1 MERFRIGRYPFN
13 FQGDLLRD
21 VVVKLNYNFSLIEDL
36 LRQGGV
42 SIDPDNLITIN
53 NIEKLIQVINDK
65 ISNELNYLVY
75 VYYDGIYHF
84 LSDIEFSD
92 DKVNLIF
99 EGSIIKD
106 GKIVSSTYI
115 ITCDLDSEGNI
126 LNVTSENSKRE
137 YNISG
142 FRVIRI
148 RTKPLEFIDE
158 EDLKLVGEAL
168 KDPSNSNSV
177 ELSIQDNSSTTNLIP
192 HQSILS
198 TIVSDNEIAHELK
211 FITGENLI
219 TVKFTYNSNTKEL
232 IGSPSLTESLAPSSE
247 TLILSEINDIPS
259 GGRISDENYNRL
271 VLAIENNA
279 DIYTTDNTGLI
290 KSVILISDTDNE
302 IILTVKDNNLT
313 EKNII
318 ISKLNNLIKTE
329 KVELATKESV
339 DNKVDKE
346 PGKGLSSNDYTSE
359 EKTLVGTIIN
369 KVDKVQGKGLSTY
382 DLTEARKN
390 KLDSYPELTG
400 AGNKA
405 LMDNGTFVEIT
416 GEGIIFSDIEI
427 INIEDLQVE
436 YVTEE
441 IYNKI
446 ANAIINNRHIVL
458 NSINR
463 SDVSPFS
470 LRAAEPINVI
480 TYSVIRQEY
489 LNFTNRDIFLVIT
502 DGTTTTEITIES
514 TFHVIIIKR
523 PSSISLDNSNPLPT
537 VELIQTS
544 IGLQAN
550 LVLAKSDSGVR
561 LVKTEDG
568 LVAQFKWDG
577 EDQEIKLKYVTSQEY
592 SSLNEIDQGTLYFIT
607 DNRYIMFQGIKY
619 GDNIS
624 REEINDIKEL
634 LNRKVDKEEGKGL
647 SSNDYS
653 DSDKSKVDKIITSGE
668 GNKYLSDN
676 GEYLEVKGGSFVWDM
691 TFAEQENPN
700 VTGTGGIYTIYGA
713 LSQMYSNMSRYGD
726 FAGVDYDKYPSF
738 VLYPKFYTLD
748 FWNKFIQAVKEGTP
762 IFIRTCFL
770 KNPAIGGYMPDAD
783 KENLN
788 IRYSQILP
796 LNVQMSMNGNYL
808 EFNCRIPDGSL
819 LNFAN
824 PSLSSY
830 RVDKCF
836 YLTFSSHKVE
846 NNEIIVE
853 NYPTIYPYPSNSSVM
868 PYGGLYNPAW
878 LKEYVTEIPLPN
890 KEQFDIGD
898 KKEDENK
905 VPYREFS
912 IKESLLDK
920 VYIIPQFNDNS
931 ELLNY
936 FDEIKEK
943 AESKYAIYLNVNGTI
958 YPCTVIPISDTIIS
972 LNIIAGNS
980 INYAMISVGT
990 YLLDKANN
998 TVTLKDPTLM
1008 FNGDRD
1014 FVLDSLGNG
1023 TKFLSNDGTYKE
1035 IESSIS
1041 PIIIDSE
1048 DNKVYTRE
1056 EIHSILEAYSKGVPI
1071 FILDGE
1077 NIIRATEVVG
1087 QRGQGEGM
1095 AYLSFYVPKILHE
1108 KKSGDT
1114 GLDTILISYKYELS
1128 EGSSIQVSSEYTN
1141 LIGTGNGNK
1150 YLSNDGTYK
1159 EIQVPSISPIVIDIN
1174 DTEKVYTS
1182 EEITEIYQ
1190 AHKSGRDIYLKFGS
1204 EPELRLVN
1212 AVASIGD
1219 SVILFASYITS
1230 TTPGSRSA
1238 ILDLNIANYGVQI
1251 TAGSSIF
1258 VQENFFALPK
1268 SGTGNRFLS
1277 DDGTYKKVVLT
1288 DYLPLSAGSENKL
1301 TGDLYFANGTKV
1313 SGSEEN
1319 ILSSDA
1325 QIEGSAFITPN
1336 NSGYIIKDSEGNNR
1350 TVLGLD
1356 SNNVLGV
1363 GVASGKTVLYSNS
1376 DLVHYTSGSEYKI
1389 WDGNNLI
1396 DPVTKSGNNA
1406 FTGTNSFVAGN
1417 FSVGPLEVLSEGS
1430 MVIHIPE
1437 TSNFESGITW
1447 TNNNLG
1453 KIPVSIGCWGSEGD
1467 VDYFY
1472 LRFGRVPSRTAQY
1485 KFDIISW
1492 NVPSIWCLKDLNN
1505 TIINLEGESLATFG
1519 RSSGTTK
1526 IRSGA
1531 VDLIHRKGL
1540 TDYKI
1545 WDASNLS
1552 DPVTKSGDNV
1562 FTGNNSFTAGQFN
1575 VGSFIIGSDNDVTVN
1590 LSVSEGGGWD
1600 RGLSLKANS
1609 NQNSMIRFAGYGND
1623 TNAKYAYI
1631 GLGDV
1636 AYYSA
1641 QYKFY
1646 PDKLY
1651 VPSSWELV
1659 DSGTDTSL
1667 ILYNNADS
1675 QHLGRAIGVTYIRSG
1690 DSDLYHTKNSTNYKI
1705 LDEFNW
1711 ESVIPNTKWT
1721 YGFVHE
1727 DKTSYDLNIDLVGP
1741 DKGKLAY
1748 NYTGPSYWIN
1758 GPTNMQYGT
1767 VLQIWG
1773 SGSGSS
1779 LSLMPQLAFDVNH
1792 NVAGSTRYM
1801 YFRTPNN
1808 LGYGDSSNWKR
1819 VITADEKPAGYV
1831 IGEGAYPGLWS
1842 IENSVE
1848 LTWLRS
1854 PTAGFIPN
1862 SKVDLSSGGM
1872 SSLGTS
1878 EWAFQKVYTANI
1890 YANNYYFGGTG
1901 MHLEG
1906 NADEIGL
1913 LNTGTAKK
1921 LKVGSLL
1928 VSPNYSN
1935 TTLVPSGGIFSS
1947 GRIQSDT
1954 AMLVGY
1960 SNNITNGQLGYGLY
1974 YAGTMGGGMG
1984 SEYSSGAL
1992 VLYRFINPNM
2002 GKAGYNVPYATTGTP
2017 TYLKIHAGALT
2028 LGVGETKAYTAGED
2042 VTVTEYNVLT
2052 SKGGALS
2059 TGESLDFYAGSEGA
2073 GGGIGNCTK
2082 GGIWY
2087 WFPNDGGVV
2096 VGNSAATHVTLRTAA
2111 DQKLYHQITTGAKYE
2126 IITERGGQIGPLTI
2140 SGNGSTPFVIN
2151 NHNPDGTDII
2161 QIFRVQGYNRFLV
2174 GWSETSGGPFIQRSS
2189 DNSCIL
2195 IKSDG
2200 AYWGSSL
2207 GASAIK
2213 KLATQEWV
2221 LEQLEALKTS

>member
-65 ISNELNYLVY
+65 ISDELNYLVY

-126 LNVTSENSKRE
+126 LNVTSENSKKE

-168 KDPSNSNSV
+168 KDPSNSNSI

-219 TVKFTYNSNTKEL
+219 TVKFIYNSNTKEL

-259 GGRISDENYNRL
+259 GGRISDENYDRL

-382 DLTEARKN
+382 DLTESRKN

-514 TFHVIIIKR
+514 TFHVTIIKR

-537 VELIQTS
+537 VKLTQTS

-550 LVLAKSDSGVR
+550 LVLAKSNSGVQ

-577 EDQEIKLKYVTSQEY
+577 ENQEIKLKYVTSQEY
-592 SSLNEIDQGTLYFIT
+592 SSLNGIDQGTLYFIT

-634 LNRKVDKEEGKGL
+634 LNQKVDKEEGKGL

-668 GNKYLSDN
+668 GNKYLSNN
-676 GEYLEVKGGSFVWDM
+676 GKYSEIPESPIWVITLQSED
-691 TFAEQENPN
+691 TEAEL
-700 VTGTGGIYTIYGA
+700 
-713 LSQMYSNMSRYGD
+713 LSL
-726 FAGVDYDKYPSF
+726 YD
-738 VLYPKFYTLD
+738 
-748 FWNKFIQAVKEGTP
+748 E
-762 IFIRTCFL
+762 
-770 KNPAIGGYMPDAD
+770 
-783 KENLN
+783 
-788 IRYSQILP
+788 
-796 LNVQMSMNGNYL
+796 
-808 EFNCRIPDGSL
+808 
-819 LNFAN
+819 
-824 PSLSSY
+824 
-830 RVDKCF
+830 
-836 YLTFSSHKVE
+836 
-846 NNEIIVE
+846 IVE
-853 NYPTIYPYPSNSSVM
+853 KSEA
-868 PYGGLYNPAW
+868 G
-878 LKEYVTEIPLPN
+878 YV
-890 KEQFDIGD
+890 
-898 KKEDENK
+898 
-905 VPYREFS
+905 
-912 IKESLLDK
+912 
-920 VYIIPQFNDNS
+920 
-931 ELLNY
+931 
-936 FDEIKEK
+936 
-943 AESKYAIYLNVNGTI
+943 IYLNMQGIT
-958 YPCTVIPISDTIIS
+958 YPCITIPMTSTMLVLELYSTSNISKGIFLNSFIIDKNNNKVTEATSS
-972 LNIIAGNS
+972 LFFT
-980 INYAMISVGT
+980 GT
-990 YLLDKANN
+990 F
-998 TVTLKDPTLM
+998 T
-1008 FNGDRD
+1008 
-1014 FVLDSLGNG
+1014 LDSLGNG
-1023 TKFLSNDGTYKE
+1023 TKFLSDDGKYKEISIDKEIETIYITFTFSTSGGAYFAKCPSDTYSKVANAVNNKKGIVINFEDPYSGINSYNLFAQSIQERTENGQIYYDLYTLSQLPTSITKENGLQLLLKVITITPNSVVFIDDLEGLDRMLEADITLLNKGNGAKFLSDDGTYKE
-1035 IESSIS
+1035 IESSVS

-1048 DNKVYTRE
+1048 DDKVYTRE
-1056 EIHSILEAYSKGVPI
+1056 EIHSIIEAYSKGTPI

-1077 NIIRATEVVG
+1077 NVIQATEVIA
-1087 QRGQGEGM
+1087 QERQGEQS
-1095 AYLSFYVPKILHE
+1095 SFIGLYTSKILHD

-1114 GLDTILISYKYELS
+1114 GLDTVLISHKYELS
-1128 EGSSIQVSSEYTN
+1128 EGSSIQVSSEYTD

-1159 EIQVPSISPIVIDIN
+1159 EIQVPSISPVIIDVN

-1190 AHKSGRDIYLKFGS
+1190 AHESGRDIYLKFGS
-1204 EPELRLVN
+1204 APELRLVN

-1219 SVILFASYITS
+1219 SVILFASHITS
-1230 TTPGSRSA
+1230 TAPGSRSA
-1238 ILDLNIANYGVQI
+1238 ILDLNITNYSVQI

-1258 VQENFFALPK
+1258 IQDNSFTLPK

-1288 DYLPLSAGSENKL
+1288 NYLPLSAGSENKL

-1325 QIEGSAFITPN
+1325 QIEGAAFITSN
-1336 NSGYIIKDSEGNNR
+1336 NSGYIIKNSEGNNR

-1376 DLVHYTSGSEYKI
+1376 DLVHYTSGTEYKI
-1389 WDGNNLI
+1389 WDENNLI
-1396 DPVTKSGNNA
+1396 DPVTKSGDNT
-1406 FTGTNSFVAGN
+1406 FTGTNSFVEGK
-1417 FSVGPLEVLSEGS
+1417 FSVGGFKVSSTHQLYINLSQTGGWEGS
-1430 MVIHIPE
+1430 L
-1437 TSNFESGITW
+1437 TW
-1447 TNNNLG
+1447 INNNENSRRIRFG
-1453 KIPVSIGCWGSEGD
+1453 SFGNANIAEYAWIGIGD
-1467 VDYFY
+1467 VEYNTAQYRFY
-1472 LRFGRVPSRTAQY
+1472 NTSMRVPSVWSLDDAGGNSFIQSQSTQ
-1485 KFDIISW
+1485 
-1492 NVPSIWCLKDLNN
+1492 L
-1505 TIINLEGESLATFG
+1505 INFG
-1519 RSSGTTK
+1519 RSAGTTK
-1526 IRSGA
+1526 IRSG
-1531 VDLIHRKGL
+1531 D
-1540 TDYKI
+1540 D
-1545 WDASNLS
+1545 
-1552 DPVTKSGDNV
+1552 
-1562 FTGNNSFTAGQFN
+1562 
-1575 VGSFIIGSDNDVTVN
+1575 
-1590 LSVSEGGGWD
+1590 
-1600 RGLSLKANS
+1600 
-1609 NQNSMIRFAGYGND
+1609 
-1623 TNAKYAYI
+1623 
-1631 GLGDV
+1631 
-1636 AYYSA
+1636 
-1641 QYKFY
+1641 
-1646 PDKLY
+1646 
-1651 VPSSWELV
+1651 
-1659 DSGTDTSL
+1659 
-1667 ILYNNADS
+1667 
-1675 QHLGRAIGVTYIRSG
+1675 
-1690 DSDLYHTKNSTNYKI
+1690 DLYHTKSSTNYKI
-1705 LDEFNW
+1705 LDE
-1711 ESVIPNTKWT
+1711 
-1721 YGFVHE
+1721 
-1727 DKTSYDLNIDLVGP
+1727 
-1741 DKGKLAY
+1741 
-1748 NYTGPSYWIN
+1748 
-1758 GPTNMQYGT
+1758 
-1767 VLQIWG
+1767 
-1773 SGSGSS
+1773 
-1779 LSLMPQLAFDVNH
+1779 
-1792 NVAGSTRYM
+1792 
-1801 YFRTPNN
+1801 
-1808 LGYGDSSNWKR
+1808 SNWKR
-1819 VITADEKPAGYV
+1819 VMTTDEMVAKLLIDSNGYPAIMNLNGTNYNWIRTSAEGILPNTAITLVNG
-1831 IGEGAYPGLWS
+1831 GAS
-1842 IENSVE
+1842 
-1848 LTWLRS
+1848 
-1854 PTAGFIPN
+1854 A
-1862 SKVDLSSGGM
+1862 
-1872 SSLGTS
+1872 LGTS
-1878 EWAFQKVYTANI
+1878 RWAFKNAYIANV
-1890 YANNYYFGGTG
+1890 YANNYYFGNTG

-1913 LNTGTAKK
+1913 LNTGVAKK
-1921 LKVGSLL
+1921 LKIGSLL
-1928 VSPNYSN
+1928 VSANYAN
-1935 TTLVPSGGIFSS
+1935 TTLVPTNGVYVS
-1947 GRIQSDT
+1947 GRIRSDDSI
-1954 AMLVGY
+1954 MVGY
-1960 SNNITNGQLGYGLY
+1960 NKNVTSGLLGYGLNY
-1974 YAGTMGGGMG
+1974 GNTFAAGMG

-1992 VLYRFINPNM
+1992 ILYKILNPNIE
-2002 GKAGYNVPYATTGTP
+2002 KAGYNVPRATTGTP

-2028 LGVGETKAYTAGED
+2028 LGVGETKAYTAGEG

-2052 SKGGALS
+2052 SKGGTLS
-2059 TGESLDFYAGSEGA
+2059 TGETLDFYAGNEGA
-2073 GGGIGNCTK
+2073 GGGIGNYTK

-2087 WFPNDGGVV
+2087 WFSNDGGVV
-2096 VGNSAATHVTLRTAA
+2096 VGNSKATHVTLRTAA
-2111 DQKLYHQITTGAKYE
+2111 DQKLYHQIATGTKYE
-2126 IITERGGQIGPLTI
+2126 IITEKGGTIGPLTI

-2161 QIFRVQGYNRFLV
+2161 QIFKVQGYNRFLV

-2207 GASAIK
+2207 DASAIK

>member
-65 ISNELNYLVY
+65 ISDELNYLVY
-75 VYYDGIYHF
+75 VYYGGIYHF

-168 KDPSNSNSV
+168 KDPSNSNSI

-219 TVKFTYNSNTKEL
+219 TVKFIYNSNTKEL

-247 TLILSEINDIPS
+247 TLILSEVNDIPS
-259 GGRISDENYNRL
+259 GGRISDENYDRL

-318 ISKLNNLIKTE
+318 ISKFNNLIKTE

-382 DLTEARKN
+382 DLTESRKN

-514 TFHVIIIKR
+514 TFHVTIIKR

-537 VELIQTS
+537 VELTQTS

-550 LVLAKSDSGVR
+550 LVLAKSDSGVQ

-568 LVAQFKWDG
+568 LAAQFKWDG
-577 EDQEIKLKYVTSQEY
+577 ENQEIKLKYVTSQEY
-592 SSLNEIDQGTLYFIT
+592 SSLNGIDQGTLYFIT

-634 LNRKVDKEEGKGL
+634 LNQKVDKEEGKGL

-668 GNKYLSDN
+668 GDKYLSDN

-691 TFAEQENPN
+691 TFAEQENPD
-700 VTGTGGIYTIYGA
+700 VAETGGIYTIYGA
-713 LSQMYSNMSRYGD
+713 LCQMYSNMSLNGD
-726 FAGVDYDKYPSF
+726 FVGIDYDKCPSF
-738 VLYPKFYTLD
+738 ILYPKFYTLD
-748 FWNKFIQAVKEGTP
+748 FWNKFIQAVKEGIP
-762 IFIRTCFL
+762 IFIRTCYL
-770 KNPAIGGYMPDAD
+770 KNPAIGGYMPDVD

-796 LNVQMSMNGNYL
+796 LNVQMSMNGKYL

-819 LNFAN
+819 SNFAN

-836 YLTFSSHKVE
+836 YLTFSSYKVE
-846 NNEIIVE
+846 NNEIIAE

-868 PYGGLYNPAW
+868 SHGGLYNPAW

-890 KEQFDIGD
+890 KKQFDIGD

-912 IKESLLDK
+912 IKESLLNK
-920 VYIIPQFNDNS
+920 IYVIPQFNDNS

-936 FDEIKEK
+936 FDEIKERV
-943 AESKYAIYLNVNGTI
+943 ESEYAIYLNINGVI

-1014 FVLDSLGNG
+1014 FILDSLGNG
-1023 TKFLSNDGTYKE
+1023 AKFLSDDGTYKE
-1035 IESSIS
+1035 IESSTS

-1048 DNKVYTRE
+1048 DDKVYTRE
-1056 EIHSILEAYSKGVPI
+1056 EIHSIIEAYSKGTPI

-1077 NIIRATEVVG
+1077 NVIQATEVIA
-1087 QRGQGEGM
+1087 QKGQGEQS
-1095 AYLSFYVPKILHE
+1095 SFIGLYTSKILHE

-1128 EGSSIQVSSEYTN
+1128 EGSSIQVSSEYTD

-1159 EIQVPSISPIVIDIN
+1159 EIQVPSISPVIIDIN

-1190 AHKSGRDIYLKFGS
+1190 AHESGRDIYLKFGS
-1204 EPELRLVN
+1204 APELRLVN

-1219 SVILFASYITS
+1219 SVILFASYMTS
-1230 TTPGSRSA
+1230 ISPGTRSA
-1238 ILDLNIANYGVQI
+1238 ILDLGIDNYMVQV
-1251 TAGSSIF
+1251 TAGESIYF
-1258 VQENFFALPK
+1258 QDNSFILPK
-1268 SGTGNRFLS
+1268 SGTGDRFLS

-1288 DYLPLSAGSENKL
+1288 NYLPLSAGSENKL

-1325 QIEGSAFITPN
+1325 QIEGAAFITPN

-1376 DLVHYTSGSEYKI
+1376 DLVHYTSGTEYKI
-1389 WDGNNLI
+1389 WDENNLI
-1396 DPVTKSGNNA
+1396 DPVTKSGDNT
-1406 FTGTNSFVAGN
+1406 FTGTNSFVEGK
-1417 FSVGPLEVLSEGS
+1417 FSVGGFKVSSTHQLYINLSQTGGWERS
-1430 MVIHIPE
+1430 L
-1437 TSNFESGITW
+1437 TW
-1447 TNNNLG
+1447 INNNENSG
-1453 KIPVSIGCWGSEGD
+1453 RIRFGSFGNANIAEYAWIGIGD
-1467 VDYFY
+1467 VEYNTAQYRFY
-1472 LRFGRVPSRTAQY
+1472 STSMRVPSVWSLDDAGGNTL
-1485 KFDIISW
+1485 
-1492 NVPSIWCLKDLNN
+1492 IWTQSTQLVHL
-1505 TIINLEGESLATFG
+1505 G
-1519 RSSGTTK
+1519 RMIGTTK

-1531 VDLIHRKGL
+1531 VDLIHTKGS
-1540 TDYKI
+1540 TD
-1545 WDASNLS
+1545 
-1552 DPVTKSGDNV
+1552 
-1562 FTGNNSFTAGQFN
+1562 
-1575 VGSFIIGSDNDVTVN
+1575 
-1590 LSVSEGGGWD
+1590 
-1600 RGLSLKANS
+1600 
-1609 NQNSMIRFAGYGND
+1609 
-1623 TNAKYAYI
+1623 
-1631 GLGDV
+1631 
-1636 AYYSA
+1636 
-1641 QYKFY
+1641 
-1646 PDKLY
+1646 
-1651 VPSSWELV
+1651 
-1659 DSGTDTSL
+1659 
-1667 ILYNNADS
+1667 
-1675 QHLGRAIGVTYIRSG
+1675 
-1690 DSDLYHTKNSTNYKI
+1690 YKI
-1705 LDEFNW
+1705 LDESNY
-1711 ESVIPNTKWT
+1711 SQYLPTTNKWT
-1721 YGFVHE
+1721 YGFIHE
-1727 DKTSYDLNIDLVGP
+1727 SKTAYDLNTDLVGP
-1741 DKGKLAY
+1741 DTGKLAY
-1748 NYTGPSYWIN
+1748 NYTGPSYWTN
-1758 GPTNMQYGT
+1758 GPTGMSYGT
-1767 VLQIWG
+1767 VVQIWG
-1773 SGSGSS
+1773 SGSQSS
-1779 LSLMPQLAFDVNH
+1779 SASLMPQIAFDVNH

-1801 YFRTPNN
+1801 YFRTANN

-1819 VITADEKPAGYV
+1819 VVTADENVASLVMDENTYPCIARIDGTTYNCLRTPTQGLLPNTQISLASGGTSYLGTNDWSFKNGYIANV
-1831 IGEGAYPGLWS
+1831 YANKYSFG
-1842 IENSVE
+1842 
-1848 LTWLRS
+1848 
-1854 PTAGFIPN
+1854 
-1862 SKVDLSSGGM
+1862 SSGVYFRLDGDNKIALTSASAARGM
-1872 SSLGTS
+1872 
-1878 EWAFQKVYTANI
+1878 EV
-1890 YANNYYFGGTG
+1890 
-1901 MHLEG
+1901 G
-1906 NADEIGL
+1906 N
-1913 LNTGTAKK
+1913 
-1921 LKVGSLL
+1921 LL
-1928 VSPNYSN
+1928 VSSNYSEDASK
-1935 TTLVPSGGIFSS
+1935 VPINGIFTS
-1947 GRIQSDT
+1947 GRIQSNI

-1960 SNNITNGQLGYGLY
+1960 STNITNGQLGYGLY
-1974 YAGTMGGGMG
+1974 YAGTMGAGMG

-2028 LGVGETKAYTAGED
+2028 LGVGETKAYTAGEE

-2059 TGESLDFYAGSEGA
+2059 TGETLDFYAGSEET

-2087 WFPNDGGVV
+2087 WFSNDGGVV
-2096 VGNSAATHVTLRTAA
+2096 IGNSSATHVTLRTAA
-2111 DQKLYHQITTGAKYE
+2111 DQKLYHQITTGTKYE
-2126 IITERGGQIGPLTI
+2126 IITEKGGTIGPLTI
-2140 SGNGSTPFVIN
+2140 SGMGSTPFVIN
-2151 NHNPDGTDII
+2151 NHDTNGTDII
-2161 QIFRVQGYNRFLV
+2161 QIFRVQGYNKFLV

-2207 GASAIK
+2207 GASALK

>member
-219 TVKFTYNSNTKEL
+219 TAKFTYNSNTKEL

-514 TFHVIIIKR
+514 TFHVTIIKR

-537 VELIQTS
+537 VELTQTS

-550 LVLAKSDSGVR
+550 LVLAKSDSGVQ

-624 REEINDIKEL
+624 REEINNIKES
-634 LNRKVDKEEGKGL
+634 LNKKVDKEEGKGL

-700 VTGTGGIYTIYGA
+700 VTETGGIYTIYGA
-713 LSQMYSNMSRYGD
+713 LCQMYSNMSLNGD
-726 FAGVDYDKYPSF
+726 FAGIDFDKYPSF
-738 VLYPKFYTLD
+738 VFYPKFYTLD
-748 FWNKFIQAVKEGTP
+748 FWNKFIQAVKE
-762 IFIRTCFL
+762 
-770 KNPAIGGYMPDAD
+770 
-783 KENLN
+783 
-788 IRYSQILP
+788 
-796 LNVQMSMNGNYL
+796 
-808 EFNCRIPDGSL
+808 
-819 LNFAN
+819 
-824 PSLSSY
+824 
-830 RVDKCF
+830 
-836 YLTFSSHKVE
+836 
-846 NNEIIVE
+846 
-853 NYPTIYPYPSNSSVM
+853 
-868 PYGGLYNPAW
+868 
-878 LKEYVTEIPLPN
+878 
-890 KEQFDIGD
+890 
-898 KKEDENK
+898 
-905 VPYREFS
+905 
-912 IKESLLDK
+912 
-920 VYIIPQFNDNS
+920 
-931 ELLNY
+931 
-936 FDEIKEK
+936 
-943 AESKYAIYLNVNGTI
+943 
-958 YPCTVIPISDTIIS
+958 
-972 LNIIAGNS
+972 
-980 INYAMISVGT
+980 
-990 YLLDKANN
+990 
-998 TVTLKDPTLM
+998 
-1008 FNGDRD
+1008 
-1014 FVLDSLGNG
+1014 
-1023 TKFLSNDGTYKE
+1023 
-1035 IESSIS
+1035 
-1041 PIIIDSE
+1041 
-1048 DNKVYTRE
+1048 
-1056 EIHSILEAYSKGVPI
+1056 
-1071 FILDGE
+1071 
-1077 NIIRATEVVG
+1077 
-1087 QRGQGEGM
+1087 
-1095 AYLSFYVPKILHE
+1095 
-1108 KKSGDT
+1108 
-1114 GLDTILISYKYELS
+1114 
-1128 EGSSIQVSSEYTN
+1128 
-1141 LIGTGNGNK
+1141 
-1150 YLSNDGTYK
+1150 
-1159 EIQVPSISPIVIDIN
+1159 
-1174 DTEKVYTS
+1174 
-1182 EEITEIYQ
+1182 
-1190 AHKSGRDIYLKFGS
+1190 
-1204 EPELRLVN
+1204 
-1212 AVASIGD
+1212 
-1219 SVILFASYITS
+1219 
-1230 TTPGSRSA
+1230 
-1238 ILDLNIANYGVQI
+1238 
-1251 TAGSSIF
+1251 
-1258 VQENFFALPK
+1258 
-1268 SGTGNRFLS
+1268 
-1277 DDGTYKKVVLT
+1277 
-1288 DYLPLSAGSENKL
+1288 
-1301 TGDLYFANGTKV
+1301 
-1313 SGSEEN
+1313 
-1319 ILSSDA
+1319 
-1325 QIEGSAFITPN
+1325 
-1336 NSGYIIKDSEGNNR
+1336 
-1350 TVLGLD
+1350 
-1356 SNNVLGV
+1356 
-1363 GVASGKTVLYSNS
+1363 
-1376 DLVHYTSGSEYKI
+1376 
-1389 WDGNNLI
+1389 
-1396 DPVTKSGNNA
+1396 
-1406 FTGTNSFVAGN
+1406 
-1417 FSVGPLEVLSEGS
+1417 
-1430 MVIHIPE
+1430 
-1437 TSNFESGITW
+1437 
-1447 TNNNLG
+1447 
-1453 KIPVSIGCWGSEGD
+1453 
-1467 VDYFY
+1467 
-1472 LRFGRVPSRTAQY
+1472 
-1485 KFDIISW
+1485 
-1492 NVPSIWCLKDLNN
+1492 
-1505 TIINLEGESLATFG
+1505 
-1519 RSSGTTK
+1519 
-1526 IRSGA
+1526 
-1531 VDLIHRKGL
+1531 
-1540 TDYKI
+1540 
-1545 WDASNLS
+1545 
-1552 DPVTKSGDNV
+1552 
-1562 FTGNNSFTAGQFN
+1562 
-1575 VGSFIIGSDNDVTVN
+1575 
-1590 LSVSEGGGWD
+1590 
-1600 RGLSLKANS
+1600 
-1609 NQNSMIRFAGYGND
+1609 
-1623 TNAKYAYI
+1623 
-1631 GLGDV
+1631 
-1636 AYYSA
+1636 
-1641 QYKFY
+1641 
-1646 PDKLY
+1646 
-1651 VPSSWELV
+1651 
-1659 DSGTDTSL
+1659 
-1667 ILYNNADS
+1667 
-1675 QHLGRAIGVTYIRSG
+1675 
-1690 DSDLYHTKNSTNYKI
+1690 
-1705 LDEFNW
+1705 
-1711 ESVIPNTKWT
+1711 
-1721 YGFVHE
+1721 
-1727 DKTSYDLNIDLVGP
+1727 
-1741 DKGKLAY
+1741 
-1748 NYTGPSYWIN
+1748 
-1758 GPTNMQYGT
+1758 
-1767 VLQIWG
+1767 
-1773 SGSGSS
+1773 
-1779 LSLMPQLAFDVNH
+1779 
-1792 NVAGSTRYM
+1792 
-1801 YFRTPNN
+1801 
-1808 LGYGDSSNWKR
+1808 
-1819 VITADEKPAGYV
+1819 
-1831 IGEGAYPGLWS
+1831 
-1842 IENSVE
+1842 
-1848 LTWLRS
+1848 
-1854 PTAGFIPN
+1854 
-1862 SKVDLSSGGM
+1862 
-1872 SSLGTS
+1872 
-1878 EWAFQKVYTANI
+1878 
-1890 YANNYYFGGTG
+1890 
-1901 MHLEG
+1901 
-1906 NADEIGL
+1906 
-1913 LNTGTAKK
+1913 
-1921 LKVGSLL
+1921 
-1928 VSPNYSN
+1928 
-1935 TTLVPSGGIFSS
+1935 
-1947 GRIQSDT
+1947 
-1954 AMLVGY
+1954 
-1960 SNNITNGQLGYGLY
+1960 
-1974 YAGTMGGGMG
+1974 
-1984 SEYSSGAL
+1984 
-1992 VLYRFINPNM
+1992 
-2002 GKAGYNVPYATTGTP
+2002 GTP

-2059 TGESLDFYAGSEGA
+2059 TGETLDFYAGSEGA
-2073 GGGIGNCTK
+2073 GGGIGNYTH

-2174 GWSETSGGPFIQRSS
+2174 GWSETNGGPFIQRSS

-2207 GASAIK
+2207 DASAIK

>member
-65 ISNELNYLVY
+65 ISDELNYLVY

-137 YNISG
+137 YNISS

-168 KDPSNSNSV
+168 KDPSNSNSI

-232 IGSPSLTESLAPSSE
+232 IGSPSLTESLAPFSE

-382 DLTEARKN
+382 DLTESRKN

-514 TFHVIIIKR
+514 TFHVTIIKR

-537 VELIQTS
+537 VELTQTS

-550 LVLAKSDSGVR
+550 LVLAKSDSGVQ

-577 EDQEIKLKYVTSQEY
+577 ENQEIKLKYVTSQEY
-592 SSLNEIDQGTLYFIT
+592 SSLNGIDQGTLYFIT

-634 LNRKVDKEEGKGL
+634 LNQKVDKEEGKGL

-668 GNKYLSDN
+668 GDKYLSDN
-676 GEYLEVKGGSFVWDM
+676 GEYLEIPESPIWVITLKSDDM
-691 TFAEQENPN
+691 EA
-700 VTGTGGIYTIYGA
+700 
-713 LSQMYSNMSRYGD
+713 
-726 FAGVDYDKYPSF
+726 
-738 VLYPKFYTLD
+738 
-748 FWNKFIQAVKEGTP
+748 
-762 IFIRTCFL
+762 
-770 KNPAIGGYMPDAD
+770 
-783 KENLN
+783 
-788 IRYSQILP
+788 
-796 LNVQMSMNGNYL
+796 
-808 EFNCRIPDGSL
+808 
-819 LNFAN
+819 
-824 PSLSSY
+824 
-830 RVDKCF
+830 
-836 YLTFSSHKVE
+836 
-846 NNEIIVE
+846 
-853 NYPTIYPYPSNSSVM
+853 
-868 PYGGLYNPAW
+868 
-878 LKEYVTEIPLPN
+878 
-890 KEQFDIGD
+890 
-898 KKEDENK
+898 
-905 VPYREFS
+905 
-912 IKESLLDK
+912 
-920 VYIIPQFNDNS
+920 
-931 ELLNY
+931 ELLSL
-936 FDEIKEK
+936 FDEIVEK
-943 AESKYAIYLNVNGTI
+943 AASGYVIYLSMLGTTF
-958 YPCTVIPISDTIIS
+958 PCITLFMSETKIALELYTASGISKGIFINSFVIDKGNNKVTTDDSS
-972 LNIIAGNS
+972 LLFT
-980 INYAMISVGT
+980 GT
-990 YLLDKANN
+990 F
-998 TVTLKDPTLM
+998 T
-1008 FNGDRD
+1008 
-1014 FVLDSLGNG
+1014 LDSLGDG
-1023 TKFLSNDGTYKE
+1023 TKFLSDNGKYKEISIDKEIETIYITFTFSTSGGAYFAKCPSDTYSKVADAVNNKKGIIINFEDPYSGINSYNLFAQSIQERTENGQIYYDLYTISQLPTSITKENGLQLLLKVITITPNSVVFIDDLEGLDRMLEADITLLNKGNGAKFLSDDGTYKE
-1035 IESSIS
+1035 IESSVS

-1048 DNKVYTRE
+1048 DDKVYTRE

-1077 NIIRATEVVG
+1077 NIIQATEVIA
-1087 QRGQGEGM
+1087 QKGQGEQS
-1095 AYLSFYVPKILHE
+1095 SFIGLYTSKILHE

-1182 EEITEIYQ
+1182 EEITEISQ
-1190 AHKSGRDIYLKFGS
+1190 AHKSGKDIYLKFGS
-1204 EPELRLVN
+1204 DPELRLVN

-1219 SVILFASYITS
+1219 SVILFASYMTS
-1230 TTPGSRSA
+1230 TSPSTRSA
-1238 ILDLNIANYGVQI
+1238 ILDLGIDNYMVQV
-1251 TAGSSIF
+1251 TTGESIYF
-1258 VQENFFALPK
+1258 QDNSFILPK

-1363 GVASGKTVLYSNS
+1363 GVASSKTVLYSNS

-1430 MVIHIPE
+1430 IVIHTPE

-1447 TNNNLG
+1447 INNNLET
-1453 KIPVSIGCWGSEGD
+1453 KSVSVGCWGSEGD

-1526 IRSGA
+1526 IRSG
-1531 VDLIHRKGL
+1531 
-1540 TDYKI
+1540 
-1545 WDASNLS
+1545 
-1552 DPVTKSGDNV
+1552 
-1562 FTGNNSFTAGQFN
+1562 
-1575 VGSFIIGSDNDVTVN
+1575 
-1590 LSVSEGGGWD
+1590 
-1600 RGLSLKANS
+1600 
-1609 NQNSMIRFAGYGND
+1609 
-1623 TNAKYAYI
+1623 
-1631 GLGDV
+1631 
-1636 AYYSA
+1636 
-1641 QYKFY
+1641 
-1646 PDKLY
+1646 
-1651 VPSSWELV
+1651 
-1659 DSGTDTSL
+1659 
-1667 ILYNNADS
+1667 
-1675 QHLGRAIGVTYIRSG
+1675 
-1690 DSDLYHTKNSTNYKI
+1690 DSDLYHTKSSTNYRI
-1705 LDEFNW
+1705 LDESNW
-1711 ESVIPNTKWT
+1711 ESIIPNTKWT
-1721 YGFVHE
+1721 YGFVYE
-1727 DKTSYDLNIDLVGP
+1727 DKTTYDLNTDLLGP

-1748 NYTGPSYWIN
+1748 NYTGPSYWTN
-1758 GPTNMQYGT
+1758 GPAGMEYGT

-1773 SGSGSS
+1773 SGSGANTPQ
-1779 LSLMPQLAFDVNH
+1779 LMPQLAFDVNH
-1792 NVAGSTRYM
+1792 NIANSTRYM
-1801 YFRTPNN
+1801 YFRTANN

-1819 VITADEKPAGYV
+1819 VVTADENVAALSFDSHGYPALVGL
-1831 IGEGAYPGLWS
+1831 GGTSYPWTRVTANGL
-1842 IENSVE
+1842 
-1848 LTWLRS
+1848 L
-1854 PTAGFIPN
+1854 PN
-1862 SKVDLSSGGM
+1862 YSSSLVSGGN
-1872 SSLGTS
+1872 SSLGANG
-1878 EWAFQKVYTANI
+1878 WAFQNAYIANV
-1890 YANNYYFGGTG
+1890 YANNYYFGSSGI
-1901 MHLEG
+1901 HLEG

-1913 LNTGTAKK
+1913 LSSGTAKK

-1992 VLYRFINPNM
+1992 VLYKFINPNM

-2028 LGVGETKAYTAGED
+2028 LGVGETKAYTAGEG

-2052 SKGGALS
+2052 SKGG
-2059 TGESLDFYAGSEGA
+2059 T
-2073 GGGIGNCTK
+2073 
-2082 GGIWY
+2082 
-2087 WFPNDGGVV
+2087 
-2096 VGNSAATHVTLRTAA
+2096 
-2111 DQKLYHQITTGAKYE
+2111 
-2126 IITERGGQIGPLTI
+2126 IGPLTI
-2140 SGNGSTPFVIN
+2140 SGMGSNPFVVN
-2151 NHNPDGTDII
+2151 NHDTNGTDIY

-2207 GASAIK
+2207 GASALK

>member
-65 ISNELNYLVY
+65 ISDELNYLVY

-92 DKVNLIF
+92 NKVNLIF

-211 FITGENLI
+211 FITVENLI
-219 TVKFTYNSNTKEL
+219 TVKFTYNSNTEEL

-247 TLILSEINDIPS
+247 TLVLSEINDIPS
-259 GGRISDENYNRL
+259 GGRISDENYDRL

-290 KSVILISDTDNE
+290 KSVILILDTDNE

-318 ISKLNNLIKTE
+318 ISKFNNLIKTE

-382 DLTEARKN
+382 DLTESRKN

-463 SDVSPFS
+463 SDISPFS

-489 LNFTNRDIFLVIT
+489 LNFTNKDIFLVIT

-514 TFHVIIIKR
+514 TFHVTIIKR

-537 VELIQTS
+537 VELTQTS

-550 LVLAKSDSGVR
+550 LVLAKSDSGVQ

-577 EDQEIKLKYVTSQEY
+577 ENQEIKLKYVTSQEY
-592 SSLNEIDQGTLYFIT
+592 SSLNGIDQGTLYFIT

-634 LNRKVDKEEGKGL
+634 LNQKVDKEEGKGL

-653 DSDKSKVDKIITSGE
+653 DSDKSKVDKIITNGE

-676 GEYLEVKGGSFVWDM
+676 GKYLEIPESPIWVITLKSDDM
-691 TFAEQENPN
+691 EA
-700 VTGTGGIYTIYGA
+700 
-713 LSQMYSNMSRYGD
+713 
-726 FAGVDYDKYPSF
+726 
-738 VLYPKFYTLD
+738 
-748 FWNKFIQAVKEGTP
+748 
-762 IFIRTCFL
+762 
-770 KNPAIGGYMPDAD
+770 
-783 KENLN
+783 
-788 IRYSQILP
+788 
-796 LNVQMSMNGNYL
+796 
-808 EFNCRIPDGSL
+808 
-819 LNFAN
+819 
-824 PSLSSY
+824 
-830 RVDKCF
+830 
-836 YLTFSSHKVE
+836 
-846 NNEIIVE
+846 
-853 NYPTIYPYPSNSSVM
+853 
-868 PYGGLYNPAW
+868 
-878 LKEYVTEIPLPN
+878 
-890 KEQFDIGD
+890 
-898 KKEDENK
+898 
-905 VPYREFS
+905 
-912 IKESLLDK
+912 
-920 VYIIPQFNDNS
+920 
-931 ELLNY
+931 ELLSL
-936 FDEIKEK
+936 FDEIVEK
-943 AESKYAIYLNVNGTI
+943 AASGYVIYLSILGTTF
-958 YPCTVIPISDTIIS
+958 PCTTLFMSETKIALELYTASGISKGIFINSFVIDKGNNKVTTDDSS
-972 LNIIAGNS
+972 LLFT
-980 INYAMISVGT
+980 GT
-990 YLLDKANN
+990 F
-998 TVTLKDPTLM
+998 T
-1008 FNGDRD
+1008 
-1014 FVLDSLGNG
+1014 LDSLGDGTKFLSDDGKYKEISIDKEIETIYITFTFSTSGGAYFAKCPSDTYSKVANAVNNKKGIIINFEDPYSGINSYNLFAQSIQERTENGQIYYDLYTISQLPTSITKENGLQLLLKVITITPNSVVFIDDLEGLDRMLEADITLLNKGNG
-1023 TKFLSNDGTYKE
+1023 TKFLSDDGTYKE
-1035 IESSIS
+1035 IESSTS

-1048 DNKVYTRE
+1048 DDKVYTRE
-1056 EIHSILEAYSKGVPI
+1056 EIHSIIEAYSKGTPI

-1077 NIIRATEVVG
+1077 NVIQATEVVI
-1087 QRGQGEGM
+1087 QEGQGEQS
-1095 AYLSFYVPKILHE
+1095 SFIGLYISKILHE
-1108 KKSGDT
+1108 KKSGDI
-1114 GLDTILISYKYELS
+1114 GLDTVLISYKYELS

-1141 LIGTGNGNK
+1141 LKGTGDGSK
-1150 YLSNDGTYK
+1150 YLANDGTYK
-1159 EIQVPSISPIVIDIN
+1159 EIQVPSISPVIIDVN

-1182 EEITEIYQ
+1182 EEITEISQ
-1190 AHKSGRDIYLKFGS
+1190 AHESGRDIYLKFGS
-1204 EPELRLVN
+1204 DPELRLVN

-1219 SVILFASYITS
+1219 SVILFASYMTS
-1230 TTPGSRSA
+1230 ISPGTRSA
-1238 ILDLNIANYGVQI
+1238 ILDLGIDNYMVQV
-1251 TAGSSIF
+1251 TAGESIYF
-1258 VQENFFALPK
+1258 QDNSFILPK
-1268 SGTGNRFLS
+1268 SGTGDRFLS

-1288 DYLPLSAGSENKL
+1288 NYLPLSAGSENKL

-1325 QIEGSAFITPN
+1325 QIEGAAFITSN

-1376 DLVHYTSGSEYKI
+1376 DLVHYTSGAEYKI
-1389 WDGNNLI
+1389 WDENNLV
-1396 DPVTKSGNNA
+1396 DPATKSGDNT
-1406 FTGTNSFVAGN
+1406 FTGTNSFVEGK
-1417 FSVGPLEVLSEGS
+1417 FSVGGFKVSSTHQLYINLSQTGGWERS
-1430 MVIHIPE
+1430 L
-1437 TSNFESGITW
+1437 TW
-1447 TNNNLG
+1447 INNNENSG
-1453 KIPVSIGCWGSEGD
+1453 RIRFGSFGNANIAEYAWIGIGD
-1467 VDYFY
+1467 VEYNTAQYRFY
-1472 LRFGRVPSRTAQY
+1472 NTSMRVPSVWSLDDAGGNSFIQSQSTQ
-1485 KFDIISW
+1485 
-1492 NVPSIWCLKDLNN
+1492 L
-1505 TIINLEGESLATFG
+1505 INFG
-1519 RSSGTTK
+1519 RSAGTTK
-1526 IRSGA
+1526 IRSG
-1531 VDLIHRKGL
+1531 VTDLIHTKET
-1540 TDYKI
+1540 TDYTI

-1552 DPVTKSGDNV
+1552 DPVTKSGDNT
-1562 FTGNNSFTAGQFN
+1562 FTGNNTFTAGKFN
-1575 VGSFIIGSDNDVTVN
+1575 VGVFSINN
-1590 LSVSEGGGWD
+1590 LS
-1600 RGLSLKANS
+1600 SLTVDVGANAGAWSRYLKFMADSSATGAAYGAYSSSDGSINYAWIGVEDTGYS
-1609 NQNSMIRFAGYGND
+1609 N
-1623 TNAKYAYI
+1623 
-1631 GLGDV
+1631 
-1636 AYYSA
+1636 A

-1651 VPSSWELV
+1651 VPSKWELT
-1659 DSGTDTSL
+1659 DKGTDTSL
-1667 ILYNNADS
+1667 ILYSNAES

-1690 DSDLYHTKNSTNYKI
+1690 DDDLYHTKDSTNYKI
-1705 LDEFNW
+1705 LDE
-1711 ESVIPNTKWT
+1711 
-1721 YGFVHE
+1721 
-1727 DKTSYDLNIDLVGP
+1727 
-1741 DKGKLAY
+1741 
-1748 NYTGPSYWIN
+1748 
-1758 GPTNMQYGT
+1758 
-1767 VLQIWG
+1767 
-1773 SGSGSS
+1773 
-1779 LSLMPQLAFDVNH
+1779 
-1792 NVAGSTRYM
+1792 
-1801 YFRTPNN
+1801 
-1808 LGYGDSSNWKR
+1808 SNWKR
-1819 VITADEKPAGYV
+1819 VMTTDEMVAKLSIDSNG
-1831 IGEGAYPGLWS
+1831 YPGIMNLDGTNYNWIRTS
-1842 IENSVE
+1842 SEGILPN
-1848 LTWLRS
+1848 
-1854 PTAGFIPN
+1854 TAITLVN
-1862 SKVDLSSGGM
+1862 GGA
-1872 SSLGTS
+1872 SALGTS
-1878 EWAFQKVYTANI
+1878 GWAFKNGYIANV
-1890 YANNYYFGGTG
+1890 YANKYSFGSSGVYFRLDGDNKIALTSASAARG
-1901 MHLEG
+1901 MEVG
-1906 NADEIGL
+1906 N
-1913 LNTGTAKK
+1913 
-1921 LKVGSLL
+1921 LL
-1928 VSPNYSN
+1928 VSSNYSADASK
-1935 TTLVPSGGIFSS
+1935 VPINGIFAS
-1947 GRIQSDT
+1947 GRIQSNT

-1960 SNNITNGQLGYGLY
+1960 STNVTNGQLGYGLY
-1974 YAGTMGGGMG
+1974 YAGTMAAGMG

-1992 VLYRFINPNM
+1992 VLYRFINPNT

-2028 LGVGETKAYTAGED
+2028 LGVGETKAYTAGEE

-2059 TGESLDFYAGSEGA
+2059 TGETLDFYAGSEGA

-2087 WFPNDGGVV
+2087 WFSNDGGVV
-2096 VGNSAATHVTLRTAA
+2096 VGNSSATHVTLRTAA
-2111 DQKLYHQITTGAKYE
+2111 DQKLYHQITTGTKYE
-2126 IITERGGQIGPLTI
+2126 IITEKGGTIGPLTI
-2140 SGNGSTPFVIN
+2140 SGMGSSPFVVN
-2151 NHNPDGTDII
+2151 NYDTNGTDIC

-2207 GASAIK
+2207 GTSALK

>member
-21 VVVKLNYNFSLIEDL
+21 IVVKLNYNFSLIEDL

-168 KDPSNSNSV
+168 KDPSNSNSI

-219 TVKFTYNSNTKEL
+219 TVKFIYNSNTEEL

-382 DLTEARKN
+382 DLTESRKN

-514 TFHVIIIKR
+514 TFHVTIIKR
-523 PSSISLDNSNPLPT
+523 PSSISLDNFNPLPT
-537 VELIQTS
+537 VKLTQTS

-550 LVLAKSDSGVR
+550 LVLAKSDSGVQ

-592 SSLNEIDQGTLYFIT
+592 SSLNGIDQGTLYFIT

-634 LNRKVDKEEGKGL
+634 LNQKVDKEEGKGL

-653 DSDKSKVDKIITSGE
+653 DSDKSKVDKIIISGE
-668 GNKYLSDN
+668 GDKYLSDN
-676 GEYLEVKGGSFVWDM
+676 GEYLEIPESPIWVITLKSDDM
-691 TFAEQENPN
+691 EA
-700 VTGTGGIYTIYGA
+700 
-713 LSQMYSNMSRYGD
+713 
-726 FAGVDYDKYPSF
+726 
-738 VLYPKFYTLD
+738 
-748 FWNKFIQAVKEGTP
+748 
-762 IFIRTCFL
+762 
-770 KNPAIGGYMPDAD
+770 
-783 KENLN
+783 
-788 IRYSQILP
+788 
-796 LNVQMSMNGNYL
+796 
-808 EFNCRIPDGSL
+808 
-819 LNFAN
+819 
-824 PSLSSY
+824 
-830 RVDKCF
+830 
-836 YLTFSSHKVE
+836 
-846 NNEIIVE
+846 
-853 NYPTIYPYPSNSSVM
+853 
-868 PYGGLYNPAW
+868 
-878 LKEYVTEIPLPN
+878 
-890 KEQFDIGD
+890 
-898 KKEDENK
+898 
-905 VPYREFS
+905 
-912 IKESLLDK
+912 
-920 VYIIPQFNDNS
+920 
-931 ELLNY
+931 ELLSL
-936 FDEIKEK
+936 FDEIVEK
-943 AESKYAIYLNVNGTI
+943 AASGYVIYLSMLGITF
-958 YPCTVIPISDTIIS
+958 PCTTLFMSETKIALELYTASGISKGIFINSFVIDKGNNKVTTDNSS
-972 LNIIAGNS
+972 LLFT
-980 INYAMISVGT
+980 GT
-990 YLLDKANN
+990 F
-998 TVTLKDPTLM
+998 T
-1008 FNGDRD
+1008 
-1014 FVLDSLGNG
+1014 LDSLGDG
-1023 TKFLSNDGTYKE
+1023 TKFLSDDGKYKEISIDKEIETIYITFTFSTSGGAYFAKCPSDTYSKVANAVNNKKGIIINFEDPYSGINSYNLFAQSIQERTENGQIYYDLYTISQLPTSITKENGLQLLLKVITITPNSVVFIDDLEGLDRMLEADITLLNKGNGAKFLSDDGTYKE

-1048 DNKVYTRE
+1048 DDKVYTRE
-1056 EIHSILEAYSKGVPI
+1056 EIHSIIEAYSKGTPI

-1077 NIIRATEVVG
+1077 NVIQATEVVT
-1087 QRGQGEGM
+1087 QEGQGEQS
-1095 AYLSFYVPKILHE
+1095 SFIGLYTSKILHE

-1128 EGSSIQVSSEYTN
+1128 EGSSIQVSNEYTN

-1182 EEITEIYQ
+1182 EEITEISQ

-1212 AVASIGD
+1212 AVTSIGD
-1219 SVILFASYITS
+1219 SVTLFASYITS
-1230 TTPGSRSA
+1230 IVPGSRSA
-1238 ILDLNIANYGVQI
+1238 ILDLNITNYSVQI
-1251 TAGSSIF
+1251 TAGNSIF

-1430 MVIHIPE
+1430 IVIHTPE

-1447 TNNNLG
+1447 INNNLET
-1453 KIPVSIGCWGSEGD
+1453 KSVSVGCWGSEGD

-1531 VDLIHRKGL
+1531 VDLIHRKGS
-1540 TDYKI
+1540 TDYTI

-1552 DPVTKSGDNV
+1552 DPVTKSGDNI
-1562 FTGNNSFTAGQFN
+1562 FTANNSFTAGQFS
-1575 VGSFIIGSDNDVTVN
+1575 VGSFMVSSSGSFGWNGNVSRGWARECYFYSGSSGDTSPVIAFGGYGDGSDNTVN
-1590 LSVSEGGGWD
+1590 
-1600 RGLSLKANS
+1600 
-1609 NQNSMIRFAGYGND
+1609 
-1623 TNAKYAYI
+1623 YAYI
-1631 GLGDV
+1631 RVGD
-1636 AYYSA
+1636 AGYASA
-1641 QYKFY
+1641 SYKFWNN
-1646 PDKLY
+1646 KLN
-1651 VPSSWELV
+1651 VPAEWSLEDSNGNALV
-1659 DSGTDTSL
+1659 WAVNEQLIYIGRGMGTTK
-1667 ILYNNADS
+1667 
-1675 QHLGRAIGVTYIRSG
+1675 IRSG
-1690 DSDLYHTKNSTNYKI
+1690 NVDLIHTKGTADYKI
-1705 LDEFNW
+1705 LDESNW
-1711 ESVIPNTKWT
+1711 KSIIPNAKWT
-1721 YGFVHE
+1721 YGFVGMQV
-1727 DKTSYDLNIDLVGP
+1727 DSANQDLNTILNGDNNIKAVLNYYQVGALTNAPTGMSYGSVFQLYTNAFTSYG
-1741 DKGKLAY
+1741 
-1748 NYTGPSYWIN
+1748 SE
-1758 GPTNMQYGT
+1758 
-1767 VLQIWG
+1767 VLK
-1773 SGSGSS
+1773 
-1779 LSLMPQLAFDVNH
+1779 PQLAFDVNH
-1792 NVAGSTRYM
+1792 NVENGTRYM
-1801 YFRTPNN
+1801 WFRTANN

-1819 VITADEKPAGYV
+1819 VLTSDEYVTMLLVDTNGYPT
-1831 IGEGAYPGLWS
+1831 IK
-1842 IENSVE
+1842 NSNGTE
-1848 LTWLRS
+1848 YQWLRT
-1854 PTAGFIPN
+1854 PTSGLLPNKQVSLAGGGN
-1862 SKVDLSSGGM
+1862 SYI
-1872 SSLGTS
+1872 GTS
-1878 EWAFQKVYTANI
+1878 DWYFQRAYIANV
-1890 YANNYYFGGTG
+1890 YANNYYFGSSGI
-1901 MHLEG
+1901 HLEG

-1913 LNTGTAKK
+1913 LSSGTAKK

-2028 LGVGETKAYTAGED
+2028 LGVGETKAYTAGEG

-2052 SKGGALS
+2052 SKGG
-2059 TGESLDFYAGSEGA
+2059 T
-2073 GGGIGNCTK
+2073 
-2082 GGIWY
+2082 
-2087 WFPNDGGVV
+2087 
-2096 VGNSAATHVTLRTAA
+2096 
-2111 DQKLYHQITTGAKYE
+2111 
-2126 IITERGGQIGPLTI
+2126 IGPLTI
-2140 SGNGSTPFVIN
+2140 SGMGSSPFVVN
-2151 NHNPDGTDII
+2151 NHDTNGTDIY

-2207 GASAIK
+2207 DASAIK

>member
-65 ISNELNYLVY
+65 ISDELNYLVY

-126 LNVTSENSKRE
+126 LNVTSENSKEE

-177 ELSIQDNSSTTNLIP
+177 ELSIQDNSSTINLIP

-232 IGSPSLTESLAPSSE
+232 IGSPSLAESLAPSSE

-382 DLTEARKN
+382 DLTESRKN

-514 TFHVIIIKR
+514 TFHVTIIKR

-537 VELIQTS
+537 VELTQTS

-550 LVLAKSDSGVR
+550 LVLAKSDSGVQ

-577 EDQEIKLKYVTSQEY
+577 ENQEIKLKYVTSQEY
-592 SSLNEIDQGTLYFIT
+592 SSLNGIDQGTLYFIT

-624 REEINDIKEL
+624 REGINDIKEL
-634 LNRKVDKEEGKGL
+634 LNQKVDKEEGKGL

-653 DSDKSKVDKIITSGE
+653 DSDKSKVDKIVTSGE

-676 GEYLEVKGGSFVWDM
+676 GEYLEIPESPIWVITLKSDDM
-691 TFAEQENPN
+691 EA
-700 VTGTGGIYTIYGA
+700 
-713 LSQMYSNMSRYGD
+713 
-726 FAGVDYDKYPSF
+726 
-738 VLYPKFYTLD
+738 
-748 FWNKFIQAVKEGTP
+748 
-762 IFIRTCFL
+762 
-770 KNPAIGGYMPDAD
+770 
-783 KENLN
+783 
-788 IRYSQILP
+788 
-796 LNVQMSMNGNYL
+796 
-808 EFNCRIPDGSL
+808 
-819 LNFAN
+819 
-824 PSLSSY
+824 
-830 RVDKCF
+830 
-836 YLTFSSHKVE
+836 
-846 NNEIIVE
+846 
-853 NYPTIYPYPSNSSVM
+853 
-868 PYGGLYNPAW
+868 
-878 LKEYVTEIPLPN
+878 
-890 KEQFDIGD
+890 
-898 KKEDENK
+898 
-905 VPYREFS
+905 
-912 IKESLLDK
+912 
-920 VYIIPQFNDNS
+920 
-931 ELLNY
+931 ELLSL
-936 FDEIKEK
+936 FDEIVEK
-943 AESKYAIYLNVNGTI
+943 AASGYVIYLSMLGTTF
-958 YPCTVIPISDTIIS
+958 PCITLFMSETKIALELYTASGISKGIFINSFVIDKGNNKVTTDDSS
-972 LNIIAGNS
+972 LLFT
-980 INYAMISVGT
+980 GT
-990 YLLDKANN
+990 F
-998 TVTLKDPTLM
+998 T
-1008 FNGDRD
+1008 
-1014 FVLDSLGNG
+1014 LDSLGDG
-1023 TKFLSNDGTYKE
+1023 TKFLSDNGKYKEISIDKEIETIYITFTFSTSGGAYFAKCPSDTYSKVADAVNNKKGIIINFEDPYSGINSYNLFAQSIQERTENGQIYYDLYTISQLPTSITKENGLQLLLKVITITPNSVVFIDDLEGLDRMLEADITLLNKGNGAKFLSDDGTYKE
-1035 IESSIS
+1035 IESSVS

-1048 DNKVYTRE
+1048 DDKVYTRE

-1077 NIIRATEVVG
+1077 NIIQATEVIA
-1087 QRGQGEGM
+1087 QKGQGEQS
-1095 AYLSFYVPKILHE
+1095 SFIGLYTSKILHE

-1182 EEITEIYQ
+1182 EEITEISQ
-1190 AHKSGRDIYLKFGS
+1190 AHKSGKDIYLKFGS
-1204 EPELRLVN
+1204 DPELRLVN

-1219 SVILFASYITS
+1219 SVILFASYMTS
-1230 TTPGSRSA
+1230 TSPSTRSA
-1238 ILDLNIANYGVQI
+1238 ILDLGIDNYMVQV
-1251 TAGSSIF
+1251 TTGESIYF
-1258 VQENFFALPK
+1258 QDNSFILPK

-1363 GVASGKTVLYSNS
+1363 GVASSKTVLYSNS

-1430 MVIHIPE
+1430 IVIHTPE

-1447 TNNNLG
+1447 INNNLET
-1453 KIPVSIGCWGSEGD
+1453 KSVSVGCWGSEGD

-1526 IRSGA
+1526 IRSG
-1531 VDLIHRKGL
+1531 
-1540 TDYKI
+1540 
-1545 WDASNLS
+1545 
-1552 DPVTKSGDNV
+1552 
-1562 FTGNNSFTAGQFN
+1562 
-1575 VGSFIIGSDNDVTVN
+1575 
-1590 LSVSEGGGWD
+1590 
-1600 RGLSLKANS
+1600 
-1609 NQNSMIRFAGYGND
+1609 
-1623 TNAKYAYI
+1623 
-1631 GLGDV
+1631 
-1636 AYYSA
+1636 
-1641 QYKFY
+1641 
-1646 PDKLY
+1646 
-1651 VPSSWELV
+1651 
-1659 DSGTDTSL
+1659 
-1667 ILYNNADS
+1667 
-1675 QHLGRAIGVTYIRSG
+1675 
-1690 DSDLYHTKNSTNYKI
+1690 DSDLYHTKSSTNYRI
-1705 LDEFNW
+1705 LDESNW
-1711 ESVIPNTKWT
+1711 ESIIPNTKWT
-1721 YGFVHE
+1721 YGFVYE
-1727 DKTSYDLNIDLVGP
+1727 DKTTYDLNTDLLGP

-1748 NYTGPSYWIN
+1748 NYTGPSYWTN
-1758 GPTNMQYGT
+1758 GPAGMEYGT

-1773 SGSGSS
+1773 SGSGANTPQ
-1779 LSLMPQLAFDVNH
+1779 LMPQLAFDVNH
-1792 NVAGSTRYM
+1792 NIANSTRYM
-1801 YFRTPNN
+1801 YFRTANN

-1819 VITADEKPAGYV
+1819 VVTADENVAALSFDSHGYPALVGL
-1831 IGEGAYPGLWS
+1831 GGTSYPWTRVTANGL
-1842 IENSVE
+1842 
-1848 LTWLRS
+1848 L
-1854 PTAGFIPN
+1854 PN
-1862 SKVDLSSGGM
+1862 YSSSLVSGGN
-1872 SSLGTS
+1872 SSLGANG
-1878 EWAFQKVYTANI
+1878 WAFQNAYIANV
-1890 YANNYYFGGTG
+1890 YANNYYFGSSGI
-1901 MHLEG
+1901 HLEG

-1913 LNTGTAKK
+1913 LSSGTAKK

-1974 YAGTMGGGMG
+1974 YAGTMGAGMG

-2028 LGVGETKAYTAGED
+2028 LGVGETKAYTAGEG

-2052 SKGGALS
+2052 SKGG
-2059 TGESLDFYAGSEGA
+2059 T
-2073 GGGIGNCTK
+2073 
-2082 GGIWY
+2082 
-2087 WFPNDGGVV
+2087 
-2096 VGNSAATHVTLRTAA
+2096 
-2111 DQKLYHQITTGAKYE
+2111 
-2126 IITERGGQIGPLTI
+2126 IGPLTI
-2140 SGNGSTPFVIN
+2140 SGMGSSPFVVN
-2151 NHNPDGTDII
+2151 NHDTNGTDIY

-2207 GASAIK
+2207 DASAIK

>member
-65 ISNELNYLVY
+65 ISDELNYLVY

-168 KDPSNSNSV
+168 KDPSNSNSI
-177 ELSIQDNSSTTNLIP
+177 ELSIQDNSSITNLIP

-219 TVKFTYNSNTKEL
+219 TVKFIYNSNTKEL

-259 GGRISDENYNRL
+259 GGRISDENYDRL

-318 ISKLNNLIKTE
+318 ISKFNNLIKTE

-382 DLTEARKN
+382 DLTESRKN

-416 GEGIIFSDIEI
+416 GEGIIFSDIEV

-514 TFHVIIIKR
+514 TFHVTIIKR

-537 VELIQTS
+537 VELTQTS

-550 LVLAKSDSGVR
+550 LVLAKSDSGVQ

-577 EDQEIKLKYVTSQEY
+577 ENQEIKLKYVTSQEY
-592 SSLNEIDQGTLYFIT
+592 SSLNGIDQGTLYFIT

-634 LNRKVDKEEGKGL
+634 LNQKVDKEEGKGL

-668 GNKYLSDN
+668 GDKYLSDN
-676 GEYLEVKGGSFVWDM
+676 GEYLEIPESPIWV
-691 TFAEQENPN
+691 
-700 VTGTGGIYTIYGA
+700 I
-713 LSQMYSNMSRYGD
+713 
-726 FAGVDYDKYPSF
+726 
-738 VLYPKFYTLD
+738 TLKSD
-748 FWNKFIQAVKEGTP
+748 
-762 IFIRTCFL
+762 
-770 KNPAIGGYMPDAD
+770 
-783 KENLN
+783 
-788 IRYSQILP
+788 
-796 LNVQMSMNGNYL
+796 
-808 EFNCRIPDGSL
+808 
-819 LNFAN
+819 
-824 PSLSSY
+824 
-830 RVDKCF
+830 
-836 YLTFSSHKVE
+836 
-846 NNEIIVE
+846 
-853 NYPTIYPYPSNSSVM
+853 
-868 PYGGLYNPAW
+868 
-878 LKEYVTEIPLPN
+878 
-890 KEQFDIGD
+890 DI
-898 KKEDENK
+898 EA
-905 VPYREFS
+905 
-912 IKESLLDK
+912 
-920 VYIIPQFNDNS
+920 
-931 ELLNY
+931 ELLSL
-936 FDEIKEK
+936 FDEIVEK
-943 AESKYAIYLNVNGTI
+943 AASGYVIYLSMLGTTF
-958 YPCTVIPISDTIIS
+958 PCTTLFMSETKIALELYIASGISKGIFINSFVIDKGNNKVTTGDSS
-972 LNIIAGNS
+972 LLFT
-980 INYAMISVGT
+980 GT
-990 YLLDKANN
+990 F
-998 TVTLKDPTLM
+998 T
-1008 FNGDRD
+1008 
-1014 FVLDSLGNG
+1014 LDSLGDG
-1023 TKFLSNDGTYKE
+1023 TKFLSDDGKYKEISIDKEIETIYITFTFSTSGGAYFAKCPSDTYSKVANAVNNKKGIIINFEDPYSGINSYNLFAQSIQERTENGQIYYDLYTISQLPTSITKENGLQLLLKVITITPNSVVFIDDLEGLDRMLEADITLLNKGNGAKFLSDDGTYKE
-1035 IESSIS
+1035 IESSVS

-1048 DNKVYTRE
+1048 DDKVYTRE
-1056 EIHSILEAYSKGVPI
+1056 EIHSIIEAYSKGTPI

-1077 NIIRATEVVG
+1077 NVIQATEVIA
-1087 QRGQGEGM
+1087 QKGQGEQS
-1095 AYLSFYVPKILHE
+1095 SFIGLYTSKILHE

-1128 EGSSIQVSSEYTN
+1128 EGSSIQVSSEYTD

-1150 YLSNDGTYK
+1150 YLSNDGTYR
-1159 EIQVPSISPIVIDIN
+1159 EIQVPSISPVIIDVN

-1190 AHKSGRDIYLKFGS
+1190 AHESGRDIYLKFGS
-1204 EPELRLVN
+1204 DPELRLVN

-1219 SVILFASYITS
+1219 SVILFASYMTS
-1230 TTPGSRSA
+1230 ISPGTRSA
-1238 ILDLNIANYGVQI
+1238 ILDLGIDNYMVQV
-1251 TAGSSIF
+1251 TAGESIYF
-1258 VQENFFALPK
+1258 QDNSFILPK
-1268 SGTGNRFLS
+1268 SGTGDRFLS

-1288 DYLPLSAGSENKL
+1288 NYLPLSAGSENKL

-1325 QIEGSAFITPN
+1325 QIEGAAFITSN

-1376 DLVHYTSGSEYKI
+1376 DLVHYTSGAEYKI
-1389 WDGNNLI
+1389 WDENNLV
-1396 DPVTKSGNNA
+1396 DPA
-1406 FTGTNSFVAGN
+1406 
-1417 FSVGPLEVLSEGS
+1417 
-1430 MVIHIPE
+1430 
-1437 TSNFESGITW
+1437 
-1447 TNNNLG
+1447 
-1453 KIPVSIGCWGSEGD
+1453 
-1467 VDYFY
+1467 
-1472 LRFGRVPSRTAQY
+1472 
-1485 KFDIISW
+1485 
-1492 NVPSIWCLKDLNN
+1492 
-1505 TIINLEGESLATFG
+1505 
-1519 RSSGTTK
+1519 
-1526 IRSGA
+1526 
-1531 VDLIHRKGL
+1531 
-1540 TDYKI
+1540 
-1545 WDASNLS
+1545 
-1552 DPVTKSGDNV
+1552 TKSGDNT
-1562 FTGNNSFTAGQFN
+1562 FTGNNTFTAGKFN
-1575 VGSFIIGSDNDVTVN
+1575 VGVFSINN
-1590 LSVSEGGGWD
+1590 LS
-1600 RGLSLKANS
+1600 SLTVDVGANAGAWSRYLKFMADSRATGAAYGAYSSSDGSINYAWIGVEDTEYS
-1609 NQNSMIRFAGYGND
+1609 N
-1623 TNAKYAYI
+1623 
-1631 GLGDV
+1631 
-1636 AYYSA
+1636 A

-1651 VPSSWELV
+1651 VPSKWELT
-1659 DSGTDTSL
+1659 DKGTDTSL
-1667 ILYNNADS
+1667 ILYSNAES

-1690 DSDLYHTKNSTNYKI
+1690 DDDLYHTKDSTNYKI
-1705 LDEFNW
+1705 LDE
-1711 ESVIPNTKWT
+1711 
-1721 YGFVHE
+1721 
-1727 DKTSYDLNIDLVGP
+1727 
-1741 DKGKLAY
+1741 
-1748 NYTGPSYWIN
+1748 
-1758 GPTNMQYGT
+1758 
-1767 VLQIWG
+1767 
-1773 SGSGSS
+1773 
-1779 LSLMPQLAFDVNH
+1779 
-1792 NVAGSTRYM
+1792 
-1801 YFRTPNN
+1801 
-1808 LGYGDSSNWKR
+1808 SNWKR
-1819 VITADEKPAGYV
+1819 VMTTDEMVAKLSIDSNG
-1831 IGEGAYPGLWS
+1831 YPGIMNLDGTNYNWIRTS
-1842 IENSVE
+1842 SEGILPN
-1848 LTWLRS
+1848 
-1854 PTAGFIPN
+1854 TAITLVN
-1862 SKVDLSSGGM
+1862 GGA
-1872 SSLGTS
+1872 SALGTS
-1878 EWAFQKVYTANI
+1878 GWAFKNGYIANV
-1890 YANNYYFGGTG
+1890 YANKYSFGSSGVYFRLDGDNKIALTSASAARG
-1901 MHLEG
+1901 MEVG
-1906 NADEIGL
+1906 N
-1913 LNTGTAKK
+1913 
-1921 LKVGSLL
+1921 LL
-1928 VSPNYSN
+1928 VSSNYSADASK
-1935 TTLVPSGGIFSS
+1935 VPINGIFAS
-1947 GRIQSDT
+1947 GRIQSNT

-1960 SNNITNGQLGYGLY
+1960 STNVTNGQLGYGLY
-1974 YAGTMGGGMG
+1974 YAGTMAAGMG

-1992 VLYRFINPNM
+1992 VLYRFINPNT

-2028 LGVGETKAYTAGED
+2028 LGVGETKAYTAGEE

-2059 TGESLDFYAGSEGA
+2059 TGETLDFYAGSEGA

-2087 WFPNDGGVV
+2087 WFSNDGGVV
-2096 VGNSAATHVTLRTAA
+2096 VGNSSATHVTLRTAA
-2111 DQKLYHQITTGAKYE
+2111 DQKLYHQITTGTKYE
-2126 IITERGGQIGPLTI
+2126 IITEKGGTIGPLTI
-2140 SGNGSTPFVIN
+2140 SGMGSSPFVVN
-2151 NHNPDGTDII
+2151 NYDTNGTDIC

-2207 GASAIK
+2207 GTSALK

>member
-219 TVKFTYNSNTKEL
+219 TVKFIYNSNTKEL

-247 TLILSEINDIPS
+247 TLILSEINDILS
-259 GGRISDENYNRL
+259 GGRISDENYDRL

-318 ISKLNNLIKTE
+318 ISKFNNLIKTE

-359 EKTLVGTIIN
+359 EKILVGTIIN

-382 DLTEARKN
+382 DLTESRKN

-514 TFHVIIIKR
+514 TFHVTIIKR

-537 VELIQTS
+537 VELTQTS

-550 LVLAKSDSGVR
+550 LVLAKSDSGVQ

-577 EDQEIKLKYVTSQEY
+577 ENQEIKLKYVTSQEY
-592 SSLNEIDQGTLYFIT
+592 SSLNGIDQGTLYFIT

-634 LNRKVDKEEGKGL
+634 LNQKVDKEEGKGL

-653 DSDKSKVDKIITSGE
+653 DSDKSKVDKIITNGE

-676 GEYLEVKGGSFVWDM
+676 GKYLEIPESPIWVITLKSDDM
-691 TFAEQENPN
+691 EA
-700 VTGTGGIYTIYGA
+700 
-713 LSQMYSNMSRYGD
+713 
-726 FAGVDYDKYPSF
+726 
-738 VLYPKFYTLD
+738 
-748 FWNKFIQAVKEGTP
+748 
-762 IFIRTCFL
+762 
-770 KNPAIGGYMPDAD
+770 
-783 KENLN
+783 
-788 IRYSQILP
+788 
-796 LNVQMSMNGNYL
+796 
-808 EFNCRIPDGSL
+808 
-819 LNFAN
+819 
-824 PSLSSY
+824 
-830 RVDKCF
+830 
-836 YLTFSSHKVE
+836 
-846 NNEIIVE
+846 
-853 NYPTIYPYPSNSSVM
+853 
-868 PYGGLYNPAW
+868 
-878 LKEYVTEIPLPN
+878 
-890 KEQFDIGD
+890 
-898 KKEDENK
+898 
-905 VPYREFS
+905 
-912 IKESLLDK
+912 
-920 VYIIPQFNDNS
+920 
-931 ELLNY
+931 ELLSF
-936 FDEIKEK
+936 FDEIVEK
-943 AESKYAIYLNVNGTI
+943 AASGYVIYLSMLGTTF
-958 YPCTVIPISDTIIS
+958 PCTTLFMSETKIALELYTASVISKGIFINSFVIDKGNNKVTTDDSS
-972 LNIIAGNS
+972 LLFAG
-980 INYAMISVGT
+980 T
-990 YLLDKANN
+990 F
-998 TVTLKDPTLM
+998 T
-1008 FNGDRD
+1008 
-1014 FVLDSLGNG
+1014 LDSLGDG
-1023 TKFLSNDGTYKE
+1023 TKFLSDNGKYKEISIDKEIETIYITFTFSTSGGAYFAKCPSDTYSKVANAVNNKKGIIINFEDPYSGINSYNLFAQSIQERTENGQIYYDLYTISQLPTSITKENGLQLLLKVITITPNSVVFIDDLEGLDRMLEADITLLNKGNGAKFLSDDGTYKE
-1035 IESSIS
+1035 IESSVS

-1048 DNKVYTRE
+1048 DDKVYTRE
-1056 EIHSILEAYSKGVPI
+1056 EIHSIIEAYSKGTPI

-1077 NIIRATEVVG
+1077 NVIQATEVIA
-1087 QRGQGEGM
+1087 QEGQGEQS
-1095 AYLSFYVPKILHE
+1095 SFIGLYTSKILHD

-1114 GLDTILISYKYELS
+1114 GLDTVLISYKYELS
-1128 EGSSIQVSSEYTN
+1128 EGSSIQVSSEYTD

-1159 EIQVPSISPIVIDIN
+1159 EIQVPSISPVIIDIN

-1190 AHKSGRDIYLKFGS
+1190 AHESGRDIYLKFGS
-1204 EPELRLVN
+1204 DPELRLVN

-1219 SVILFASYITS
+1219 SVILFASYMTS
-1230 TTPGSRSA
+1230 ASPGTRSA
-1238 ILDLNIANYGVQI
+1238 ILDLGIDNYMVQV
-1251 TAGSSIF
+1251 TAGESIYF
-1258 VQENFFALPK
+1258 QDNSFILPK
-1268 SGTGNRFLS
+1268 SGTGDRFLS

-1288 DYLPLSAGSENKL
+1288 NYLPLSAGSENKL

-1325 QIEGSAFITPN
+1325 QIEGAAFITPN

-1376 DLVHYTSGSEYKI
+1376 DLVHYTSGTEYKI
-1389 WDGNNLI
+1389 WDENNLI
-1396 DPVTKSGNNA
+1396 DPVTKSGDNT
-1406 FTGTNSFVAGN
+1406 FTGTNSFVEGK
-1417 FSVGPLEVLSEGS
+1417 FSVGGFKVSSTHQLYINLSQTGGWERS
-1430 MVIHIPE
+1430 L
-1437 TSNFESGITW
+1437 TW
-1447 TNNNLG
+1447 INNNENSG
-1453 KIPVSIGCWGSEGD
+1453 RIRFGSFGNANIAEYAWIGIGD
-1467 VDYFY
+1467 VEYNTAQYRFY
-1472 LRFGRVPSRTAQY
+1472 STSMRVPSVWSLDDAGGNTL
-1485 KFDIISW
+1485 
-1492 NVPSIWCLKDLNN
+1492 IWTQSTQLVHL
-1505 TIINLEGESLATFG
+1505 G
-1519 RSSGTTK
+1519 RMIGTTK

-1531 VDLIHRKGL
+1531 VDLIHTKGS
-1540 TDYKI
+1540 TD
-1545 WDASNLS
+1545 
-1552 DPVTKSGDNV
+1552 
-1562 FTGNNSFTAGQFN
+1562 
-1575 VGSFIIGSDNDVTVN
+1575 
-1590 LSVSEGGGWD
+1590 
-1600 RGLSLKANS
+1600 
-1609 NQNSMIRFAGYGND
+1609 
-1623 TNAKYAYI
+1623 
-1631 GLGDV
+1631 
-1636 AYYSA
+1636 
-1641 QYKFY
+1641 
-1646 PDKLY
+1646 
-1651 VPSSWELV
+1651 
-1659 DSGTDTSL
+1659 
-1667 ILYNNADS
+1667 
-1675 QHLGRAIGVTYIRSG
+1675 
-1690 DSDLYHTKNSTNYKI
+1690 YKI
-1705 LDEFNW
+1705 LDESNY
-1711 ESVIPNTKWT
+1711 SQYLPTTNKWT

-1727 DKTSYDLNIDLVGP
+1727 SKTAYDLNTDLVGP
-1741 DKGKLAY
+1741 DTGKLAY
-1748 NYTGPSYWIN
+1748 NYTGPSYWTN
-1758 GPTNMQYGT
+1758 GPTGMSYGT
-1767 VLQIWG
+1767 VVQIWG
-1773 SGSGSS
+1773 SGSQSS
-1779 LSLMPQLAFDVNH
+1779 SASLMPQIAFDVNH

-1801 YFRTPNN
+1801 YFRTANN

-1819 VITADEKPAGYV
+1819 VVTADENVASLVMDENTYPCIARIDGTTYNCLRTPTQGLLPNTQISLASGGTSYLGTNDWSFKNGYIANV
-1831 IGEGAYPGLWS
+1831 YANKYSFG
-1842 IENSVE
+1842 
-1848 LTWLRS
+1848 
-1854 PTAGFIPN
+1854 
-1862 SKVDLSSGGM
+1862 SSGVYFRLDGDNKIALTSASAARGM
-1872 SSLGTS
+1872 
-1878 EWAFQKVYTANI
+1878 EV
-1890 YANNYYFGGTG
+1890 
-1901 MHLEG
+1901 G
-1906 NADEIGL
+1906 N
-1913 LNTGTAKK
+1913 
-1921 LKVGSLL
+1921 LL
-1928 VSPNYSN
+1928 VSSNYSEDASK
-1935 TTLVPSGGIFSS
+1935 VPINGIFTS
-1947 GRIQSDT
+1947 GRIQSNI

-1960 SNNITNGQLGYGLY
+1960 STNITNGQLGYGLY
-1974 YAGTMGGGMG
+1974 YAGTMGAGMG

-2028 LGVGETKAYTAGED
+2028 LGVGETKAYTAGEE

-2059 TGESLDFYAGSEGA
+2059 TGETLDFYAGSEGT

-2087 WFPNDGGVV
+2087 WFSNDGGVV
-2096 VGNSAATHVTLRTAA
+2096 IGNSSATHVTLRTAA
-2111 DQKLYHQITTGAKYE
+2111 DQKLYHQITTGTKYE
-2126 IITERGGQIGPLTI
+2126 IITEKGGTIGPLTI
-2140 SGNGSTPFVIN
+2140 SGMGSTPFVIN
-2151 NHNPDGTDII
+2151 NHDTNGTDII
-2161 QIFRVQGYNRFLV
+2161 QIFRVQGYNKFLV

-2207 GASAIK
+2207 GASALK

>member
-65 ISNELNYLVY
+65 ISDELNYLVY

-92 DKVNLIF
+92 NKVNLIF

-168 KDPSNSNSV
+168 KDPSNSNSI
-177 ELSIQDNSSTTNLIP
+177 ELSIQDNSSITNLIP

-219 TVKFTYNSNTKEL
+219 TVKFIYNSNTKEL

-259 GGRISDENYNRL
+259 GGRISDENYDRL

-318 ISKLNNLIKTE
+318 ISKFNNLIKTE

-382 DLTEARKN
+382 DLTESRKN

-416 GEGIIFSDIEI
+416 GEGIIFSDIEV

-514 TFHVIIIKR
+514 TFHVTIIKR

-537 VELIQTS
+537 VELTQTS

-550 LVLAKSDSGVR
+550 LVLAKSDSGVQ

-577 EDQEIKLKYVTSQEY
+577 ENQEIKLKYVTSQEY
-592 SSLNEIDQGTLYFIT
+592 SSLNGIDQGTLYFIT

-634 LNRKVDKEEGKGL
+634 LNQKVDKEEGKGL

-653 DSDKSKVDKIITSGE
+653 DSDKSKVDKIITNGE

-676 GEYLEVKGGSFVWDM
+676 GKYLEIPESPIWVITLKSDDM
-691 TFAEQENPN
+691 EA
-700 VTGTGGIYTIYGA
+700 
-713 LSQMYSNMSRYGD
+713 
-726 FAGVDYDKYPSF
+726 
-738 VLYPKFYTLD
+738 
-748 FWNKFIQAVKEGTP
+748 
-762 IFIRTCFL
+762 
-770 KNPAIGGYMPDAD
+770 
-783 KENLN
+783 
-788 IRYSQILP
+788 
-796 LNVQMSMNGNYL
+796 
-808 EFNCRIPDGSL
+808 
-819 LNFAN
+819 
-824 PSLSSY
+824 
-830 RVDKCF
+830 
-836 YLTFSSHKVE
+836 
-846 NNEIIVE
+846 
-853 NYPTIYPYPSNSSVM
+853 
-868 PYGGLYNPAW
+868 
-878 LKEYVTEIPLPN
+878 
-890 KEQFDIGD
+890 
-898 KKEDENK
+898 
-905 VPYREFS
+905 
-912 IKESLLDK
+912 
-920 VYIIPQFNDNS
+920 
-931 ELLNY
+931 ELLSL
-936 FDEIKEK
+936 FDEIVEK
-943 AESKYAIYLNVNGTI
+943 AASGYVIYLSILGTTF
-958 YPCTVIPISDTIIS
+958 PCTTLFMSETKIALELYTASGISKGIFINSFVIDKGNNKVTTDDSS
-972 LNIIAGNS
+972 LLFT
-980 INYAMISVGT
+980 GT
-990 YLLDKANN
+990 F
-998 TVTLKDPTLM
+998 T
-1008 FNGDRD
+1008 
-1014 FVLDSLGNG
+1014 LDSLGDGTKFLSDDGKYKEISIDKEIETIYITFTFSTSGGAYFAKCPSDTYSKVANAVNNKKGIIINFEDPYSGINSYNLFAQSIQERTENGQIYYDLYTISQLPTSITKENGLQLLLKVITITPNSVVFIDDLEGLDRMLEADITLLNKGNG
-1023 TKFLSNDGTYKE
+1023 TKFLSDDGTYKE
-1035 IESSIS
+1035 IESSTS

-1048 DNKVYTRE
+1048 DDKVYTRE
-1056 EIHSILEAYSKGVPI
+1056 EIHSIIEAYSKGTPI

-1077 NIIRATEVVG
+1077 NVIQATEVVI
-1087 QRGQGEGM
+1087 QEGQGEQS
-1095 AYLSFYVPKILHE
+1095 SFIGLYISKILHE
-1108 KKSGDT
+1108 KKSGDI
-1114 GLDTILISYKYELS
+1114 GLDTVLISYKYELS

-1141 LIGTGNGNK
+1141 LKGTGDGSK
-1150 YLSNDGTYK
+1150 YLANDGTYK
-1159 EIQVPSISPIVIDIN
+1159 EIQVPSISPVIIDVN

-1182 EEITEIYQ
+1182 EEITEISQ

-1204 EPELRLVN
+1204 DPELRLVN

-1219 SVILFASYITS
+1219 SVILFASYMTS
-1230 TTPGSRSA
+1230 ISPGTRSA
-1238 ILDLNIANYGVQI
+1238 ILDFSIDNYMVQV
-1251 TAGSSIF
+1251 TAGESIYF
-1258 VQENFFALPK
+1258 QDNSFILPK
-1268 SGTGNRFLS
+1268 SGTGDRFLS

-1325 QIEGSAFITPN
+1325 QIEGAAFITSN

-1363 GVASGKTVLYSNS
+1363 GVASNKTVLYSNS
-1376 DLVHYTSGSEYKI
+1376 DLIHYTSGAEYKI
-1389 WDGNNLI
+1389 WDENNLI
-1396 DPVTKSGNNA
+1396 DPATKSGNNT
-1406 FTGTNSFVAGN
+1406 FTGTNSFESGK
-1417 FSVGPLEVLSEGS
+1417 FSVGGFAVSSSDQLFVRFTAASDSIWGK
-1430 MVIHIPE
+1430 
-1437 TSNFESGITW
+1437 GITW
-1447 TNNNLG
+1447 IRDNVTTSAI
-1453 KIPVSIGCWGSEGD
+1453 KIGACGNADIPSFAWIAIGSQEYND
-1467 VDYFY
+1467 
-1472 LRFGRVPSRTAQY
+1472 AQY
-1485 KFDIISW
+1485 KFYSSSLR
-1492 NVPSIWCLKDLNN
+1492 VPTAFSIQSGDSTLVSSNDTNMVFGDTTRTCYLRSNNSSLLHNKNN
-1505 TIINLEGESLATFG
+1505 TNY
-1519 RSSGTTK
+1519 
-1526 IRSGA
+1526 
-1531 VDLIHRKGL
+1531 V
-1540 TDYKI
+1540 I

-1552 DPVTKSGDNV
+1552 DPVTKSGDNI
-1562 FTGNNSFTAGQFN
+1562 FTGNNTFTAGKFN
-1575 VGSFIIGSDNDVTVN
+1575 VGVFSINN
-1590 LSVSEGGGWD
+1590 LSLLTVDVG
-1600 RGLSLKANS
+1600 ANAGAWS
-1609 NQNSMIRFAGYGND
+1609 RYLRFMSGNATLGATYGAYSSSDGSIN
-1623 TNAKYAYI
+1623 YAWI
-1631 GLGDV
+1631 GVGDV
-1636 AYYSA
+1636 GYDSA
-1641 QYKFY
+1641 QYKFTSNR
-1646 PDKLY
+1646 LAT
-1651 VPSSWELV
+1651 PSEWELL
-1659 DSGTDTSL
+1659 DKGTSKAL
-1667 ILYNNADS
+1667 ILYNS
-1675 QHLGRAIGVTYIRSG
+1675 EIQHFGRAIGVTYIRSG
-1690 DSDLYHTKNSTNYKI
+1690 DDDLYHTKSSTNYKI
-1705 LDEFNW
+1705 LDESNW
-1711 ESVIPNTKWT
+1711 QGVANSKSVVAFITANGYPT
-1721 YGFVHE
+1721 
-1727 DKTSYDLNIDLVGP
+1727 VGRL
-1741 DKGKLAY
+1741 DGSDIGWLR
-1748 NYTGPSYWIN
+1748 T
-1758 GPTNMQYGT
+1758 PTNGLLPT
-1767 VLQIWG
+1767 SPV
-1773 SGSGSS
+1773 S
-1779 LSLMPQLAFDVNH
+1779 LAN
-1792 NVAGSTRYM
+1792 
-1801 YFRTPNN
+1801 
-1808 LGYGDSSNWKR
+1808 
-1819 VITADEKPAGYV
+1819 
-1831 IGEGAYPGLWS
+1831 
-1842 IENSVE
+1842 
-1848 LTWLRS
+1848 
-1854 PTAGFIPN
+1854 
-1862 SKVDLSSGGM
+1862 GGN
-1872 SSLGTS
+1872 SSLGNS
-1878 EWAFQKVYTANI
+1878 SWSFSSASIANI
-1890 YANNYYFGGTG
+1890 YANNYFFGNTG
-1901 MHLEG
+1901 MHLESTG
-1906 NADEIGL
+1906 DEMGL
-1913 LNTGTAKK
+1913 LNTGVAKK
-1921 LKVGSLL
+1921 LKIGSLL
-1928 VSPNYSN
+1928 VSANYAN
-1935 TTLVPSGGIFSS
+1935 TTLVPTNGVYVS
-1947 GRIQSDT
+1947 GRIRSDDSI
-1954 AMLVGY
+1954 MVGY
-1960 SNNITNGQLGYGLY
+1960 NKNVTSGLLGYGLNY
-1974 YAGTMGGGMG
+1974 GNTFAAGMG

-1992 VLYRFINPNM
+1992 VLYKILNPNIE
-2002 GKAGYNVPYATTGTP
+2002 KAGYNVPYATTGTP

-2028 LGVGETKAYTAGED
+2028 LGVGETKAYTAGEE

-2059 TGESLDFYAGSEGA
+2059 TGETLDFYAGSEGA

-2087 WFPNDGGVV
+2087 WFSNDGGVV
-2096 VGNSAATHVTLRTAA
+2096 VGNSSATHVTLRTAA
-2111 DQKLYHQITTGAKYE
+2111 DQKLYHQITTGTKYE
-2126 IITERGGQIGPLTI
+2126 IITEKGGTIGPLTI
-2140 SGNGSTPFVIN
+2140 SGMGSSPFVVN
-2151 NHNPDGTDII
+2151 NYDTNGTDIC

-2174 GWSETSGGPFIQRSS
+2174 GWSETSGGPFIQRSG

>member
-65 ISNELNYLVY
+65 ISDELNYLVY

-92 DKVNLIF
+92 DEVNLIF

-148 RTKPLEFIDE
+148 KTKPLEFIDE

-168 KDPSNSNSV
+168 KDPSNSNSI

-219 TVKFTYNSNTKEL
+219 TVKFIYNSNTKEL
-232 IGSPSLTESLAPSSE
+232 IGSPSLTESLATSSE

-259 GGRISDENYNRL
+259 GGRISDENYDRL

-318 ISKLNNLIKTE
+318 ISKFNNLIKTE

-382 DLTEARKN
+382 DLTESRKN

-514 TFHVIIIKR
+514 TFHVTIIKR

-537 VELIQTS
+537 VELTQTS

-550 LVLAKSDSGVR
+550 LVLAKSDSGVQ

-577 EDQEIKLKYVTSQEY
+577 ENQEIKLKYVTSQEY
-592 SSLNEIDQGTLYFIT
+592 SSLNGIDQGTLYFIT

-634 LNRKVDKEEGKGL
+634 LNQKVDKEEGKGL

-653 DSDKSKVDKIITSGE
+653 DSDKSKVDKIITNGE
-668 GNKYLSDN
+668 GDKYLSDN
-676 GEYLEVKGGSFVWDM
+676 GEYLEIPESPIWVITLKSDDM
-691 TFAEQENPN
+691 EA
-700 VTGTGGIYTIYGA
+700 
-713 LSQMYSNMSRYGD
+713 
-726 FAGVDYDKYPSF
+726 
-738 VLYPKFYTLD
+738 
-748 FWNKFIQAVKEGTP
+748 
-762 IFIRTCFL
+762 
-770 KNPAIGGYMPDAD
+770 
-783 KENLN
+783 
-788 IRYSQILP
+788 
-796 LNVQMSMNGNYL
+796 
-808 EFNCRIPDGSL
+808 
-819 LNFAN
+819 
-824 PSLSSY
+824 
-830 RVDKCF
+830 
-836 YLTFSSHKVE
+836 
-846 NNEIIVE
+846 
-853 NYPTIYPYPSNSSVM
+853 
-868 PYGGLYNPAW
+868 
-878 LKEYVTEIPLPN
+878 
-890 KEQFDIGD
+890 
-898 KKEDENK
+898 
-905 VPYREFS
+905 
-912 IKESLLDK
+912 
-920 VYIIPQFNDNS
+920 
-931 ELLNY
+931 ELLSL
-936 FDEIKEK
+936 FDEIVEK
-943 AESKYAIYLNVNGTI
+943 AASGYVIYLSMLGTTF
-958 YPCTVIPISDTIIS
+958 PCITLFMSETKIALELYTASGISKGIFINSFVIDKGNNKVTTDDSS
-972 LNIIAGNS
+972 LLFT
-980 INYAMISVGT
+980 GT
-990 YLLDKANN
+990 F
-998 TVTLKDPTLM
+998 T
-1008 FNGDRD
+1008 
-1014 FVLDSLGNG
+1014 LDSLGDG
-1023 TKFLSNDGTYKE
+1023 TKFLSDNGKYKEISIDKEIETIYITFTFSTSGGAYFAKCPSDTYSKVADAVNNKKGIIINFEDPYSGINSYNLFAQSIQERTENGQIYYDLYTISQLPTSITKENGLQLLLKVITITPNSVVFIDDLEGLDRMLEADITLLNKGNGAKFLSDDGTYKE
-1035 IESSIS
+1035 IESSVS

-1048 DNKVYTRE
+1048 DDKVYTRE

-1159 EIQVPSISPIVIDIN
+1159 EIQVLSISPIVIDIN

-1417 FSVGPLEVLSEGS
+1417 FSVGPLEVLSKGS
-1430 MVIHIPE
+1430 LLINMSE
-1437 TSNFESGITW
+1437 TGIYEYGITYV
-1447 TNNNLG
+1447 NNNSETEKASFGFLG
-1453 KIPVSIGCWGSEGD
+1453 NTGREN
-1467 VDYFY
+1467 YFY
-1472 LRFGRVPSRTAQY
+1472 LRFGRTPSYTAQY
-1485 KFDIISW
+1485 KFGVADL
-1492 NVPSIWCLKDLNN
+1492 NVPPLWYLRDVTGNEIIYFQSKATARFGNKSVTT
-1505 TIINLEGESLATFG
+1505 TI
-1519 RSSGTTK
+1519 SS
-1526 IRSGA
+1526 SD
-1531 VDLIHRKGL
+1531 VDLIHRKGS
-1540 TDYKI
+1540 TD
-1545 WDASNLS
+1545 
-1552 DPVTKSGDNV
+1552 
-1562 FTGNNSFTAGQFN
+1562 
-1575 VGSFIIGSDNDVTVN
+1575 
-1590 LSVSEGGGWD
+1590 
-1600 RGLSLKANS
+1600 
-1609 NQNSMIRFAGYGND
+1609 
-1623 TNAKYAYI
+1623 
-1631 GLGDV
+1631 
-1636 AYYSA
+1636 
-1641 QYKFY
+1641 
-1646 PDKLY
+1646 
-1651 VPSSWELV
+1651 
-1659 DSGTDTSL
+1659 
-1667 ILYNNADS
+1667 
-1675 QHLGRAIGVTYIRSG
+1675 
-1690 DSDLYHTKNSTNYKI
+1690 YKI
-1705 LDEFNW
+1705 LDESNY
-1711 ESVIPNTKWT
+1711 SQYLPTTSKWT
-1721 YGFVHE
+1721 YGFVTISPRGNKV
-1727 DKTSYDLNIDLVGP
+1727 DFNTVLSGP
-1741 DKGKLAY
+1741 DSPKILL
-1748 NYTGPSYWIN
+1748 NYDHELGNDTN
-1758 GPTNMQYGT
+1758 APTDMKYGA
-1767 VLQIWG
+1767 VLQIDG
-1773 SGSGSS
+1773 NYNSS
-1779 LSLMPQLAFDVNH
+1779 YNNVALRPQLAFDVNH
-1792 NVAGSTRYM
+1792 NVENGTRYM
-1801 YFRTPNN
+1801 WFRTANN

-1831 IGEGAYPGLWS
+1831 VGEGSYPGLWS

-1890 YANNYYFGGTG
+1890 YANNYFFGSTG

-2059 TGESLDFYAGSEGA
+2059 TGETLDFYAGSEGT

-2087 WFPNDGGVV
+2087 WFSNDGGVV
-2096 VGNSAATHVTLRTAA
+2096 VGNSTATHVTLRTAA

-2161 QIFRVQGYNRFLV
+2161 QIFKVQGYNRFLV

>member
-1 MERFRIGRYPFN
+1 M
-13 FQGDLLRD
+13 
-21 VVVKLNYNFSLIEDL
+21 
-36 LRQGGV
+36 
-42 SIDPDNLITIN
+42 
-53 NIEKLIQVINDK
+53 
-65 ISNELNYLVY
+65 
-75 VYYDGIYHF
+75 
-84 LSDIEFSD
+84 
-92 DKVNLIF
+92 
-99 EGSIIKD
+99 
-106 GKIVSSTYI
+106 
-115 ITCDLDSEGNI
+115 
-126 LNVTSENSKRE
+126 
-137 YNISG
+137 
-142 FRVIRI
+142 
-148 RTKPLEFIDE
+148 
-158 EDLKLVGEAL
+158 
-168 KDPSNSNSV
+168 
-177 ELSIQDNSSTTNLIP
+177 
-192 HQSILS
+192 
-198 TIVSDNEIAHELK
+198 
-211 FITGENLI
+211 
-219 TVKFTYNSNTKEL
+219 
-232 IGSPSLTESLAPSSE
+232 
-247 TLILSEINDIPS
+247 
-259 GGRISDENYNRL
+259 
-271 VLAIENNA
+271 
-279 DIYTTDNTGLI
+279 
-290 KSVILISDTDNE
+290 
-302 IILTVKDNNLT
+302 
-313 EKNII
+313 
-318 ISKLNNLIKTE
+318 
-329 KVELATKESV
+329 

-514 TFHVIIIKR
+514 TFHVTIIKR

-537 VELIQTS
+537 VELTQTS

-550 LVLAKSDSGVR
+550 LVLAKSDSGVQ

-607 DNRYIMFQGIKY
+607 DNKYIMFQGIKY

-676 GEYLEVKGGSFVWDM
+676 GKYLEVKRGSFVWDM

-796 LNVQMSMNGNYL
+796 LNVQMSINGNYL

-819 LNFAN
+819 SNFAN

-836 YLTFSSHKVE
+836 YLTFSSPKVE

-943 AESKYAIYLNVNGTI
+943 VESKYAIYLNVNGTI

-1023 TKFLSNDGTYKE
+1023 TKFLSDDGTYKE

-1077 NIIRATEVVG
+1077 NIMRATEVVG

-1095 AYLSFYVPKILHE
+1095 SYLSFYVPKILHE

-1128 EGSSIQVSSEYTN
+1128 EGSSIQVSNEYTN

-1174 DTEKVYTS
+1174 DAEKVYTS
-1182 EEITEIYQ
+1182 EEITEISQ

-1212 AVASIGD
+1212 AVTSIGD
-1219 SVILFASYITS
+1219 SVTLFASYITS
-1230 TTPGSRSA
+1230 IVPGSRSA
-1238 ILDLNIANYGVQI
+1238 ILDLNITNYSVQI
-1251 TAGSSIF
+1251 TAGNSIF

-1417 FSVGPLEVLSEGS
+1417 FSVGPLEVLSKGS
-1430 MVIHIPE
+1430 LLINMSE
-1437 TSNFESGITW
+1437 TGIYEYGITYV
-1447 TNNNLG
+1447 NNNSETEKASFGFLG
-1453 KIPVSIGCWGSEGD
+1453 NTGREN
-1467 VDYFY
+1467 YFY
-1472 LRFGRVPSRTAQY
+1472 LRFGRTPSYTAQY
-1485 KFDIISW
+1485 KFGVVDL
-1492 NVPSIWCLKDLNN
+1492 NVPPLWYLRDVTGNEIIYFQSEATARFGNKSV
-1505 TIINLEGESLATFG
+1505 TITI
-1519 RSSGTTK
+1519 SS
-1526 IRSGA
+1526 SD
-1531 VDLIHRKGL
+1531 VDLIHRKGS

-1552 DPVTKSGDNV
+1552 DPATKSGDNI

-1623 TNAKYAYI
+1623 INAKYAYI

-1636 AYYSA
+1636 TYYSA
-1641 QYKFY
+1641 QYKFC

-1690 DSDLYHTKNSTNYKI
+1690 DSDLYHTKSSTNYKI
-1705 LDEFNW
+1705 LDE
-1711 ESVIPNTKWT
+1711 
-1721 YGFVHE
+1721 
-1727 DKTSYDLNIDLVGP
+1727 
-1741 DKGKLAY
+1741 
-1748 NYTGPSYWIN
+1748 
-1758 GPTNMQYGT
+1758 
-1767 VLQIWG
+1767 
-1773 SGSGSS
+1773 
-1779 LSLMPQLAFDVNH
+1779 
-1792 NVAGSTRYM
+1792 
-1801 YFRTPNN
+1801 
-1808 LGYGDSSNWKR
+1808 SNWKR
-1819 VITADEKPAGYV
+1819 VITTDEMVAKLSIDSNG
-1831 IGEGAYPGLWS
+1831 YPGIMNLDGTNYNWIRTS
-1842 IENSVE
+1842 SEGILPN
-1848 LTWLRS
+1848 
-1854 PTAGFIPN
+1854 TAITLVN
-1862 SKVDLSSGGM
+1862 GGA
-1872 SSLGTS
+1872 SALGTS
-1878 EWAFQKVYTANI
+1878 GWAFKNGYIANV
-1890 YANNYYFGGTG
+1890 YANKYSFGSSGVYFRLDGDNKVALTSASAARG
-1901 MHLEG
+1901 MEVG
-1906 NADEIGL
+1906 N
-1913 LNTGTAKK
+1913 
-1921 LKVGSLL
+1921 LL
-1928 VSPNYSN
+1928 VSSNYSADASK
-1935 TTLVPSGGIFSS
+1935 VPINGIFTS
-1947 GRIQSDT
+1947 GRIQSNT

-1960 SNNITNGQLGYGLY
+1960 STNITNGQLGYGLY
-1974 YAGTMGGGMG
+1974 YAGTMGAGMG

-1992 VLYRFINPNM
+1992 VLYRFINPNT

-2028 LGVGETKAYTAGED
+2028 LGVGETKAYTAGEE

-2059 TGESLDFYAGSEGA
+2059 TGETLDFYAGSEGA

-2087 WFPNDGGVV
+2087 WFSNDGGVV
-2096 VGNSAATHVTLRTAA
+2096 VGNSSATHVTLRTAA
-2111 DQKLYHQITTGAKYE
+2111 DQKLYHQITTGTKYE
-2126 IITERGGQIGPLTI
+2126 IITEKGGTIGPLTI
-2140 SGNGSTPFVIN
+2140 SGMGSSPFVVN
-2151 NHNPDGTDII
+2151 NYDTNGTDIY

-2200 AYWGSSL
+2200 AYWGSNLGSSSL
-2207 GASAIK
+2207 K

>member
-65 ISNELNYLVY
+65 ISDELNYLVY

-106 GKIVSSTYI
+106 DKIVSSTYI

-168 KDPSNSNSV
+168 KDPSNSNSI

-219 TVKFTYNSNTKEL
+219 TVKFIYNSNTKEL
-232 IGSPSLTESLAPSSE
+232 IESPSLTESLAPSSE

-259 GGRISDENYNRL
+259 GGRISDENYDRL

-318 ISKLNNLIKTE
+318 ISKFNNLIKTE

-382 DLTEARKN
+382 DLTESRKN

-470 LRAAEPINVI
+470 LRAAEPINII

-514 TFHVIIIKR
+514 TFHVTIIKR

-537 VELIQTS
+537 VELTQTS

-550 LVLAKSDSGVR
+550 LVLAKSNSGVQ

-592 SSLNEIDQGTLYFIT
+592 SSLNGIDQGTLYFIT

-634 LNRKVDKEEGKGL
+634 LNQKVDKEEGKGL

-653 DSDKSKVDKIITSGE
+653 DSDKSKVDKIITNGE
-668 GNKYLSDN
+668 GDKYLSDN
-676 GEYLEVKGGSFVWDM
+676 GEYLEIPESPIWVITLKSDDM
-691 TFAEQENPN
+691 EA
-700 VTGTGGIYTIYGA
+700 
-713 LSQMYSNMSRYGD
+713 
-726 FAGVDYDKYPSF
+726 
-738 VLYPKFYTLD
+738 
-748 FWNKFIQAVKEGTP
+748 
-762 IFIRTCFL
+762 
-770 KNPAIGGYMPDAD
+770 
-783 KENLN
+783 
-788 IRYSQILP
+788 
-796 LNVQMSMNGNYL
+796 
-808 EFNCRIPDGSL
+808 
-819 LNFAN
+819 
-824 PSLSSY
+824 
-830 RVDKCF
+830 
-836 YLTFSSHKVE
+836 
-846 NNEIIVE
+846 
-853 NYPTIYPYPSNSSVM
+853 
-868 PYGGLYNPAW
+868 
-878 LKEYVTEIPLPN
+878 
-890 KEQFDIGD
+890 
-898 KKEDENK
+898 
-905 VPYREFS
+905 
-912 IKESLLDK
+912 
-920 VYIIPQFNDNS
+920 
-931 ELLNY
+931 ELLSL
-936 FDEIKEK
+936 FDEIVEK
-943 AESKYAIYLNVNGTI
+943 AASGYVIYLSMLGTTF
-958 YPCTVIPISDTIIS
+958 PCITLFMSETKIALELYTASGISKGIFINSFVIDKGNNKVTTDDSS
-972 LNIIAGNS
+972 LLFT
-980 INYAMISVGT
+980 GT
-990 YLLDKANN
+990 F
-998 TVTLKDPTLM
+998 T
-1008 FNGDRD
+1008 
-1014 FVLDSLGNG
+1014 LDSLGDG
-1023 TKFLSNDGTYKE
+1023 TKFLSDNGKYKEISIDKEIETIYITFTFSTSGGAYFAKCPSDTYSKVADAVNNKKGIIINFEDPYSGINSYNLFAQSIQERTENGQIYYDLYTISQLPTSITKENGLQLLLKVITITPNSVVFIDDLEGLDRMLEADITLLNKGNGAKFLSDDGTYKE
-1035 IESSIS
+1035 IESSVS

-1048 DNKVYTRE
+1048 DDKVYTRE

-1077 NIIRATEVVG
+1077 NIIQATEVIA
-1087 QRGQGEGM
+1087 QKGQGEQS
-1095 AYLSFYVPKILHE
+1095 SFIGLYTSKILHE

-1128 EGSSIQVSSEYTN
+1128 EGSSIQVSSEYTD

-1159 EIQVPSISPIVIDIN
+1159 EIQVPSISPVIIDIN

-1190 AHKSGRDIYLKFGS
+1190 AHESGRDIYLKFGS
-1204 EPELRLVN
+1204 DPELRLVN

-1219 SVILFASYITS
+1219 SVILFASYTTS
-1230 TTPGSRSA
+1230 ISPGTRST
-1238 ILDLNIANYGVQI
+1238 ILDLGIDNYMVQV
-1251 TAGSSIF
+1251 TAGESIYF
-1258 VQENFFALPK
+1258 QDNSFILPK
-1268 SGTGNRFLS
+1268 SGTGDRFLS

-1325 QIEGSAFITPN
+1325 QIEGAAFITSN

-1363 GVASGKTVLYSNS
+1363 GVASNKTVLYSNS
-1376 DLVHYTSGSEYKI
+1376 DLVHYISGAEYKI

-1396 DPVTKSGNNA
+1396 DPVTKS
-1406 FTGTNSFVAGN
+1406 
-1417 FSVGPLEVLSEGS
+1417 
-1430 MVIHIPE
+1430 
-1437 TSNFESGITW
+1437 
-1447 TNNNLG
+1447 
-1453 KIPVSIGCWGSEGD
+1453 
-1467 VDYFY
+1467 
-1472 LRFGRVPSRTAQY
+1472 R
-1485 KFDIISW
+1485 
-1492 NVPSIWCLKDLNN
+1492 
-1505 TIINLEGESLATFG
+1505 
-1519 RSSGTTK
+1519 
-1526 IRSGA
+1526 
-1531 VDLIHRKGL
+1531 
-1540 TDYKI
+1540 
-1545 WDASNLS
+1545 
-1552 DPVTKSGDNV
+1552 DNI

-1575 VGSFIIGSDNDVTVN
+1575 VGSFIIGSDNEIAVN
-1590 LSVSEGGGWD
+1590 LSVTEGGGWD
-1600 RGLSLKANS
+1600 RGLSLKANG

-1636 AYYSA
+1636 TYYSA
-1641 QYKFY
+1641 QYKFC

-1651 VPSSWELV
+1651 VPLSWELV

-1690 DSDLYHTKNSTNYKI
+1690 DSDLYHTKSSTNYKI
-1705 LDEFNW
+1705 LDESNW
-1711 ESVIPNTKWT
+1711 KSTDAKWT
-1721 YGFVHE
+1721 YGFS
-1727 DKTSYDLNIDLVGP
+1727 TINSRGNIVDFNTILSGP
-1741 DKGKLAY
+1741 DSPKILL
-1748 NYTGPSYWIN
+1748 NYDHPLGNDTNAPTG
-1758 GPTNMQYGT
+1758 MKYGA
-1767 VLQIWG
+1767 VLQIDG
-1773 SGSGSS
+1773 NYNSS
-1779 LSLMPQLAFDVNH
+1779 YNNNALRPQLAFDVNH
-1792 NVAGSTRYM
+1792 NAEASTRYM
-1801 YFRTPNN
+1801 WFRTANN

-1819 VITADEKPAGYV
+1819 VVTADEKPAGYV
-1831 IGEGAYPGLWS
+1831 VDSTNYPALKS
-1842 IENSVE
+1842 IENDVA
-1848 LTWLRS
+1848 LAWLRA
-1854 PTAGFIPN
+1854 PEGGFIPF
-1862 SKVDLSSGGM
+1862 SHATLIDGGFGQIG
-1872 SSLGTS
+1872 SNDWS
-1878 EWAFQKVYTANI
+1878 FQYAYIANI
-1890 YANNYYFGGTG
+1890 YSNNIYSGKYFFGSCGTYLSG
-1901 MHLEG
+1901 SIEG
-1906 NADEIGL
+1906 VSILNNGIAKK
-1913 LNTGTAKK
+1913 LNTG
-1921 LKVGSLL
+1921 GLL
-1928 VSPNYSN
+1928 VSDNYGDSSYIPTNGIYSKGMIRSN
-1935 TTLVPSGGIFSS
+1935 NS
-1947 GRIQSDT
+1947 
-1954 AMLVGY
+1954 MLVGY
-1960 SNNITNGQLGYGLY
+1960 SGNITGGMLGYGLNY
-1974 YAGTMGGGMG
+1974 GETFGVGMG

-2028 LGVGETKAYTAGED
+2028 LGVGETKAYTAGEE
-2042 VTVTEYNVLT
+2042 VTVTEYDVLT
-2052 SKGGALS
+2052 SKGG
-2059 TGESLDFYAGSEGA
+2059 TIGS
-2073 GGGIGNCTK
+2073 
-2082 GGIWY
+2082 
-2087 WFPNDGGVV
+2087 
-2096 VGNSAATHVTLRTAA
+2096 
-2111 DQKLYHQITTGAKYE
+2111 
-2126 IITERGGQIGPLTI
+2126 LTI
-2140 SGNGSTPFVIN
+2140 SGMGSNPFVIN
-2151 NHNPDGTDII
+2151 NYDTNGTDII
-2161 QIFRVQGYNRFLV
+2161 QTFRVQGYNRFLV

-2207 GASAIK
+2207 GASALK

>member
-36 LRQGGV
+36 FRQGGV

-92 DKVNLIF
+92 NKVNLIF

-232 IGSPSLTESLAPSSE
+232 IGFPSLTESLAPSSE

-302 IILTVKDNNLT
+302 IILTVKDDNLT

-514 TFHVIIIKR
+514 TFHVTIIKR

-537 VELIQTS
+537 VELTQTS

-550 LVLAKSDSGVR
+550 LVLAKSDSGVQ

-592 SSLNEIDQGTLYFIT
+592 SSLNGIDQGTLYFIT
-607 DNRYIMFQGIKY
+607 DNKYIMFQGIKY

-770 KNPAIGGYMPDAD
+770 KNPAIGGYMPDVD

-868 PYGGLYNPAW
+868 LYGGLYNPAW

-943 AESKYAIYLNVNGTI
+943 VESKYAIYLNVNGTI
-958 YPCTVIPISDTIIS
+958 YPCTVIPISDIIIS

-1023 TKFLSNDGTYKE
+1023 TKFLSDDGTYKE

-1182 EEITEIYQ
+1182 EEITEISQ

-1230 TTPGSRSA
+1230 TTPGSRST
-1238 ILDLNIANYGVQI
+1238 ILDLNITNYGVQI

-1376 DLVHYTSGSEYKI
+1376 DLVHYTSGAEYKI
-1389 WDGNNLI
+1389 WDENNLI
-1396 DPVTKSGNNA
+1396 DPATKSGNNA
-1406 FTGTNSFVAGN
+1406 FTGINSFESGK
-1417 FSVGPLEVLSEGS
+1417 FSVGSFAVSS
-1430 MVIHIPE
+1430 
-1437 TSNFESGITW
+1437 SNQLFVRFTASGDNIWEKGITW
-1447 TNNNLG
+1447 IRNNVTASAI
-1453 KIPVSIGCWGSEGD
+1453 KIGVCGNADIPSFAWIAIGSQEYND
-1467 VDYFY
+1467 
-1472 LRFGRVPSRTAQY
+1472 AQY
-1485 KFDIISW
+1485 KFYSSSLR
-1492 NVPSIWCLKDLNN
+1492 VPIAFNIQSGDSTLVSSNDTNMVFGDTTRTCYLRSNNSSLLHNKNN
-1505 TIINLEGESLATFG
+1505 TNY
-1519 RSSGTTK
+1519 
-1526 IRSGA
+1526 
-1531 VDLIHRKGL
+1531 V
-1540 TDYKI
+1540 I

-1552 DPVTKSGDNV
+1552 DPVTKSGDNI
-1562 FTGNNSFTAGQFN
+1562 FTGNNTFAAGKFN
-1575 VGSFIIGSDNDVTVN
+1575 VGVFSINN
-1590 LSVSEGGGWD
+1590 LS
-1600 RGLSLKANS
+1600 SLTVDV
-1609 NQNSMIRFAGYGND
+1609 G
-1623 TNAKYAYI
+1623 TNAGAWSRYLRFMADSSATGAAYGAYSSSDGSINYAWI
-1631 GLGDV
+1631 GVEDTE
-1636 AYYSA
+1636 YSNA

-1651 VPSSWELV
+1651 VSSKWELV
-1659 DSGTDTSL
+1659 DKGTDTSL
-1667 ILYNNADS
+1667 ILYSNAES

-1690 DSDLYHTKNSTNYKI
+1690 DDDLYHTKSSTNYKI
-1705 LDEFNW
+1705 LDESNW
-1711 ESVIPNTKWT
+1711 QGVATNKNVAALSFDENNYPA
-1721 YGFVHE
+1721 
-1727 DKTSYDLNIDLVGP
+1727 LVGLGGTSHLYTRVTGNGLLP
-1741 DKGKLAY
+1741 NIQTSLA
-1748 NYTGPSYWIN
+1748 
-1758 GPTNMQYGT
+1758 
-1767 VLQIWG
+1767 
-1773 SGSGSS
+1773 
-1779 LSLMPQLAFDVNH
+1779 D
-1792 NVAGSTRYM
+1792 
-1801 YFRTPNN
+1801 
-1808 LGYGDSSNWKR
+1808 
-1819 VITADEKPAGYV
+1819 
-1831 IGEGAYPGLWS
+1831 
-1842 IENSVE
+1842 
-1848 LTWLRS
+1848 
-1854 PTAGFIPN
+1854 
-1862 SKVDLSSGGM
+1862 GGI
-1872 SSLGTS
+1872 SSLGSTD
-1878 EWAFQKVYTANI
+1878 WAFKNATIANI
-1890 YANNYYFGGTG
+1890 YANNYYFGTTG

-1913 LNTGTAKK
+1913 LNTGVAKK
-1921 LKVGSLL
+1921 LKIGSLL
-1928 VSPNYSN
+1928 VSANYAN
-1935 TTLVPSGGIFSS
+1935 TTLVPTNGVYVS
-1947 GRIQSDT
+1947 GRIRSDDSI
-1954 AMLVGY
+1954 MVGY
-1960 SNNITNGQLGYGLY
+1960 NKNVTSGLLGYGLNY
-1974 YAGTMGGGMG
+1974 GNTFAAGMG

-1992 VLYRFINPNM
+1992 VLYKILNPNIE
-2002 GKAGYNVPYATTGTP
+2002 KAGYNVPRATTGTP
-2017 TYLKIHAGALT
+2017 TYLKINNGALT
-2028 LGVGETKAYTAGED
+2028 LGVGETKAYTAGEE
-2042 VTVTEYNVLT
+2042 VTVTEYSVATQNWANKT
-2052 SKGGALS
+2052 FYPINGKGFLS
-2059 TGESLDFYAGSEGA
+2059 FDSVGRPVMINNQGYAVRDSEGNIREVLWMNPNNA
-2073 GGGIGNCTK
+2073 LYIGNTST
-2082 GGIWY
+2082 Y
-2087 WFPNDGGVV
+2087 
-2096 VGNSAATHVTLRTAA
+2096 TLEA
-2111 DQKLYHQITTGAKYE
+2111 I
-2126 IITERGGQIGPLTI
+2126 QIGARTTTV
-2140 SGNGSTPFVIN
+2140 NGSLVVSAMGSLPVIIN
-2151 NHNPDGTDII
+2151 NSDSNGTDVI
-2161 QIFRVQGYNRFLV
+2161 QTFRVQGYNKFLV

-2207 GASAIK
+2207 GASALK

>member
-65 ISNELNYLVY
+65 ISDELNYLVY

-92 DKVNLIF
+92 NKVNLIF

-168 KDPSNSNSV
+168 KDPSNSNSI

-232 IGSPSLTESLAPSSE
+232 IGSPSLTESLAPFSE
-247 TLILSEINDIPS
+247 TLVLSEINDIPS
-259 GGRISDENYNRL
+259 GGRISDENYDRL

-514 TFHVIIIKR
+514 TFHVTIIKR

-537 VELIQTS
+537 VELTQTS

-550 LVLAKSDSGVR
+550 LVLAKSDSGVQ

-592 SSLNEIDQGTLYFIT
+592 SSLNGIDQGTLYFIT

-634 LNRKVDKEEGKGL
+634 LNQKVDKEEGKGL

-653 DSDKSKVDKIITSGE
+653 DSDKSKVDKIITSG
-668 GNKYLSDN
+668 GGDKYLSDN
-676 GEYLEVKGGSFVWDM
+676 GKYLEIPESPIWVITLQSED
-691 TFAEQENPN
+691 TEAEL
-700 VTGTGGIYTIYGA
+700 
-713 LSQMYSNMSRYGD
+713 LSL
-726 FAGVDYDKYPSF
+726 YD
-738 VLYPKFYTLD
+738 
-748 FWNKFIQAVKEGTP
+748 E
-762 IFIRTCFL
+762 
-770 KNPAIGGYMPDAD
+770 
-783 KENLN
+783 
-788 IRYSQILP
+788 
-796 LNVQMSMNGNYL
+796 
-808 EFNCRIPDGSL
+808 
-819 LNFAN
+819 
-824 PSLSSY
+824 
-830 RVDKCF
+830 
-836 YLTFSSHKVE
+836 
-846 NNEIIVE
+846 IVE
-853 NYPTIYPYPSNSSVM
+853 KSET
-868 PYGGLYNPAW
+868 G
-878 LKEYVTEIPLPN
+878 YV
-890 KEQFDIGD
+890 
-898 KKEDENK
+898 
-905 VPYREFS
+905 
-912 IKESLLDK
+912 
-920 VYIIPQFNDNS
+920 
-931 ELLNY
+931 
-936 FDEIKEK
+936 
-943 AESKYAIYLNVNGTI
+943 IYLNMQGIT
-958 YPCTVIPISDTIIS
+958 YPCITIPMTSKMLVLELYSTSNISKGIFLNSFIIDKNNNKVTEATSS
-972 LNIIAGNS
+972 LFFT
-980 INYAMISVGT
+980 GT
-990 YLLDKANN
+990 F
-998 TVTLKDPTLM
+998 T
-1008 FNGDRD
+1008 
-1014 FVLDSLGNG
+1014 LDSLGNG
-1023 TKFLSNDGTYKE
+1023 TKFLSDDGKYKEISIDKEIETIYITFTFSTSGGAYFAKCPSDTYSKVTNAVNNKKGIIINFEDPYSGINSYNLFAQSIQERTENGQIYYDLYTISQLPTSITKENGLQLLLKVITITPNSVVFIDDLEGLDRKLEADIILLNKGNGTKFLSDDGTYKE

-1048 DNKVYTRE
+1048 DDKVYTRE
-1056 EIHSILEAYSKGVPI
+1056 EIHSIIEAYSKGTPI

-1077 NIIRATEVVG
+1077 NVIQATEVVI
-1087 QRGQGEGM
+1087 QEGQGEQS
-1095 AYLSFYVPKILHE
+1095 SFIGLYISKILHE
-1108 KKSGDT
+1108 KKSGDI
-1114 GLDTILISYKYELS
+1114 GLDTVLISYKYELS

-1141 LIGTGNGNK
+1141 LKGTGDGSK
-1150 YLSNDGTYK
+1150 YLANDGTYK
-1159 EIQVPSISPIVIDIN
+1159 EIQVPSISPVIIDVN

-1190 AHKSGRDIYLKFGS
+1190 AHESGRDIYLKFGS

-1212 AVASIGD
+1212 AVTSIGD
-1219 SVILFASYITS
+1219 SVTLFASYITS
-1230 TTPGSRSA
+1230 IVPGSRSA
-1238 ILDLNIANYGVQI
+1238 ILDLSIANYGIQI
-1251 TAGSSIF
+1251 TTGSSIF

-1268 SGTGNRFLS
+1268 SGTGDKFLS

-1325 QIEGSAFITPN
+1325 QIEGAAFITPN
-1336 NSGYIIKDSEGNNR
+1336 NSGYIVKDSEGNNR

-1376 DLVHYTSGSEYKI
+1376 DLVHYTSGTEYKI
-1389 WDGNNLI
+1389 WDENNLI
-1396 DPVTKSGNNA
+1396 DPVTKSGDNT
-1406 FTGTNSFVAGN
+1406 FTGTNSFVEGK
-1417 FSVGPLEVLSEGS
+1417 FSVGGFKVSSTHQLYINLSQTRGWERS
-1430 MVIHIPE
+1430 L
-1437 TSNFESGITW
+1437 TW
-1447 TNNNLG
+1447 INNNENSG
-1453 KIPVSIGCWGSEGD
+1453 RIRFGSFGNANIAEYAWIGIGD
-1467 VDYFY
+1467 VEYNTAQYRFY
-1472 LRFGRVPSRTAQY
+1472 NTSMRVPSVWSLDDAGGNSFIQSQSTQ
-1485 KFDIISW
+1485 
-1492 NVPSIWCLKDLNN
+1492 L
-1505 TIINLEGESLATFG
+1505 INFG
-1519 RSSGTTK
+1519 RSAGTTR

-1531 VDLIHRKGL
+1531 TDLIHTKE
-1540 TDYKI
+1540 TNDYTI

-1552 DPVTKSGDNV
+1552 DPVTKSGDNI
-1562 FTGNNSFTAGQFN
+1562 FTGNNSFTAGQFS
-1575 VGSFIIGSDNDVTVN
+1575 VGSFMVSSSGSFGWKGNVSGGWARECYFYSGSSGDTSPVIAFGGYGDGSDNTVN
-1590 LSVSEGGGWD
+1590 
-1600 RGLSLKANS
+1600 
-1609 NQNSMIRFAGYGND
+1609 
-1623 TNAKYAYI
+1623 YAYI
-1631 GLGDV
+1631 RVGD
-1636 AYYSA
+1636 AGYASA
-1641 QYKFY
+1641 SYKFWNN
-1646 PDKLY
+1646 KLN
-1651 VPSSWELV
+1651 VPAEWSLEDSNGNALV
-1659 DSGTDTSL
+1659 WAVNEQLIYIGRGMGTTK
-1667 ILYNNADS
+1667 
-1675 QHLGRAIGVTYIRSG
+1675 IRSG
-1690 DSDLYHTKNSTNYKI
+1690 AVDLIHTKGTTDYKI
-1705 LDEFNW
+1705 LDESNY
-1711 ESVIPNTKWT
+1711 SQYLPTTSKWT
-1721 YGFVHE
+1721 YGFVTINPKGNKV
-1727 DKTSYDLNIDLVGP
+1727 DFNTVLSGP
-1741 DKGKLAY
+1741 DSPKILL
-1748 NYTGPSYWIN
+1748 NYDHELGNDTN
-1758 GPTNMQYGT
+1758 APTDMKYGA
-1767 VLQIWG
+1767 VLQIDG
-1773 SGSGSS
+1773 NYNSS
-1779 LSLMPQLAFDVNH
+1779 YNNVALRPQLAFDVNH
-1792 NVAGSTRYM
+1792 NVENGTRYM
-1801 YFRTPNN
+1801 WFRTANN
-1808 LGYGDSSNWKR
+1808 LGFGDSSNWKR
-1819 VITADEKPAGYV
+1819 VVTADENVAALSFDSHGYPALVGL
-1831 IGEGAYPGLWS
+1831 GGTSYPWTRVTANGL
-1842 IENSVE
+1842 
-1848 LTWLRS
+1848 L
-1854 PTAGFIPN
+1854 PN
-1862 SKVDLSSGGM
+1862 YSSSLVSGGN
-1872 SSLGTS
+1872 SSLGANG
-1878 EWAFQKVYTANI
+1878 WAFQNAYIANV
-1890 YANNYYFGGTG
+1890 YANNYYFGSSGI
-1901 MHLEG
+1901 HLEG

-1913 LNTGTAKK
+1913 LSSGTAKK

-2028 LGVGETKAYTAGED
+2028 LGVGETKAYTAGEG

-2052 SKGGALS
+2052 SKGG
-2059 TGESLDFYAGSEGA
+2059 T
-2073 GGGIGNCTK
+2073 
-2082 GGIWY
+2082 
-2087 WFPNDGGVV
+2087 
-2096 VGNSAATHVTLRTAA
+2096 
-2111 DQKLYHQITTGAKYE
+2111 
-2126 IITERGGQIGPLTI
+2126 IGPLTI
-2140 SGNGSTPFVIN
+2140 SGMGSSPFVVN
-2151 NHNPDGTDII
+2151 NYDTNGTDIY

-2207 GASAIK
+2207 DASAIK

>member
-65 ISNELNYLVY
+65 ISDELSYLVY

-126 LNVTSENSKRE
+126 LNITSENSKRE

-219 TVKFTYNSNTKEL
+219 TVKFTYNSNTEEL

-318 ISKLNNLIKTE
+318 ISKFNNLIKTE

-382 DLTEARKN
+382 DLTESRKN

-416 GEGIIFSDIEI
+416 EEGIIFSDIEI

-514 TFHVIIIKR
+514 TFHVTIIKSS
-523 PSSISLDNSNPLPT
+523 SSISLDNSNPLPT
-537 VELIQTS
+537 VELTQTS

-550 LVLAKSDSGVR
+550 LVLAKSDSGVQ

-577 EDQEIKLKYVTSQEY
+577 ENQEIKLKYVTSQEY
-592 SSLNEIDQGTLYFIT
+592 SSLNGIDQGTLYFIT

-634 LNRKVDKEEGKGL
+634 LNQKVDKEEGKGL

-668 GNKYLSDN
+668 GDKYLSDN
-676 GEYLEVKGGSFVWDM
+676 GKYLEIPESPIWVITLKSDDM
-691 TFAEQENPN
+691 EA
-700 VTGTGGIYTIYGA
+700 
-713 LSQMYSNMSRYGD
+713 
-726 FAGVDYDKYPSF
+726 
-738 VLYPKFYTLD
+738 
-748 FWNKFIQAVKEGTP
+748 
-762 IFIRTCFL
+762 
-770 KNPAIGGYMPDAD
+770 
-783 KENLN
+783 
-788 IRYSQILP
+788 
-796 LNVQMSMNGNYL
+796 
-808 EFNCRIPDGSL
+808 
-819 LNFAN
+819 
-824 PSLSSY
+824 
-830 RVDKCF
+830 
-836 YLTFSSHKVE
+836 
-846 NNEIIVE
+846 
-853 NYPTIYPYPSNSSVM
+853 
-868 PYGGLYNPAW
+868 
-878 LKEYVTEIPLPN
+878 
-890 KEQFDIGD
+890 
-898 KKEDENK
+898 
-905 VPYREFS
+905 
-912 IKESLLDK
+912 
-920 VYIIPQFNDNS
+920 
-931 ELLNY
+931 ELLSL
-936 FDEIKEK
+936 FDEIVEK
-943 AESKYAIYLNVNGTI
+943 AASGYVIYLSILGTTF
-958 YPCTVIPISDTIIS
+958 PCTTLFMSETKIALELYTASGISKGIFINSFVIDKGNNKVTTDDSS
-972 LNIIAGNS
+972 LLFT
-980 INYAMISVGT
+980 GT
-990 YLLDKANN
+990 F
-998 TVTLKDPTLM
+998 T
-1008 FNGDRD
+1008 
-1014 FVLDSLGNG
+1014 LDSLGDGTKFLSDDGKYKEISIDKEIETIYITFTFSTSGGAYFAKCPSDTYSKVANAVNNKKGIIINFEDPYSGINSYNLFAQSIQERTENGQIYYDLYTISQLPTSITKENGLQLLLKVITITPNSVVFIDDLEGLDRKLEADIILLNKGNG
-1023 TKFLSNDGTYKE
+1023 TKFLSDDGTYKE

-1048 DNKVYTRE
+1048 DDKVYTRE
-1056 EIHSILEAYSKGVPI
+1056 EIHSIIEAYSKGTPI

-1077 NIIRATEVVG
+1077 NVIQATEVVI
-1087 QRGQGEGM
+1087 QEGQGEQS
-1095 AYLSFYVPKILHE
+1095 SFIGLYISKILHE

-1114 GLDTILISYKYELS
+1114 GLDTVLISYKYELS

-1141 LIGTGNGNK
+1141 LKGTGDGSK
-1150 YLSNDGTYK
+1150 YLANDGTYK
-1159 EIQVPSISPIVIDIN
+1159 EIQVPSISPVIIDVN

-1190 AHKSGRDIYLKFGS
+1190 AHESGKDIYLKFRS
-1204 EPELRLVN
+1204 DPELRLVN

-1219 SVILFASYITS
+1219 SVILFASYMTS
-1230 TTPGSRSA
+1230 ISPGTRSA
-1238 ILDLNIANYGVQI
+1238 ILDLNITNYSVQI
-1251 TAGSSIF
+1251 TAGNSIF

-1430 MVIHIPE
+1430 LLINMSE
-1437 TSNFESGITW
+1437 TGIYEYGITYV
-1447 TNNNLG
+1447 NNNSETEKASFGFLG
-1453 KIPVSIGCWGSEGD
+1453 NTGREN
-1467 VDYFY
+1467 YFY
-1472 LRFGRVPSRTAQY
+1472 LRFGRTPSYTAQY
-1485 KFDIISW
+1485 KFGVVDL
-1492 NVPSIWCLKDLNN
+1492 NVPPLWYLRDVTGNEIIHFQSEATARFGNKSVTT
-1505 TIINLEGESLATFG
+1505 TI
-1519 RSSGTTK
+1519 SS
-1526 IRSGA
+1526 SD
-1531 VDLIHRKGL
+1531 VDLIHRKGS

-1552 DPVTKSGDNV
+1552 DPVTKSGDNI

-1575 VGSFIIGSDNDVTVN
+1575 VGPLEVESSGSILVN
-1590 LSVSEGGGWD
+1590 LSETGGWARSITWENNSD
-1600 RGLSLKANS
+1600 QSTKVMVGGYRNTGEAFVWMGVGDLSYGESQYRFYGTKMVVPTAWSLDDKSGNS
-1609 NQNSMIRFAGYGND
+1609 LVWSESTQLAHLGRAMGTTKIRSGAVDLIHTKGTTDYKILDESNYSQYLPTTSKWAYGFVTTSPGGTKVDFNTVLSGPDSPKILLDYNHELGND
-1623 TNAKYAYI
+1623 TNAPTDMKYGA
-1631 GLGDV
+1631 
-1636 AYYSA
+1636 
-1641 QYKFY
+1641 
-1646 PDKLY
+1646 
-1651 VPSSWELV
+1651 
-1659 DSGTDTSL
+1659 
-1667 ILYNNADS
+1667 
-1675 QHLGRAIGVTYIRSG
+1675 
-1690 DSDLYHTKNSTNYKI
+1690 
-1705 LDEFNW
+1705 
-1711 ESVIPNTKWT
+1711 
-1721 YGFVHE
+1721 
-1727 DKTSYDLNIDLVGP
+1727 
-1741 DKGKLAY
+1741 
-1748 NYTGPSYWIN
+1748 
-1758 GPTNMQYGT
+1758 
-1767 VLQIWG
+1767 VLQIDG
-1773 SGSGSS
+1773 NYNSS
-1779 LSLMPQLAFDVNH
+1779 YNNVALRPQLAFDVNH
-1792 NVAGSTRYM
+1792 NVENGTRYM
-1801 YFRTPNN
+1801 WFRTANN
-1808 LGYGDSSNWKR
+1808 LGFGDSSNWKR
-1819 VITADEKPAGYV
+1819 VVTADENVAALSFDSHGYPALVGL
-1831 IGEGAYPGLWS
+1831 GGTSYPWTRVTANGL
-1842 IENSVE
+1842 
-1848 LTWLRS
+1848 L
-1854 PTAGFIPN
+1854 PN
-1862 SKVDLSSGGM
+1862 YSSSLVSGGN
-1872 SSLGTS
+1872 SSLGANG
-1878 EWAFQKVYTANI
+1878 WAFQNAYIANV
-1890 YANNYYFGGTG
+1890 YANNYYFGSSGI
-1901 MHLEG
+1901 HLEG

-1913 LNTGTAKK
+1913 LNTGVAKK
-1921 LKVGSLL
+1921 LKIGSLL
-1928 VSPNYSN
+1928 VSANYAN
-1935 TTLVPSGGIFSS
+1935 TILVPTNGVYVS
-1947 GRIQSDT
+1947 GRIRSDDS
-1954 AMLVGY
+1954 MMVGY
-1960 SNNITNGQLGYGLY
+1960 NKNVTSGLLGYGLNY
-1974 YAGTMGGGMG
+1974 GNTFAAGMG

-1992 VLYRFINPNM
+1992 VLYKILNPNIE
-2002 GKAGYNVPYATTGTP
+2002 KAGYNVPRATTGTP
-2017 TYLKIHAGALT
+2017 TYLKINNGTLT
-2028 LGVGETKAYTAGED
+2028 LGVGETKAYTAGEG

-2052 SKGGALS
+2052 SKGG
-2059 TGESLDFYAGSEGA
+2059 T
-2073 GGGIGNCTK
+2073 
-2082 GGIWY
+2082 
-2087 WFPNDGGVV
+2087 
-2096 VGNSAATHVTLRTAA
+2096 
-2111 DQKLYHQITTGAKYE
+2111 
-2126 IITERGGQIGPLTI
+2126 IGPLTI
-2140 SGNGSTPFVIN
+2140 SGMGSSPFVVN
-2151 NHNPDGTDII
+2151 NHDTNGTDIY

-2207 GASAIK
+2207 DASAIK

>member
-65 ISNELNYLVY
+65 ISDELNYLVY

-168 KDPSNSNSV
+168 KDPSNSNSI

-219 TVKFTYNSNTKEL
+219 TVKFIYNSNTKEL

-247 TLILSEINDIPS
+247 TLILSEINDILS
-259 GGRISDENYNRL
+259 GGRISDENYDRL

-318 ISKLNNLIKTE
+318 ISKFNNLIKTE

-382 DLTEARKN
+382 DLTESRKN

-514 TFHVIIIKR
+514 TFHVTIIKR

-537 VELIQTS
+537 VELTQTS

-550 LVLAKSDSGVR
+550 LVLAKSDSGVQ

-577 EDQEIKLKYVTSQEY
+577 ENQEIKLKYVTSQEY
-592 SSLNEIDQGTLYFIT
+592 SSLNGIDQGTLYFIT

-634 LNRKVDKEEGKGL
+634 LNQKVDKEEGRGL

-653 DSDKSKVDKIITSGE
+653 DSDKSKVDKIITNGE

-676 GEYLEVKGGSFVWDM
+676 GKYLEIPESPIWVITLKSDDM
-691 TFAEQENPN
+691 EA
-700 VTGTGGIYTIYGA
+700 
-713 LSQMYSNMSRYGD
+713 
-726 FAGVDYDKYPSF
+726 
-738 VLYPKFYTLD
+738 
-748 FWNKFIQAVKEGTP
+748 
-762 IFIRTCFL
+762 
-770 KNPAIGGYMPDAD
+770 
-783 KENLN
+783 
-788 IRYSQILP
+788 
-796 LNVQMSMNGNYL
+796 
-808 EFNCRIPDGSL
+808 
-819 LNFAN
+819 
-824 PSLSSY
+824 
-830 RVDKCF
+830 
-836 YLTFSSHKVE
+836 
-846 NNEIIVE
+846 
-853 NYPTIYPYPSNSSVM
+853 
-868 PYGGLYNPAW
+868 
-878 LKEYVTEIPLPN
+878 
-890 KEQFDIGD
+890 
-898 KKEDENK
+898 
-905 VPYREFS
+905 
-912 IKESLLDK
+912 
-920 VYIIPQFNDNS
+920 
-931 ELLNY
+931 ELLSF
-936 FDEIKEK
+936 FDEIVEK
-943 AESKYAIYLNVNGTI
+943 AASGYVIYLSMLGTTF
-958 YPCTVIPISDTIIS
+958 PCTTLFMSETKIALELYTASSISKGIFINSFVIDKGNNKVTTDDSS
-972 LNIIAGNS
+972 LLFT
-980 INYAMISVGT
+980 GT
-990 YLLDKANN
+990 F
-998 TVTLKDPTLM
+998 T
-1008 FNGDRD
+1008 
-1014 FVLDSLGNG
+1014 LDSLGDG
-1023 TKFLSNDGTYKE
+1023 TKFLSDDGKYKEISIDKEIETIYITFTFSTSGGAYFAKCPSDTYSKVANAVNNKKGIIINFEDPYSGINSYNLFAQSIQERTENGQVYYDLYTISQLPTSITKENGLQLLLKVITITPNSVVFIDDLEGLDRMLEADITFLNKGNGAKFLSDDGTYKE

-1048 DNKVYTRE
+1048 DDKVYTRE
-1056 EIHSILEAYSKGVPI
+1056 EIHNIIEAYSKGAPI

-1077 NIIRATEVVG
+1077 NVIQATEVVM
-1087 QRGQGEGM
+1087 QEGQGEQS
-1095 AYLSFYVPKILHE
+1095 SFIGLYTSKILHE

-1114 GLDTILISYKYELS
+1114 GLDTVLISYKYELS

-1159 EIQVPSISPIVIDIN
+1159 EIQVPSISPVIIDIN
-1174 DTEKVYTS
+1174 DAEKVYTS

-1190 AHKSGRDIYLKFGS
+1190 AHESGRDIYLKFGS
-1204 EPELRLVN
+1204 DPELRLVN

-1219 SVILFASYITS
+1219 SVILFASYMTS
-1230 TTPGSRSA
+1230 TSPGTRST
-1238 ILDLNIANYGVQI
+1238 ILDLAIENYMVQV
-1251 TAGSSIF
+1251 TAGESIYF
-1258 VQENFFALPK
+1258 QDNSFILPK
-1268 SGTGNRFLS
+1268 SGTGDRFLS

-1325 QIEGSAFITPN
+1325 QIEGSAFIIPN

-1376 DLVHYTSGSEYKI
+1376 DLVHYTSGAEYKI

-1396 DPVTKSGNNA
+1396 DPVTKSG
-1406 FTGTNSFVAGN
+1406 
-1417 FSVGPLEVLSEGS
+1417 
-1430 MVIHIPE
+1430 
-1437 TSNFESGITW
+1437 
-1447 TNNNLG
+1447 
-1453 KIPVSIGCWGSEGD
+1453 D
-1467 VDYFY
+1467 
-1472 LRFGRVPSRTAQY
+1472 
-1485 KFDIISW
+1485 
-1492 NVPSIWCLKDLNN
+1492 N
-1505 TIINLEGESLATFG
+1505 T
-1519 RSSGTTK
+1519 
-1526 IRSGA
+1526 
-1531 VDLIHRKGL
+1531 
-1540 TDYKI
+1540 
-1545 WDASNLS
+1545 
-1552 DPVTKSGDNV
+1552 

-1590 LSVSEGGGWD
+1590 LSVAEGGGWD
-1600 RGLSLKANS
+1600 RGLSLKANG

-1641 QYKFY
+1641 QYKFCL
-1646 PDKLY
+1646 DKLY

-1690 DSDLYHTKNSTNYKI
+1690 DDDLYHTKSSTNYRI
-1705 LDEFNW
+1705 LDESNW
-1711 ESVIPNTKWT
+1711 QGVATSGNVAALSFDENNYPALI
-1721 YGFVHE
+1721 GLG
-1727 DKTSYDLNIDLVGP
+1727 DTSYL
-1741 DKGKLAY
+1741 
-1748 NYTGPSYWIN
+1748 YTRV
-1758 GPTNMQYGT
+1758 T
-1767 VLQIWG
+1767 G
-1773 SGSGSS
+1773 SGLLPNIQTS
-1779 LSLMPQLAFDVNH
+1779 L
-1792 NVAGSTRYM
+1792 
-1801 YFRTPNN
+1801 
-1808 LGYGDSSNWKR
+1808 
-1819 VITADEKPAGYV
+1819 AD
-1831 IGEGAYPGLWS
+1831 
-1842 IENSVE
+1842 
-1848 LTWLRS
+1848 
-1854 PTAGFIPN
+1854 
-1862 SKVDLSSGGM
+1862 GGI
-1872 SSLGTS
+1872 SSLGSTD
-1878 EWAFQKVYTANI
+1878 WAFKNATIANI
-1890 YANNYYFGGTG
+1890 YATNYYFGTTG

-1913 LNTGTAKK
+1913 LNTGVAKK
-1921 LKVGSLL
+1921 LKIGSLL
-1928 VSPNYSN
+1928 VSANYAN
-1935 TTLVPSGGIFSS
+1935 TILVPTNGVYVS
-1947 GRIQSDT
+1947 GRIRSDDS
-1954 AMLVGY
+1954 MMVGY
-1960 SNNITNGQLGYGLY
+1960 NKNVTSGLLGYGLNY
-1974 YAGTMGGGMG
+1974 GNTFAAGMG

-1992 VLYRFINPNM
+1992 VLYKILNPNIE
-2002 GKAGYNVPYATTGTP
+2002 KAGYNVPRATTGTP
-2017 TYLKIHAGALT
+2017 TYLKINNGTLT

-2042 VTVTEYNVLT
+2042 VTITEYNVLT

-2059 TGESLDFYAGSEGA
+2059 TGETLDFYAGSEGA

-2087 WFPNDGGVV
+2087 WFSNDGGVV
-2096 VGNSAATHVTLRTAA
+2096 VGNSSATHVTLRTAA
-2111 DQKLYHQITTGAKYE
+2111 DQKLYHQITTGTKYE
-2126 IITERGGQIGPLTI
+2126 IITEKGGTIGPLTI
-2140 SGNGSTPFVIN
+2140 SGMGSSPFVVN
-2151 NHNPDGTDII
+2151 NYDTNGTDIY

-2207 GASAIK
+2207 DASAIK

>member
-382 DLTEARKN
+382 DLTESRKN

-463 SDVSPFS
+463 LDISPFS

-489 LNFTNRDIFLVIT
+489 LNFTNKDIFLVIT

-514 TFHVIIIKR
+514 TFHVTIIKR

-537 VELIQTS
+537 VELTQTS

-550 LVLAKSDSGVR
+550 LVLAKSDSGVQ

-577 EDQEIKLKYVTSQEY
+577 ENQEIKLKYVTSQEY
-592 SSLNEIDQGTLYFIT
+592 SSLNGIDQGTLYFIT

-634 LNRKVDKEEGKGL
+634 LNQKVDKEEGKGL

-653 DSDKSKVDKIITSGE
+653 DSDKSKVDKIITNGE

-676 GEYLEVKGGSFVWDM
+676 GKYLEIPESPIWVITLKSDDM
-691 TFAEQENPN
+691 EA
-700 VTGTGGIYTIYGA
+700 
-713 LSQMYSNMSRYGD
+713 
-726 FAGVDYDKYPSF
+726 
-738 VLYPKFYTLD
+738 
-748 FWNKFIQAVKEGTP
+748 
-762 IFIRTCFL
+762 
-770 KNPAIGGYMPDAD
+770 
-783 KENLN
+783 
-788 IRYSQILP
+788 
-796 LNVQMSMNGNYL
+796 
-808 EFNCRIPDGSL
+808 
-819 LNFAN
+819 
-824 PSLSSY
+824 
-830 RVDKCF
+830 
-836 YLTFSSHKVE
+836 
-846 NNEIIVE
+846 
-853 NYPTIYPYPSNSSVM
+853 
-868 PYGGLYNPAW
+868 
-878 LKEYVTEIPLPN
+878 
-890 KEQFDIGD
+890 
-898 KKEDENK
+898 
-905 VPYREFS
+905 
-912 IKESLLDK
+912 
-920 VYIIPQFNDNS
+920 
-931 ELLNY
+931 ELLSL
-936 FDEIKEK
+936 FDEIVEK
-943 AESKYAIYLNVNGTI
+943 AASGYVIYLSILGTTF
-958 YPCTVIPISDTIIS
+958 PCTTLFMSETKIALELYTASGISKGIFINSFVIDKGNNKVTTDDSS
-972 LNIIAGNS
+972 LLFT
-980 INYAMISVGT
+980 GT
-990 YLLDKANN
+990 F
-998 TVTLKDPTLM
+998 T
-1008 FNGDRD
+1008 
-1014 FVLDSLGNG
+1014 LDSLGDGTKFLSDDGKYKEISIDKEIETIYITFTFSTSGGAYFAKCPSDTYSKVANAVNNKKGIIINFEDPYSGINSYNLFAQSIQERTENGQIYYDLYTISQLPTSITKENGLQLLLKVITITPNSVVFIDDLEGLDRMLEADITLLNKGNG
-1023 TKFLSNDGTYKE
+1023 TKFLSDDGTYKE
-1035 IESSIS
+1035 IESSTS

-1048 DNKVYTRE
+1048 DDKVYTRE
-1056 EIHSILEAYSKGVPI
+1056 EIHSIIEAYSKGTPI

-1077 NIIRATEVVG
+1077 NVIQATEVVI
-1087 QRGQGEGM
+1087 QEGQGEQS
-1095 AYLSFYVPKILHE
+1095 SFIGLYISKILHE
-1108 KKSGDT
+1108 KKSGDI
-1114 GLDTILISYKYELS
+1114 GLDTVLISYKYELS

-1141 LIGTGNGNK
+1141 LKGTGDGSK
-1150 YLSNDGTYK
+1150 YLANDGTYK
-1159 EIQVPSISPIVIDIN
+1159 EIQVPSISPVIIDVN

-1182 EEITEIYQ
+1182 EEITEISQ

-1204 EPELRLVN
+1204 DPELRLVN

-1219 SVILFASYITS
+1219 SVILFASYMTS
-1230 TTPGSRSA
+1230 ISPGTRSA
-1238 ILDLNIANYGVQI
+1238 ILDLGIDNYMVQV
-1251 TAGSSIF
+1251 TAGESIYF
-1258 VQENFFALPK
+1258 QDNSFILPK
-1268 SGTGNRFLS
+1268 SGTGDRFLS
-1277 DDGTYKKVVLT
+1277 DNGTYKKVVLT

-1325 QIEGSAFITPN
+1325 QIEGAAFITSN

-1363 GVASGKTVLYSNS
+1363 GVASNKTVLYSNS
-1376 DLVHYTSGSEYKI
+1376 DLIHYTSGAEYKI
-1389 WDGNNLI
+1389 WDENNLI
-1396 DPVTKSGNNA
+1396 DPATKSGNNT
-1406 FTGTNSFVAGN
+1406 FTGTNSFESGK
-1417 FSVGPLEVLSEGS
+1417 FSVGGFAVSSSDQLFVRFTAASDSIWEK
-1430 MVIHIPE
+1430 
-1437 TSNFESGITW
+1437 GITW
-1447 TNNNLG
+1447 IRDNVTTSAI
-1453 KIPVSIGCWGSEGD
+1453 KIGACGNADIPSFAWIAIGSQEYND
-1467 VDYFY
+1467 
-1472 LRFGRVPSRTAQY
+1472 AQY
-1485 KFDIISW
+1485 KFYSSSLR
-1492 NVPSIWCLKDLNN
+1492 VPTAFSIQSGDSTLVSSNDTNMVFGDTTRTCYLRSNNSSLLHNKNN
-1505 TIINLEGESLATFG
+1505 TNY
-1519 RSSGTTK
+1519 
-1526 IRSGA
+1526 
-1531 VDLIHRKGL
+1531 V
-1540 TDYKI
+1540 I

-1552 DPVTKSGDNV
+1552 DPVTKSGDNI
-1562 FTGNNSFTAGQFN
+1562 FTGNNTFTAGKFN
-1575 VGSFIIGSDNDVTVN
+1575 VGVFSINN
-1590 LSVSEGGGWD
+1590 LS
-1600 RGLSLKANS
+1600 SLTVDVGANAGAWS
-1609 NQNSMIRFAGYGND
+1609 RYLRFMSGNATLGATYGAYSSSDGSIN
-1623 TNAKYAYI
+1623 YAWI
-1631 GLGDV
+1631 GVGDV
-1636 AYYSA
+1636 GYDSA
-1641 QYKFY
+1641 QYKFTSNR
-1646 PDKLY
+1646 LAT
-1651 VPSSWELV
+1651 PSEWELL
-1659 DSGTDTSL
+1659 DKGTSKAL
-1667 ILYNNADS
+1667 ILYNS
-1675 QHLGRAIGVTYIRSG
+1675 EIQHFGRAIGVTYIRSG
-1690 DSDLYHTKNSTNYKI
+1690 DDDLYHTKSSTNYKI
-1705 LDEFNW
+1705 LDESNW
-1711 ESVIPNTKWT
+1711 QGVANSKSVVAFITANGYPT
-1721 YGFVHE
+1721 
-1727 DKTSYDLNIDLVGP
+1727 VGRL
-1741 DKGKLAY
+1741 DGSDIGWLR
-1748 NYTGPSYWIN
+1748 T
-1758 GPTNMQYGT
+1758 PTNGLLPT
-1767 VLQIWG
+1767 SPV
-1773 SGSGSS
+1773 S
-1779 LSLMPQLAFDVNH
+1779 LAN
-1792 NVAGSTRYM
+1792 
-1801 YFRTPNN
+1801 
-1808 LGYGDSSNWKR
+1808 
-1819 VITADEKPAGYV
+1819 
-1831 IGEGAYPGLWS
+1831 
-1842 IENSVE
+1842 
-1848 LTWLRS
+1848 
-1854 PTAGFIPN
+1854 
-1862 SKVDLSSGGM
+1862 GGN
-1872 SSLGTS
+1872 SSLGNS
-1878 EWAFQKVYTANI
+1878 SWSFSSASIANI
-1890 YANNYYFGGTG
+1890 YANNYFFGNTG
-1901 MHLEG
+1901 MHLESTG
-1906 NADEIGL
+1906 DEMGL
-1913 LNTGTAKK
+1913 LNTGVAKK
-1921 LKVGSLL
+1921 LKIGSLL
-1928 VSPNYSN
+1928 VSANYAN
-1935 TTLVPSGGIFSS
+1935 TTLVPTNGVYVS
-1947 GRIQSDT
+1947 GRIRSDDSI
-1954 AMLVGY
+1954 MVGY
-1960 SNNITNGQLGYGLY
+1960 NKNVTSGLLGYGLNY
-1974 YAGTMGGGMG
+1974 GNTFAAGMG

-1992 VLYRFINPNM
+1992 VLYKILNPNIE
-2002 GKAGYNVPYATTGTP
+2002 KAGYNVPRATTGTP
-2017 TYLKIHAGALT
+2017 TYLKINNGTLT
-2028 LGVGETKAYTAGED
+2028 LGVGETKAYTAGEE
-2042 VTVTEYNVLT
+2042 VTITEYSMATQNWANET
-2052 SKGGALS
+2052 FYPINGKGFLS
-2059 TGESLDFYAGSEGA
+2059 FDSVGRPVMINNQGYAVRDSEGNIREVLWMNPNNTLY
-2073 GGGIGNCTK
+2073 IGNTST
-2082 GGIWY
+2082 Y
-2087 WFPNDGGVV
+2087 
-2096 VGNSAATHVTLRTAA
+2096 TLEA
-2111 DQKLYHQITTGAKYE
+2111 I
-2126 IITERGGQIGPLTI
+2126 QIGARTTTV
-2140 SGNGSTPFVIN
+2140 NGSLVVSAMGSLPVIIN
-2151 NHNPDGTDII
+2151 NSDSNGTDVI
-2161 QIFRVQGYNRFLV
+2161 QTFRVQGYNRFLV
-2174 GWSETSGGPFIQRSS
+2174 GWSETSGGPFIQRSG

>member
-65 ISNELNYLVY
+65 ISDELNYLVY

-92 DKVNLIF
+92 NKVNLIF

-211 FITGENLI
+211 FITVENLI
-219 TVKFTYNSNTKEL
+219 TVKFTYNSNTEEL

-247 TLILSEINDIPS
+247 TLVLSEINDIPS
-259 GGRISDENYNRL
+259 GGRISDENYDRL

-290 KSVILISDTDNE
+290 KSVILILDTDNE

-318 ISKLNNLIKTE
+318 ISKFNNLIKTE

-382 DLTEARKN
+382 DLTESRKN

-463 SDVSPFS
+463 SDISPFS

-489 LNFTNRDIFLVIT
+489 LNFTNKDIFLVIT

-514 TFHVIIIKR
+514 TFHVTIIKR

-537 VELIQTS
+537 VELTQTS

-550 LVLAKSDSGVR
+550 LVLAKSDSGVQ

-577 EDQEIKLKYVTSQEY
+577 ENQEIKLKYVTSQEY
-592 SSLNEIDQGTLYFIT
+592 SSLNGIDQGTLYFIT

-634 LNRKVDKEEGKGL
+634 LNQKVDKEEGKGL

-653 DSDKSKVDKIITSGE
+653 DSDKSKVDKIITNGE

-676 GEYLEVKGGSFVWDM
+676 GKYLEIPESPIWVITLKSDDM
-691 TFAEQENPN
+691 EA
-700 VTGTGGIYTIYGA
+700 
-713 LSQMYSNMSRYGD
+713 
-726 FAGVDYDKYPSF
+726 
-738 VLYPKFYTLD
+738 
-748 FWNKFIQAVKEGTP
+748 
-762 IFIRTCFL
+762 
-770 KNPAIGGYMPDAD
+770 
-783 KENLN
+783 
-788 IRYSQILP
+788 
-796 LNVQMSMNGNYL
+796 
-808 EFNCRIPDGSL
+808 
-819 LNFAN
+819 
-824 PSLSSY
+824 
-830 RVDKCF
+830 
-836 YLTFSSHKVE
+836 
-846 NNEIIVE
+846 
-853 NYPTIYPYPSNSSVM
+853 
-868 PYGGLYNPAW
+868 
-878 LKEYVTEIPLPN
+878 
-890 KEQFDIGD
+890 
-898 KKEDENK
+898 
-905 VPYREFS
+905 
-912 IKESLLDK
+912 
-920 VYIIPQFNDNS
+920 
-931 ELLNY
+931 ELLSL
-936 FDEIKEK
+936 FDEIVEK
-943 AESKYAIYLNVNGTI
+943 AASGYVIYLSILGTTF
-958 YPCTVIPISDTIIS
+958 PCTTLFMSETKIALELYTASGISKGIFINSFVIDKGNNKVTTDDSS
-972 LNIIAGNS
+972 LLFT
-980 INYAMISVGT
+980 GT
-990 YLLDKANN
+990 F
-998 TVTLKDPTLM
+998 T
-1008 FNGDRD
+1008 
-1014 FVLDSLGNG
+1014 LDSLGDGTKFLSDDGKYKEISIDKEIETIYITFTFSTSGGAYFAKCPSDTYSKVANAVNNKKGIIINFEDPYSGINSYNLFAQSIQERTENGQIYYDLYTISQLPTSITKENGLQLLLKVITITPNSVVFIDDLEGLDRMLEADITLLNKGNG
-1023 TKFLSNDGTYKE
+1023 TKFLSDDGTYKE
-1035 IESSIS
+1035 IESSTS

-1048 DNKVYTRE
+1048 DDKVYTRE
-1056 EIHSILEAYSKGVPI
+1056 EIHSIIEAYSKGTPI

-1077 NIIRATEVVG
+1077 NVIQATEVVI
-1087 QRGQGEGM
+1087 QEGQGEQS
-1095 AYLSFYVPKILHE
+1095 SFIGLYISKILHE
-1108 KKSGDT
+1108 KKSGDI
-1114 GLDTILISYKYELS
+1114 GLDTVLISYKYELS

-1141 LIGTGNGNK
+1141 LKGTGDGSK
-1150 YLSNDGTYK
+1150 YLANDGTYK
-1159 EIQVPSISPIVIDIN
+1159 EIQVPSISPVIIDVN

-1182 EEITEIYQ
+1182 EEITEISQ

-1204 EPELRLVN
+1204 DPELRLVN

-1219 SVILFASYITS
+1219 SVILFASYMTS
-1230 TTPGSRSA
+1230 ISPGTRSA
-1238 ILDLNIANYGVQI
+1238 ILDLGIDNYMVQV
-1251 TAGSSIF
+1251 TAGESIYF
-1258 VQENFFALPK
+1258 QDNSFILPK
-1268 SGTGNRFLS
+1268 SGTGDRFLS

-1325 QIEGSAFITPN
+1325 QIEGAAFITSN

-1363 GVASGKTVLYSNS
+1363 GVASNKTVLYSNS
-1376 DLVHYTSGSEYKI
+1376 DLIHYTSGAEYKI
-1389 WDGNNLI
+1389 WDENNLI
-1396 DPVTKSGNNA
+1396 DPATKSGNNT
-1406 FTGTNSFVAGN
+1406 FTGTNSFESGK
-1417 FSVGPLEVLSEGS
+1417 FSVGGFAVSSSDQLFVRFTAASDSIWEK
-1430 MVIHIPE
+1430 
-1437 TSNFESGITW
+1437 GITW
-1447 TNNNLG
+1447 IRDNVTTSAI
-1453 KIPVSIGCWGSEGD
+1453 KIGACGNADIPSFAWIAIGSQEYND
-1467 VDYFY
+1467 
-1472 LRFGRVPSRTAQY
+1472 AQY
-1485 KFDIISW
+1485 KFYSSSLR
-1492 NVPSIWCLKDLNN
+1492 VPTAFSIQSGDSTLVSSNDTNMVFGDTTRTCYLRSNNSSLLHNKNN
-1505 TIINLEGESLATFG
+1505 TNY
-1519 RSSGTTK
+1519 
-1526 IRSGA
+1526 
-1531 VDLIHRKGL
+1531 V
-1540 TDYKI
+1540 I

-1552 DPVTKSGDNV
+1552 DPVTKSGDNI
-1562 FTGNNSFTAGQFN
+1562 FTGNNTFTAGKFN
-1575 VGSFIIGSDNDVTVN
+1575 VGVFSINN
-1590 LSVSEGGGWD
+1590 LS
-1600 RGLSLKANS
+1600 SLTVDVGANAGAWS
-1609 NQNSMIRFAGYGND
+1609 RYLRFMSGNATLGATYGAYSSSDGSIN
-1623 TNAKYAYI
+1623 YAWI
-1631 GLGDV
+1631 GVGDV
-1636 AYYSA
+1636 GYDSA
-1641 QYKFY
+1641 QYKFTSNR
-1646 PDKLY
+1646 LAT
-1651 VPSSWELV
+1651 PSEWELL
-1659 DSGTDTSL
+1659 DKGTSKAL
-1667 ILYNNADS
+1667 ILYNS
-1675 QHLGRAIGVTYIRSG
+1675 EIQHFGRAIGVTYIRSG
-1690 DSDLYHTKNSTNYKI
+1690 DDDLYHTKSSTNYKI
-1705 LDEFNW
+1705 LDESNW
-1711 ESVIPNTKWT
+1711 QGVANSKSVVAFITANGYPT
-1721 YGFVHE
+1721 
-1727 DKTSYDLNIDLVGP
+1727 VGRL
-1741 DKGKLAY
+1741 DGSDIGWLR
-1748 NYTGPSYWIN
+1748 T
-1758 GPTNMQYGT
+1758 PTNGLLPT
-1767 VLQIWG
+1767 SPV
-1773 SGSGSS
+1773 S
-1779 LSLMPQLAFDVNH
+1779 LAN
-1792 NVAGSTRYM
+1792 
-1801 YFRTPNN
+1801 
-1808 LGYGDSSNWKR
+1808 
-1819 VITADEKPAGYV
+1819 
-1831 IGEGAYPGLWS
+1831 
-1842 IENSVE
+1842 
-1848 LTWLRS
+1848 
-1854 PTAGFIPN
+1854 
-1862 SKVDLSSGGM
+1862 GGN
-1872 SSLGTS
+1872 SSLGNS
-1878 EWAFQKVYTANI
+1878 SWSFSSASIANI
-1890 YANNYYFGGTG
+1890 YANNYFFGNTG
-1901 MHLEG
+1901 MHLESTG
-1906 NADEIGL
+1906 DEMGL
-1913 LNTGTAKK
+1913 LNTGVAKK
-1921 LKVGSLL
+1921 LKIGSLL
-1928 VSPNYSN
+1928 VSANYAN
-1935 TTLVPSGGIFSS
+1935 TTLVPTNGVYVS
-1947 GRIQSDT
+1947 GRIRSDDSI
-1954 AMLVGY
+1954 MVGY
-1960 SNNITNGQLGYGLY
+1960 NKNVTSGLLGYGLNY
-1974 YAGTMGGGMG
+1974 GNTFAAGMG

-1992 VLYRFINPNM
+1992 VLYKILNPNIE
-2002 GKAGYNVPYATTGTP
+2002 KAGYNVPRATTGTP
-2017 TYLKIHAGALT
+2017 TYLKINNGTLT
-2028 LGVGETKAYTAGED
+2028 LGVGETKAYTAGEE
-2042 VTVTEYNVLT
+2042 VTITEYSMATQNWANET
-2052 SKGGALS
+2052 FYPINGKGFLS
-2059 TGESLDFYAGSEGA
+2059 FDSVGRPVMINNQGYAVRDSEGNIREVLWMNPNNTLY
-2073 GGGIGNCTK
+2073 IGNTST
-2082 GGIWY
+2082 Y
-2087 WFPNDGGVV
+2087 
-2096 VGNSAATHVTLRTAA
+2096 TLEA
-2111 DQKLYHQITTGAKYE
+2111 I
-2126 IITERGGQIGPLTI
+2126 QIGARTTTV
-2140 SGNGSTPFVIN
+2140 NGSLVVSAMGSLPVIIN
-2151 NHNPDGTDII
+2151 NSDSNGTDVI
-2161 QIFRVQGYNRFLV
+2161 QTFRVQGYNRFLV
-2174 GWSETSGGPFIQRSS
+2174 GWSETSGGPFIQRSG

>member
-65 ISNELNYLVY
+65 ISDELNYLVY
-75 VYYDGIYHF
+75 VYYGGIYHF

-168 KDPSNSNSV
+168 KDPSNSNSI

-219 TVKFTYNSNTKEL
+219 TVKFIYNSNTKEL

-259 GGRISDENYNRL
+259 GGRISDENYDRL

-382 DLTEARKN
+382 DLTESRKN

-514 TFHVIIIKR
+514 TFHVTIIKR

-537 VELIQTS
+537 VELTQTS

-550 LVLAKSDSGVR
+550 LVLAKSDSGVQ

-577 EDQEIKLKYVTSQEY
+577 ENQEIKLKYVTSQEY
-592 SSLNEIDQGTLYFIT
+592 SSLNGIDQGTLYFIT

-624 REEINDIKEL
+624 REEINNIKEL
-634 LNRKVDKEEGKGL
+634 LNQKVDKEEGKGL

-668 GNKYLSDN
+668 GDKYLSDN

-691 TFAEQENPN
+691 TFAEQENPD
-700 VTGTGGIYTIYGA
+700 VTETGGIYTIYGA
-713 LSQMYSNMSRYGD
+713 LCQMYSNMSLNGD
-726 FAGVDYDKYPSF
+726 FVGIDYDKCPSF
-738 VLYPKFYTLD
+738 ILYPKFYTLD
-748 FWNKFIQAVKEGTP
+748 FWNKFIQAVKEGIP
-762 IFIRTCFL
+762 IFIRTCYL
-770 KNPAIGGYMPDAD
+770 KNPAIGGYMPDVD

-796 LNVQMSMNGNYL
+796 LNVQMSMNGKYL

-819 LNFAN
+819 SNFAN

-836 YLTFSSHKVE
+836 YLTFSSYKVE
-846 NNEIIVE
+846 NNEIIAE

-868 PYGGLYNPAW
+868 SYGGLYNPAW

-890 KEQFDIGD
+890 KEQFDIGN

-912 IKESLLDK
+912 IKESLLNK
-920 VYIIPQFNDNS
+920 IYIIPQFNDNS

-943 AESKYAIYLNVNGTI
+943 AESEYAIYLNVNGVI

-980 INYAMISVGT
+980 INYAIISVGT

-998 TVTLKDPTLM
+998 TVTLKDPTLI

-1023 TKFLSNDGTYKE
+1023 TKFLSDDGTYKE

-1048 DNKVYTRE
+1048 DDKVYTRE

-1087 QRGQGEGM
+1087 QRGQRGQGEGM
-1095 AYLSFYVPKILHE
+1095 SYLSFYVPKILHE

-1114 GLDTILISYKYELS
+1114 GLDTILISYKYELF
-1128 EGSSIQVSSEYTN
+1128 EGGSIQVSSEYTN
-1141 LIGTGNGNK
+1141 LKGTGDDSK
-1150 YLSNDGTYK
+1150 YLANDGTYK
-1159 EIQVPSISPIVIDIN
+1159 EIQVPSISPVIIDIN
-1174 DTEKVYTS
+1174 DAEKVYTS

-1190 AHKSGRDIYLKFGS
+1190 AHESGRDIYLKFGS
-1204 EPELRLVN
+1204 DPELRLVN

-1219 SVILFASYITS
+1219 SVILFASYMTS
-1230 TTPGSRSA
+1230 MSPSTRSA
-1238 ILDLNIANYGVQI
+1238 ILDLGIDNYMVQV
-1251 TAGSSIF
+1251 TAGESIYF
-1258 VQENFFALPK
+1258 QDNSFILPK
-1268 SGTGNRFLS
+1268 SGTGDRFLS

-1288 DYLPLSAGSENKL
+1288 NYLPLSAGSENKL

-1325 QIEGSAFITPN
+1325 QIEGAAFITSN

-1376 DLVHYTSGSEYKI
+1376 DLVHYTSGTEYKI
-1389 WDGNNLI
+1389 WDENNLI
-1396 DPVTKSGNNA
+1396 DPVTKSGDNT
-1406 FTGTNSFVAGN
+1406 FTGTNSFVEGK
-1417 FSVGPLEVLSEGS
+1417 FSVGGFKVSSTHQLYINLSQTGGWERS
-1430 MVIHIPE
+1430 L
-1437 TSNFESGITW
+1437 TW
-1447 TNNNLG
+1447 INNNENSG
-1453 KIPVSIGCWGSEGD
+1453 RIRFGSFGNANIAEYAWIGIGD
-1467 VDYFY
+1467 VEYNTAQYRFY
-1472 LRFGRVPSRTAQY
+1472 NTSMRVPSVWSLDDAGGNSFIQSQSTQ
-1485 KFDIISW
+1485 
-1492 NVPSIWCLKDLNN
+1492 L
-1505 TIINLEGESLATFG
+1505 INFG
-1519 RSSGTTK
+1519 RSAGTTK
-1526 IRSGA
+1526 IRSG
-1531 VDLIHRKGL
+1531 VTDLIHTKET
-1540 TDYKI
+1540 TDYTI

-1552 DPVTKSGDNV
+1552 DPVTKSGDNT
-1562 FTGNNSFTAGQFN
+1562 FTGNNTFTAGKFN
-1575 VGSFIIGSDNDVTVN
+1575 VGVFSINN
-1590 LSVSEGGGWD
+1590 LS
-1600 RGLSLKANS
+1600 SLTVDVGANAGAWSRYLKFMADSSATGAAYGAYSSSDGSINYAWIGVEDTGYS
-1609 NQNSMIRFAGYGND
+1609 N
-1623 TNAKYAYI
+1623 
-1631 GLGDV
+1631 
-1636 AYYSA
+1636 A

-1651 VPSSWELV
+1651 VPSKWELT
-1659 DSGTDTSL
+1659 DKGTDTSL
-1667 ILYNNADS
+1667 ILYSNAES

-1690 DSDLYHTKNSTNYKI
+1690 DDDLYHTKDSTNYKI
-1705 LDEFNW
+1705 LDESNW
-1711 ESVIPNTKWT
+1711 QGVANSKSVVAFITANGYPT
-1721 YGFVHE
+1721 
-1727 DKTSYDLNIDLVGP
+1727 VGRL
-1741 DKGKLAY
+1741 DGSDIGWLR
-1748 NYTGPSYWIN
+1748 T
-1758 GPTNMQYGT
+1758 PTNGLLP
-1767 VLQIWG
+1767 V
-1773 SGSGSS
+1773 SPVS
-1779 LSLMPQLAFDVNH
+1779 LAE
-1792 NVAGSTRYM
+1792 G
-1801 YFRTPNN
+1801 
-1808 LGYGDSSNWKR
+1808 GDSSL
-1819 VITADEKPAGYV
+1819 G
-1831 IGEGAYPGLWS
+1831 
-1842 IENSVE
+1842 NS
-1848 LTWLRS
+1848 S
-1854 PTAGFIPN
+1854 
-1862 SKVDLSSGGM
+1862 
-1872 SSLGTS
+1872 
-1878 EWAFQKVYTANI
+1878 WAFNSASIAAI
-1890 YANNYYFGGTG
+1890 YSNRYHFGNTGVDFRLDTNNKIAATISGSARGI
-1901 MHLEG
+1901 
-1906 NADEIGL
+1906 EIGDL
-1913 LNTGTAKK
+1913 LISSNYGADAV
-1921 LKVGSLL
+1921 KV
-1928 VSPNYSN
+1928 PTN
-1935 TTLVPSGGIFSS
+1935 GIFAS
-1947 GRIQSDT
+1947 GRIQSNT

-1960 SNNITNGQLGYGLY
+1960 STNVTNGQLGYGLY
-1974 YAGTMGGGMG
+1974 YAGTMAAGMG

-1992 VLYRFINPNM
+1992 VLYKLLNPNM
-2002 GKAGYNVPYATTGTP
+2002 GKAGYNVPRDVTGTP
-2017 TYLKIHAGALT
+2017 CYLKITNGTLT

-2059 TGESLDFYAGSEGA
+2059 TGETLDFYAGSEGA

-2087 WFPNDGGVV
+2087 WFSNDGGVV
-2096 VGNSAATHVTLRTAA
+2096 VGDSSATHVTLRTAA
-2111 DQKLYHQITTGAKYE
+2111 DQKLYHQITTGTKYE
-2126 IITERGGQIGPLTI
+2126 IITEKGGTIGPLTI
-2140 SGNGSTPFVIN
+2140 SGMGSSPFVVN
-2151 NHNPDGTDII
+2151 NYDTNGTDIY

-2207 GASAIK
+2207 GSSSLK

-2221 LEQLEALKTS
+2221 LEQLEAFKTS

>member
-65 ISNELNYLVY
+65 ISDELNYLVY
-75 VYYDGIYHF
+75 VYYGGIYHF

-168 KDPSNSNSV
+168 KDPSNSNSI

-219 TVKFTYNSNTKEL
+219 TVKFIYNSNTKEL

-259 GGRISDENYNRL
+259 GGRISDENYDRL

-318 ISKLNNLIKTE
+318 ISKFNNLIKTE

-382 DLTEARKN
+382 DLTESRKN

-416 GEGIIFSDIEI
+416 GEGIIFSDIEV

-470 LRAAEPINVI
+470 LRAVEPINVI

-514 TFHVIIIKR
+514 TFHVTIIKR

-537 VELIQTS
+537 VELTQTS

-550 LVLAKSDSGVR
+550 LVLAKSDSGVQ

-577 EDQEIKLKYVTSQEY
+577 ENQEIKLKYVTSQEY
-592 SSLNEIDQGTLYFIT
+592 SSLNGIDQGTLYFIT

-624 REEINDIKEL
+624 REKINDIKEL
-634 LNRKVDKEEGKGL
+634 LNQKVDKEEGKGL

-653 DSDKSKVDKIITSGE
+653 DSDKSKVDKIITNGE
-668 GNKYLSDN
+668 GDKYLSDN
-676 GEYLEVKGGSFVWDM
+676 GEYLEIPESPIWVITLKSDDM
-691 TFAEQENPN
+691 EA
-700 VTGTGGIYTIYGA
+700 
-713 LSQMYSNMSRYGD
+713 
-726 FAGVDYDKYPSF
+726 
-738 VLYPKFYTLD
+738 
-748 FWNKFIQAVKEGTP
+748 
-762 IFIRTCFL
+762 
-770 KNPAIGGYMPDAD
+770 
-783 KENLN
+783 
-788 IRYSQILP
+788 
-796 LNVQMSMNGNYL
+796 
-808 EFNCRIPDGSL
+808 
-819 LNFAN
+819 
-824 PSLSSY
+824 
-830 RVDKCF
+830 
-836 YLTFSSHKVE
+836 
-846 NNEIIVE
+846 
-853 NYPTIYPYPSNSSVM
+853 
-868 PYGGLYNPAW
+868 
-878 LKEYVTEIPLPN
+878 
-890 KEQFDIGD
+890 
-898 KKEDENK
+898 
-905 VPYREFS
+905 
-912 IKESLLDK
+912 
-920 VYIIPQFNDNS
+920 
-931 ELLNY
+931 ELLSL
-936 FDEIKEK
+936 FDEIVEK
-943 AESKYAIYLNVNGTI
+943 AASGYVIYLSMLGTTF
-958 YPCTVIPISDTIIS
+958 PCITLFMSETKIALELYTASGISKGIFINSFVIDKGNNKVTTDDSS
-972 LNIIAGNS
+972 LLFT
-980 INYAMISVGT
+980 GT
-990 YLLDKANN
+990 F
-998 TVTLKDPTLM
+998 T
-1008 FNGDRD
+1008 
-1014 FVLDSLGNG
+1014 LDSLGDG
-1023 TKFLSNDGTYKE
+1023 TKFLSDNGKYKEISIDKEIETIYITFTFSTSGGAYFAKCPSDTYSKVADAVNNKKGIIINFEDPYSGINSYNLFAQSIQERTENGQIYYDLYTISQLPTSITKENGLQLLLKVITITPNSVVFIDDLEGLDRMLEADITLLNKGNGAKFLSDDGTYKE
-1035 IESSIS
+1035 IESSVS

-1048 DNKVYTRE
+1048 DDKVYTRE
-1056 EIHSILEAYSKGVPI
+1056 EIHSIIEAYSKGTPI

-1077 NIIRATEVVG
+1077 NVIQATEVIT
-1087 QRGQGEGM
+1087 QKGQGEQS
-1095 AYLSFYVPKILHE
+1095 SFIGLYTSKILHE

-1159 EIQVPSISPIVIDIN
+1159 EIQVPSISPVIIDIN
-1174 DTEKVYTS
+1174 DAEKVYTS

-1190 AHKSGRDIYLKFGS
+1190 AHESGRDIYLKFGS
-1204 EPELRLVN
+1204 DPELRLVN

-1219 SVILFASYITS
+1219 SVILFASYMTS
-1230 TTPGSRSA
+1230 TSPGTRST
-1238 ILDLNIANYGVQI
+1238 ILDLGIDNYMVQV
-1251 TAGSSIF
+1251 TAGESIYF
-1258 VQENFFALPK
+1258 QDNSFILPK
-1268 SGTGNRFLS
+1268 SGTGDRFLS
-1277 DDGTYKKVVLT
+1277 DDGTYKKIVLT

-1325 QIEGSAFITPN
+1325 QIEGAAFITSN

-1363 GVASGKTVLYSNS
+1363 GVASSKTVLYSNS
-1376 DLVHYTSGSEYKI
+1376 DLVHYISGAEYKI

-1396 DPVTKSGNNA
+1396 DPATKSGNNT
-1406 FTGTNSFVAGN
+1406 FTGTNSFVEGK
-1417 FSVGPLEVLSEGS
+1417 FSVGDFKVSSTHQLYINLSQTGGWERS
-1430 MVIHIPE
+1430 L
-1437 TSNFESGITW
+1437 TW
-1447 TNNNLG
+1447 INNNENSG
-1453 KIPVSIGCWGSEGD
+1453 RIRFGSFGNANIAEYAWIGVGD
-1467 VDYFY
+1467 VEYD
-1472 LRFGRVPSRTAQY
+1472 TAQY
-1485 KFDIISW
+1485 RFYGTSMK
-1492 NVPSIWCLKDLNN
+1492 VPSVWSLDDADGNSLIW
-1505 TIINLEGESLATFG
+1505 TQSTQLAHIG
-1519 RSSGTTK
+1519 RATGTTK

-1531 VDLIHRKGL
+1531 VDLIHTKGA
-1540 TDYKI
+1540 TD
-1545 WDASNLS
+1545 
-1552 DPVTKSGDNV
+1552 
-1562 FTGNNSFTAGQFN
+1562 
-1575 VGSFIIGSDNDVTVN
+1575 
-1590 LSVSEGGGWD
+1590 
-1600 RGLSLKANS
+1600 
-1609 NQNSMIRFAGYGND
+1609 
-1623 TNAKYAYI
+1623 
-1631 GLGDV
+1631 
-1636 AYYSA
+1636 
-1641 QYKFY
+1641 
-1646 PDKLY
+1646 
-1651 VPSSWELV
+1651 
-1659 DSGTDTSL
+1659 
-1667 ILYNNADS
+1667 
-1675 QHLGRAIGVTYIRSG
+1675 
-1690 DSDLYHTKNSTNYKI
+1690 YKI
-1705 LDEFNW
+1705 LDESNY
-1711 ESVIPNTKWT
+1711 SQYLPTNNKWT
-1721 YGFVHE
+1721 YGFVNTYIE
-1727 DKTSYDLNIDLVGP
+1727 GSNADFNTLFAGP
-1741 DKGKLAY
+1741 DSPKILF
-1748 NYTGPSYWIN
+1748 NYYRPIGNNTNAPTGMSY
-1758 GPTNMQYGT
+1758 GA
-1767 VLQIWG
+1767 VLQIDG
-1773 SGSGSS
+1773 NYNSVYNNVV
-1779 LSLMPQLAFDVNH
+1779 LRPQLAFDINH
-1792 NVAGSTRYM
+1792 NVENGTRYM
-1801 YFRTPNN
+1801 WFRTANN

-1819 VITADEKPAGYV
+1819 VVTADENVAV
-1831 IGEGAYPGLWS
+1831 LVMDANTYPS
-1842 IENSVE
+1842 IARIDGTTYN
-1848 LTWLRS
+1848 WLRT
-1854 PTAGFIPN
+1854 PAQGLLPN
-1862 SKVDLSSGGM
+1862 TQATLDSGGT
-1872 SSLGTS
+1872 SYLGTNDWS
-1878 EWAFQKVYTANI
+1878 FGYASIHTI
-1890 YANNYYFGGTG
+1890 YSKRYMFGNTGVDFRLDTNNKIAATISGSARGI
-1901 MHLEG
+1901 
-1906 NADEIGL
+1906 EIGD
-1913 LNTGTAKK
+1913 
-1921 LKVGSLL
+1921 LL
-1928 VSPNYSN
+1928 VSSNYSSDAAK
-1935 TTLVPSGGIFSS
+1935 VPVNGIFAS
-1947 GRIQSDT
+1947 GRIQSNT

-1960 SNNITNGQLGYGLY
+1960 STNVTNGMLGYGLY
-1974 YAGTMGGGMG
+1974 YDETFAQGLG

-1992 VLYRFINPNM
+1992 VLYKILNPNT
-2002 GKAGYNVPYATTGTP
+2002 GKAGYNVPRATTGTP
-2017 TYLKIHAGALT
+2017 TYLKITNGTLT

-2042 VTVTEYNVLT
+2042 VTVTEYDVLT
-2052 SKGGALS
+2052 SKGG
-2059 TGESLDFYAGSEGA
+2059 T
-2073 GGGIGNCTK
+2073 
-2082 GGIWY
+2082 
-2087 WFPNDGGVV
+2087 
-2096 VGNSAATHVTLRTAA
+2096 
-2111 DQKLYHQITTGAKYE
+2111 
-2126 IITERGGQIGPLTI
+2126 IGPLTI
-2140 SGNGSTPFVIN
+2140 SGMGSSPFVVNNYDIN
-2151 NHNPDGTDII
+2151 GTDIY

-2207 GASAIK
+2207 DASAIK

>member
-819 LNFAN
+819 SNFAN

-1150 YLSNDGTYK
+1150 YLPNDGTYK

-1325 QIEGSAFITPN
+1325 QIEGAAFITSN

-1363 GVASGKTVLYSNS
+1363 GVASNKTVLYSNS
-1376 DLVHYTSGSEYKI
+1376 DLIHYTSGAEYKI
-1389 WDGNNLI
+1389 WDENNLI
-1396 DPVTKSGNNA
+1396 DPATKSGNNT
-1406 FTGTNSFVAGN
+1406 FTGTNSFESGK
-1417 FSVGPLEVLSEGS
+1417 FSVGGFAVSSSDQLFVRFTAASDSIWEK
-1430 MVIHIPE
+1430 
-1437 TSNFESGITW
+1437 GITW
-1447 TNNNLG
+1447 IRDNVTTSAI
-1453 KIPVSIGCWGSEGD
+1453 KIGACGNADIPSFAWIAIGSQEYND
-1467 VDYFY
+1467 
-1472 LRFGRVPSRTAQY
+1472 AQY
-1485 KFDIISW
+1485 KFYSSSLR
-1492 NVPSIWCLKDLNN
+1492 VPTAFSIQSGDSTLVSSNDTNMVFGDTTRTCYLRSNNSSLLHNKNN
-1505 TIINLEGESLATFG
+1505 TNY
-1519 RSSGTTK
+1519 
-1526 IRSGA
+1526 
-1531 VDLIHRKGL
+1531 V
-1540 TDYKI
+1540 I

-1552 DPVTKSGDNV
+1552 DPVTKSGDNI
-1562 FTGNNSFTAGQFN
+1562 FTGNNTFTAGKFN
-1575 VGSFIIGSDNDVTVN
+1575 VGVFSINN
-1590 LSVSEGGGWD
+1590 LSLLTVDVG
-1600 RGLSLKANS
+1600 ANAGAWS
-1609 NQNSMIRFAGYGND
+1609 RYLRFMSGNATLGATYGAYSSSDGSIN
-1623 TNAKYAYI
+1623 YAWI
-1631 GLGDV
+1631 GVGDV
-1636 AYYSA
+1636 GYDSA
-1641 QYKFY
+1641 QYKFTSNR
-1646 PDKLY
+1646 LAT
-1651 VPSSWELV
+1651 PSEWELL
-1659 DSGTDTSL
+1659 DKGTSKAL
-1667 ILYNNADS
+1667 ILYNS
-1675 QHLGRAIGVTYIRSG
+1675 EIQHFGRAIGVTYIRSG
-1690 DSDLYHTKNSTNYKI
+1690 DDDLYHTKSSTNYKI
-1705 LDEFNW
+1705 LDESNW
-1711 ESVIPNTKWT
+1711 QGVANSKSVVAFITANGYPT
-1721 YGFVHE
+1721 
-1727 DKTSYDLNIDLVGP
+1727 VGRL
-1741 DKGKLAY
+1741 DGSDIGWLR
-1748 NYTGPSYWIN
+1748 T
-1758 GPTNMQYGT
+1758 PTNGLLPT
-1767 VLQIWG
+1767 SPV
-1773 SGSGSS
+1773 S
-1779 LSLMPQLAFDVNH
+1779 LAN
-1792 NVAGSTRYM
+1792 
-1801 YFRTPNN
+1801 
-1808 LGYGDSSNWKR
+1808 
-1819 VITADEKPAGYV
+1819 
-1831 IGEGAYPGLWS
+1831 
-1842 IENSVE
+1842 
-1848 LTWLRS
+1848 
-1854 PTAGFIPN
+1854 
-1862 SKVDLSSGGM
+1862 GGN
-1872 SSLGTS
+1872 SSLGNS
-1878 EWAFQKVYTANI
+1878 SWSFSSASIANI
-1890 YANNYYFGGTG
+1890 YANNYFFGNTG
-1901 MHLEG
+1901 MHLESTG
-1906 NADEIGL
+1906 DEMGL
-1913 LNTGTAKK
+1913 LNTGVAKK
-1921 LKVGSLL
+1921 LKIGSLL
-1928 VSPNYSN
+1928 VSANYAN
-1935 TTLVPSGGIFSS
+1935 TTLVPTNGVYVS
-1947 GRIQSDT
+1947 GRIRSDDSI
-1954 AMLVGY
+1954 MVGY
-1960 SNNITNGQLGYGLY
+1960 NKNVTSGLLGYGLNY
-1974 YAGTMGGGMG
+1974 GNTFAAGMG

-1992 VLYRFINPNM
+1992 VLYKILNPNIE
-2002 GKAGYNVPYATTGTP
+2002 KAGYNVPRATTGTP
-2017 TYLKIHAGALT
+2017 TYLKINNGTLT
-2028 LGVGETKAYTAGED
+2028 LGVGETKAYTAGEE
-2042 VTVTEYNVLT
+2042 VTITEYSMATQNWANET
-2052 SKGGALS
+2052 FYPINGKGFLS
-2059 TGESLDFYAGSEGA
+2059 FDSVGRPVMINNQGYAVRDSEGNIREVLWMNPNNTLY
-2073 GGGIGNCTK
+2073 IGNTST
-2082 GGIWY
+2082 Y
-2087 WFPNDGGVV
+2087 
-2096 VGNSAATHVTLRTAA
+2096 TLEA
-2111 DQKLYHQITTGAKYE
+2111 I
-2126 IITERGGQIGPLTI
+2126 QIGARTTTV
-2140 SGNGSTPFVIN
+2140 NGSLVVSAMGSLPVIIN
-2151 NHNPDGTDII
+2151 NSDSNGTDVI
-2161 QIFRVQGYNRFLV
+2161 QTFRVQGYNRFLV
-2174 GWSETSGGPFIQRSS
+2174 GWSETSGGPFIQRSG

>member
-65 ISNELNYLVY
+65 ISDELNYLVY

-168 KDPSNSNSV
+168 KDPSNSNSI

-219 TVKFTYNSNTKEL
+219 TVKFIYNSNTKEL

-259 GGRISDENYNRL
+259 GGRISDENYDRL

-318 ISKLNNLIKTE
+318 ISKFNNLIKTE

-382 DLTEARKN
+382 DLTESRKN

-514 TFHVIIIKR
+514 TFHVTIIKR

-537 VELIQTS
+537 VELTQTS

-550 LVLAKSDSGVR
+550 LVLAKSDSGVQ

-592 SSLNEIDQGTLYFIT
+592 SSLNGIDQGTLYFIT

-624 REEINDIKEL
+624 REKINDIKEL
-634 LNRKVDKEEGKGL
+634 LNQKVDKEEGKGL

-653 DSDKSKVDKIITSGE
+653 DSDKSKVDKIIISGE
-668 GNKYLSDN
+668 GDKYLSDN
-676 GEYLEVKGGSFVWDM
+676 GEYLEIPESPIWVITLKSDDM
-691 TFAEQENPN
+691 EA
-700 VTGTGGIYTIYGA
+700 
-713 LSQMYSNMSRYGD
+713 
-726 FAGVDYDKYPSF
+726 
-738 VLYPKFYTLD
+738 
-748 FWNKFIQAVKEGTP
+748 
-762 IFIRTCFL
+762 
-770 KNPAIGGYMPDAD
+770 
-783 KENLN
+783 
-788 IRYSQILP
+788 
-796 LNVQMSMNGNYL
+796 
-808 EFNCRIPDGSL
+808 
-819 LNFAN
+819 
-824 PSLSSY
+824 
-830 RVDKCF
+830 
-836 YLTFSSHKVE
+836 
-846 NNEIIVE
+846 
-853 NYPTIYPYPSNSSVM
+853 
-868 PYGGLYNPAW
+868 
-878 LKEYVTEIPLPN
+878 
-890 KEQFDIGD
+890 
-898 KKEDENK
+898 
-905 VPYREFS
+905 
-912 IKESLLDK
+912 
-920 VYIIPQFNDNS
+920 
-931 ELLNY
+931 ELLSL
-936 FDEIKEK
+936 FDEIVEK
-943 AESKYAIYLNVNGTI
+943 AASGYVIYLSMLGITF
-958 YPCTVIPISDTIIS
+958 PCTTLFMSETKIALELYTASGISKGIFINSFVIDKGNNKVTTDNSS
-972 LNIIAGNS
+972 LLFT
-980 INYAMISVGT
+980 GT
-990 YLLDKANN
+990 F
-998 TVTLKDPTLM
+998 T
-1008 FNGDRD
+1008 
-1014 FVLDSLGNG
+1014 LDSLGDG
-1023 TKFLSNDGTYKE
+1023 TKFLSDDGKYKEISIDKEIETIYITFTFSTSGGAYFAKCPSDTYSKVANAVNNKKGIIINFEDPYSGINSYNLFAQSIQERTENGQIYYDLYTISQLPTSITKENGLQLLLKVITITPNSVVFIDDLEGLDRMLEADITLLNKGNGAKFLSDDGTYKE

-1048 DNKVYTRE
+1048 DDKVYTRE
-1056 EIHSILEAYSKGVPI
+1056 EIHSIIEAYSKGTPI

-1077 NIIRATEVVG
+1077 NVIQATEVVT
-1087 QRGQGEGM
+1087 QEGQGEQS
-1095 AYLSFYVPKILHE
+1095 SFIGLYTSKILHE

-1128 EGSSIQVSSEYTN
+1128 EGSSIQVSSEYTD
-1141 LIGTGNGNK
+1141 LKGTGDGSK
-1150 YLSNDGTYK
+1150 YLANDGTYK
-1159 EIQVPSISPIVIDIN
+1159 EIQVPSISPVIIDIN

-1190 AHKSGRDIYLKFGS
+1190 AHESGRDIYLKFGS
-1204 EPELRLVN
+1204 APELRLVN

-1219 SVILFASYITS
+1219 SVILFASYMTS
-1230 TTPGSRSA
+1230 ISPGTRSA
-1238 ILDLNIANYGVQI
+1238 ILDLGIDNYMVQV
-1251 TAGSSIF
+1251 TAGESIYF
-1258 VQENFFALPK
+1258 QDNSFILPK
-1268 SGTGNRFLS
+1268 SGTGDRFLS
-1277 DDGTYKKVVLT
+1277 DDGTYKKIVLT

-1325 QIEGSAFITPN
+1325 QIEGAAFITSN

-1363 GVASGKTVLYSNS
+1363 GVASSKTVLYSNS
-1376 DLVHYTSGSEYKI
+1376 DLVHYISGAEYKI

-1396 DPVTKSGNNA
+1396 DPATKSGNNT
-1406 FTGTNSFVAGN
+1406 FTGTNSFVEGK
-1417 FSVGPLEVLSEGS
+1417 FSVGGFKVSSTHQLYINLSQTGGWERS
-1430 MVIHIPE
+1430 L
-1437 TSNFESGITW
+1437 TW
-1447 TNNNLG
+1447 INNNENSG
-1453 KIPVSIGCWGSEGD
+1453 RIRFGSFGNANIAEYAWIGIGD
-1467 VDYFY
+1467 VEYNTTQYRFY
-1472 LRFGRVPSRTAQY
+1472 NTSMRVPSVWSLDDAGGNSFIQSQSTQ
-1485 KFDIISW
+1485 
-1492 NVPSIWCLKDLNN
+1492 L
-1505 TIINLEGESLATFG
+1505 INFG
-1519 RSSGTTK
+1519 RSAGTTK
-1526 IRSGA
+1526 IRSG
-1531 VDLIHRKGL
+1531 D
-1540 TDYKI
+1540 D
-1545 WDASNLS
+1545 
-1552 DPVTKSGDNV
+1552 
-1562 FTGNNSFTAGQFN
+1562 
-1575 VGSFIIGSDNDVTVN
+1575 
-1590 LSVSEGGGWD
+1590 
-1600 RGLSLKANS
+1600 
-1609 NQNSMIRFAGYGND
+1609 
-1623 TNAKYAYI
+1623 
-1631 GLGDV
+1631 
-1636 AYYSA
+1636 
-1641 QYKFY
+1641 
-1646 PDKLY
+1646 
-1651 VPSSWELV
+1651 
-1659 DSGTDTSL
+1659 
-1667 ILYNNADS
+1667 
-1675 QHLGRAIGVTYIRSG
+1675 
-1690 DSDLYHTKNSTNYKI
+1690 DLYHTKSSTNYKI
-1705 LDEFNW
+1705 LDE
-1711 ESVIPNTKWT
+1711 
-1721 YGFVHE
+1721 
-1727 DKTSYDLNIDLVGP
+1727 
-1741 DKGKLAY
+1741 
-1748 NYTGPSYWIN
+1748 
-1758 GPTNMQYGT
+1758 
-1767 VLQIWG
+1767 
-1773 SGSGSS
+1773 
-1779 LSLMPQLAFDVNH
+1779 
-1792 NVAGSTRYM
+1792 
-1801 YFRTPNN
+1801 
-1808 LGYGDSSNWKR
+1808 SNWKR
-1819 VITADEKPAGYV
+1819 VMTTDEMVAKLLIDSNGYPAIMNLNGTNYNWIRTSAEGILPNTAITLVNGGASALGASGWAFKNGYIANV
-1831 IGEGAYPGLWS
+1831 YANKYSFG
-1842 IENSVE
+1842 
-1848 LTWLRS
+1848 
-1854 PTAGFIPN
+1854 
-1862 SKVDLSSGGM
+1862 SSGVYFRLDGDNKIALTSASAARGM
-1872 SSLGTS
+1872 
-1878 EWAFQKVYTANI
+1878 EV
-1890 YANNYYFGGTG
+1890 
-1901 MHLEG
+1901 G
-1906 NADEIGL
+1906 N
-1913 LNTGTAKK
+1913 
-1921 LKVGSLL
+1921 LL
-1928 VSPNYSN
+1928 VSSNYSSDAAK
-1935 TTLVPSGGIFSS
+1935 VPVNGIFAS
-1947 GRIQSDT
+1947 GRIQSNT

-1960 SNNITNGQLGYGLY
+1960 STNVTNGQLGYGLY
-1974 YAGTMGGGMG
+1974 YAGTMAAGMG

-1992 VLYRFINPNM
+1992 VLYKLLNPNM
-2002 GKAGYNVPYATTGTP
+2002 GKAGYNVPRDVTGTP
-2017 TYLKIHAGALT
+2017 CYLKMTNGTLT
-2028 LGVGETKAYTAGED
+2028 LGVGETKAYTAGEE
-2042 VTVTEYNVLT
+2042 VTVTEYDVLT
-2052 SKGGALS
+2052 SKGG
-2059 TGESLDFYAGSEGA
+2059 
-2073 GGGIGNCTK
+2073 I
-2082 GGIWY
+2082 
-2087 WFPNDGGVV
+2087 
-2096 VGNSAATHVTLRTAA
+2096 
-2111 DQKLYHQITTGAKYE
+2111 
-2126 IITERGGQIGPLTI
+2126 IGPLTV
-2140 SGNGSTPFVIN
+2140 SGMGSSPFVVN
-2151 NHNPDGTDII
+2151 NYDTNGTDIY

-2207 GASAIK
+2207 GASALK

>member
-65 ISNELNYLVY
+65 ISDELNYLVY

-92 DKVNLIF
+92 DEVNLIF

-148 RTKPLEFIDE
+148 KTKPLEFIDE

-168 KDPSNSNSV
+168 KDPSNSNSI

-219 TVKFTYNSNTKEL
+219 TVKFIYNSNTKEL

-259 GGRISDENYNRL
+259 GGRISDENYDRL

-318 ISKLNNLIKTE
+318 ISKFNNLIKTE

-382 DLTEARKN
+382 DLTESRKN

-514 TFHVIIIKR
+514 TFHVTIIKR

-537 VELIQTS
+537 VELTQTS

-550 LVLAKSDSGVR
+550 LVLAKSDSGVQ

-577 EDQEIKLKYVTSQEY
+577 ENQEIKLKYVTSQEY
-592 SSLNEIDQGTLYFIT
+592 SSLNGIDQGTLYFIT

-634 LNRKVDKEEGKGL
+634 LNQKVDKEEGKGL

-653 DSDKSKVDKIITSGE
+653 DSDKSKVDKIITNGE

-676 GEYLEVKGGSFVWDM
+676 GKYLEIPESPIWVITLKSDDM
-691 TFAEQENPN
+691 EA
-700 VTGTGGIYTIYGA
+700 
-713 LSQMYSNMSRYGD
+713 
-726 FAGVDYDKYPSF
+726 
-738 VLYPKFYTLD
+738 
-748 FWNKFIQAVKEGTP
+748 
-762 IFIRTCFL
+762 
-770 KNPAIGGYMPDAD
+770 
-783 KENLN
+783 
-788 IRYSQILP
+788 
-796 LNVQMSMNGNYL
+796 
-808 EFNCRIPDGSL
+808 
-819 LNFAN
+819 
-824 PSLSSY
+824 
-830 RVDKCF
+830 
-836 YLTFSSHKVE
+836 
-846 NNEIIVE
+846 
-853 NYPTIYPYPSNSSVM
+853 
-868 PYGGLYNPAW
+868 
-878 LKEYVTEIPLPN
+878 
-890 KEQFDIGD
+890 
-898 KKEDENK
+898 
-905 VPYREFS
+905 
-912 IKESLLDK
+912 
-920 VYIIPQFNDNS
+920 
-931 ELLNY
+931 ELLSF
-936 FDEIKEK
+936 FDEIVEK
-943 AESKYAIYLNVNGTI
+943 AASGYVIYLSMLGTTF
-958 YPCTVIPISDTIIS
+958 PCTTLFMSETKIALELYTASVISKGIFINSFVIDKGNNKVTTDDSS
-972 LNIIAGNS
+972 LLFAG
-980 INYAMISVGT
+980 T
-990 YLLDKANN
+990 F
-998 TVTLKDPTLM
+998 T
-1008 FNGDRD
+1008 
-1014 FVLDSLGNG
+1014 LDSLGDG
-1023 TKFLSNDGTYKE
+1023 TKFLSDNGKYKEISIDKEIETIYITFTFSTSGGAYFAKCPSDTYSKVANAVNNKKGIIINFEDPYSGINSYNLFAQSIQERTENGQIYYDLYTISQLPTSITKENGLQLLLKVITITPNSVVFIDDLEGLDRMLEADITLLNKGNGAKFLSDDGTYKE
-1035 IESSIS
+1035 IESSVS

-1048 DNKVYTRE
+1048 DDKVYTRE
-1056 EIHSILEAYSKGVPI
+1056 EIHSIIEAYSKGTPI

-1077 NIIRATEVVG
+1077 NVIQATEVIA
-1087 QRGQGEGM
+1087 QEGQGEQS
-1095 AYLSFYVPKILHE
+1095 SFIGLYTSKILHD

-1114 GLDTILISYKYELS
+1114 GLDTVLISYKYELS
-1128 EGSSIQVSSEYTN
+1128 EGSSIQVSSEYTD

-1159 EIQVPSISPIVIDIN
+1159 EIQVPSISPVIIDIN

-1190 AHKSGRDIYLKFGS
+1190 AHESGRDIYLKFGS
-1204 EPELRLVN
+1204 DPELRLVN

-1219 SVILFASYITS
+1219 SVILFASYMTS
-1230 TTPGSRSA
+1230 ASPGTRSA
-1238 ILDLNIANYGVQI
+1238 ILDLGIDNYMVQV
-1251 TAGSSIF
+1251 TAGESIYF
-1258 VQENFFALPK
+1258 QDNSFILPK
-1268 SGTGNRFLS
+1268 SGTGDRFLS

-1288 DYLPLSAGSENKL
+1288 NYLPLSAGSENKL

-1325 QIEGSAFITPN
+1325 QIEGAAFITSN

-1376 DLVHYTSGSEYKI
+1376 DLVHYTSGTEYKI
-1389 WDGNNLI
+1389 WDENNLI
-1396 DPVTKSGNNA
+1396 DPVTKSGDNT
-1406 FTGTNSFVAGN
+1406 FTGTNSFVEGK
-1417 FSVGPLEVLSEGS
+1417 FSVGGFKVSSTHQLYINLSQTGGWERS
-1430 MVIHIPE
+1430 L
-1437 TSNFESGITW
+1437 TW
-1447 TNNNLG
+1447 INNNENSG
-1453 KIPVSIGCWGSEGD
+1453 RIRFGSFGNANIAEYAWIGIGD
-1467 VDYFY
+1467 VEYNTAQYRFY
-1472 LRFGRVPSRTAQY
+1472 STSMRVPSVWSLDDAGGNTL
-1485 KFDIISW
+1485 
-1492 NVPSIWCLKDLNN
+1492 IWTQSTQLVHL
-1505 TIINLEGESLATFG
+1505 G
-1519 RSSGTTK
+1519 RMIGTTK

-1531 VDLIHRKGL
+1531 VDLIHTKGS
-1540 TDYKI
+1540 TD
-1545 WDASNLS
+1545 
-1552 DPVTKSGDNV
+1552 
-1562 FTGNNSFTAGQFN
+1562 
-1575 VGSFIIGSDNDVTVN
+1575 
-1590 LSVSEGGGWD
+1590 
-1600 RGLSLKANS
+1600 
-1609 NQNSMIRFAGYGND
+1609 
-1623 TNAKYAYI
+1623 
-1631 GLGDV
+1631 
-1636 AYYSA
+1636 
-1641 QYKFY
+1641 
-1646 PDKLY
+1646 
-1651 VPSSWELV
+1651 
-1659 DSGTDTSL
+1659 
-1667 ILYNNADS
+1667 
-1675 QHLGRAIGVTYIRSG
+1675 
-1690 DSDLYHTKNSTNYKI
+1690 YKI
-1705 LDEFNW
+1705 LDESNY
-1711 ESVIPNTKWT
+1711 SQYLPTTNKWT

-1727 DKTSYDLNIDLVGP
+1727 SKTAYDLNTDLVGP
-1741 DKGKLAY
+1741 DTGKLAY
-1748 NYTGPSYWIN
+1748 NYTGPSYWTN
-1758 GPTNMQYGT
+1758 GPTGMSYGT
-1767 VLQIWG
+1767 VVQIWG
-1773 SGSGSS
+1773 SGSQSS
-1779 LSLMPQLAFDVNH
+1779 SASLMPQIAFDVNH

-1801 YFRTPNN
+1801 YFRTANN

-1819 VITADEKPAGYV
+1819 VVTADENVASLVMDENTYPCIARIDGTTYNCLRTPTQGLLPNTQISLASGGTSYLGTNDWSFKNGYIANV
-1831 IGEGAYPGLWS
+1831 YANKYSFG
-1842 IENSVE
+1842 
-1848 LTWLRS
+1848 
-1854 PTAGFIPN
+1854 
-1862 SKVDLSSGGM
+1862 SSGVYFRLDGDNKIALTSASAARGM
-1872 SSLGTS
+1872 
-1878 EWAFQKVYTANI
+1878 EV
-1890 YANNYYFGGTG
+1890 
-1901 MHLEG
+1901 G
-1906 NADEIGL
+1906 N
-1913 LNTGTAKK
+1913 
-1921 LKVGSLL
+1921 LL
-1928 VSPNYSN
+1928 VSSNYSEDASK
-1935 TTLVPSGGIFSS
+1935 VPINGIFTS
-1947 GRIQSDT
+1947 GRIQSNI

-1960 SNNITNGQLGYGLY
+1960 STNITNGQLGYGLY
-1974 YAGTMGGGMG
+1974 YAGTMGAGMG

-2028 LGVGETKAYTAGED
+2028 LGVGETKAYTAGEE

-2059 TGESLDFYAGSEGA
+2059 TGETLDFYAGSEGT
-2073 GGGIGNCTK
+2073 GGGIGNYTK

-2087 WFPNDGGVV
+2087 WFSNDGGVV
-2096 VGNSAATHVTLRTAA
+2096 IGNSSATHVTLRTAA
-2111 DQKLYHQITTGAKYE
+2111 DQKLYHQITTGTKYE
-2126 IITERGGQIGPLTI
+2126 IITEKGGTIGPLTI
-2140 SGNGSTPFVIN
+2140 SGMGSTPFVIN
-2151 NHNPDGTDII
+2151 NYDTNGTDIV
-2161 QIFRVQGYNRFLV
+2161 QIFRVQGYNKFLV

-2207 GASAIK
+2207 GASALK

>member
-36 LRQGGV
+36 LRQGGG
-42 SIDPDNLITIN
+42 SIDLDNLITIN

-65 ISNELNYLVY
+65 TSDELNYLVY

-168 KDPSNSNSV
+168 KDPSNSNSI
-177 ELSIQDNSSTTNLIP
+177 ELSIQDNSSITNLIP

-219 TVKFTYNSNTKEL
+219 TVKFIYNSNTKEL

-259 GGRISDENYNRL
+259 GGRISDENYDRL

-318 ISKLNNLIKTE
+318 ISKFNNLIKTE

-382 DLTEARKN
+382 DLTESRKN

-416 GEGIIFSDIEI
+416 GEGIIFSDIEV

-502 DGTTTTEITIES
+502 DGTITTEITIES
-514 TFHVIIIKR
+514 TFHVTIIKR
-523 PSSISLDNSNPLPT
+523 PSSISLDNSNLFPT
-537 VELIQTS
+537 VELTQTS

-550 LVLAKSDSGVR
+550 LVLAKSDSGVQ

-577 EDQEIKLKYVTSQEY
+577 ENQEIKLKYVTSQEY
-592 SSLNEIDQGTLYFIT
+592 SSLNGIDQGTLYFIT

-624 REEINDIKEL
+624 DIKEL
-634 LNRKVDKEEGKGL
+634 LNQKVDKEEGKGL

-668 GNKYLSDN
+668 GDKYLSDN
-676 GEYLEVKGGSFVWDM
+676 GEYLEIPESPIWV
-691 TFAEQENPN
+691 
-700 VTGTGGIYTIYGA
+700 I
-713 LSQMYSNMSRYGD
+713 
-726 FAGVDYDKYPSF
+726 
-738 VLYPKFYTLD
+738 TLKSD
-748 FWNKFIQAVKEGTP
+748 
-762 IFIRTCFL
+762 
-770 KNPAIGGYMPDAD
+770 
-783 KENLN
+783 
-788 IRYSQILP
+788 
-796 LNVQMSMNGNYL
+796 
-808 EFNCRIPDGSL
+808 
-819 LNFAN
+819 
-824 PSLSSY
+824 
-830 RVDKCF
+830 
-836 YLTFSSHKVE
+836 
-846 NNEIIVE
+846 
-853 NYPTIYPYPSNSSVM
+853 
-868 PYGGLYNPAW
+868 
-878 LKEYVTEIPLPN
+878 
-890 KEQFDIGD
+890 DI
-898 KKEDENK
+898 EA
-905 VPYREFS
+905 
-912 IKESLLDK
+912 
-920 VYIIPQFNDNS
+920 
-931 ELLNY
+931 ELLSL
-936 FDEIKEK
+936 FDEIVEK
-943 AESKYAIYLNVNGTI
+943 AASGYVIYLSMLGTTF
-958 YPCTVIPISDTIIS
+958 PCTTLFMSETKIALELYIASGISKGIFINSFVIDKGNNKVTTGDSS
-972 LNIIAGNS
+972 LLFT
-980 INYAMISVGT
+980 GT
-990 YLLDKANN
+990 F
-998 TVTLKDPTLM
+998 T
-1008 FNGDRD
+1008 
-1014 FVLDSLGNG
+1014 LDSLGDG
-1023 TKFLSNDGTYKE
+1023 TKFLSDDGKYKE
-1035 IESSIS
+1035 ISIDKEIETIYITFTFS
-1041 PIIIDSE
+1041 TSGGAYFAKCPSDTYSKVANAVNNKKGIIINFE
-1048 DNKVYTRE
+1048 DPYSGINSYNLFAQSIQERTENGQIYYDLYTISQLPTSITKENGLQLLLKVITITPNSVVFIDDLEGLDRM
-1056 EIHSILEAYSKGVPI
+1056 LEADITLLNK
-1071 FILDGE
+1071 
-1077 NIIRATEVVG
+1077 
-1087 QRGQGEGM
+1087 
-1095 AYLSFYVPKILHE
+1095 
-1108 KKSGDT
+1108 
-1114 GLDTILISYKYELS
+1114 
-1128 EGSSIQVSSEYTN
+1128 
-1141 LIGTGNGNK
+1141 GNGAK
-1150 YLSNDGTYK
+1150 
-1159 EIQVPSISPIVIDIN
+1159 
-1174 DTEKVYTS
+1174 
-1182 EEITEIYQ
+1182 
-1190 AHKSGRDIYLKFGS
+1190 
-1204 EPELRLVN
+1204 
-1212 AVASIGD
+1212 
-1219 SVILFASYITS
+1219 
-1230 TTPGSRSA
+1230 
-1238 ILDLNIANYGVQI
+1238 
-1251 TAGSSIF
+1251 
-1258 VQENFFALPK
+1258 
-1268 SGTGNRFLS
+1268 FLS
-1277 DDGTYKKVVLT
+1277 DDGTYKEIVLT
-1288 DYLPLSAGSENKL
+1288 NYLPLSAGSENKL

-1325 QIEGSAFITPN
+1325 QIEGAAFITSN
-1336 NSGYIIKDSEGNNR
+1336 NSGYIIKDSEGNNK

-1376 DLVHYTSGSEYKI
+1376 DLVHYTSGAEYKI
-1389 WDGNNLI
+1389 WDENNLV
-1396 DPVTKSGNNA
+1396 DPA
-1406 FTGTNSFVAGN
+1406 
-1417 FSVGPLEVLSEGS
+1417 
-1430 MVIHIPE
+1430 
-1437 TSNFESGITW
+1437 
-1447 TNNNLG
+1447 
-1453 KIPVSIGCWGSEGD
+1453 
-1467 VDYFY
+1467 
-1472 LRFGRVPSRTAQY
+1472 
-1485 KFDIISW
+1485 
-1492 NVPSIWCLKDLNN
+1492 
-1505 TIINLEGESLATFG
+1505 
-1519 RSSGTTK
+1519 
-1526 IRSGA
+1526 
-1531 VDLIHRKGL
+1531 
-1540 TDYKI
+1540 
-1545 WDASNLS
+1545 
-1552 DPVTKSGDNV
+1552 TKSGDNT
-1562 FTGNNSFTAGQFN
+1562 FTGNNTFTAGKFN
-1575 VGSFIIGSDNDVTVN
+1575 VGVFSINN
-1590 LSVSEGGGWD
+1590 LS
-1600 RGLSLKANS
+1600 SLTVDVGANAGAWSRYLKFMADSRATGAAYGAYSSSDGSINYAWIGVEDTEYS
-1609 NQNSMIRFAGYGND
+1609 N
-1623 TNAKYAYI
+1623 
-1631 GLGDV
+1631 
-1636 AYYSA
+1636 A

-1651 VPSSWELV
+1651 VPSKWELT
-1659 DSGTDTSL
+1659 DKGTDTSL
-1667 ILYNNADS
+1667 ILYSNAES

-1690 DSDLYHTKNSTNYKI
+1690 DDDLYHTKDSTNYKI
-1705 LDEFNW
+1705 LDE
-1711 ESVIPNTKWT
+1711 
-1721 YGFVHE
+1721 
-1727 DKTSYDLNIDLVGP
+1727 
-1741 DKGKLAY
+1741 
-1748 NYTGPSYWIN
+1748 
-1758 GPTNMQYGT
+1758 
-1767 VLQIWG
+1767 
-1773 SGSGSS
+1773 
-1779 LSLMPQLAFDVNH
+1779 
-1792 NVAGSTRYM
+1792 
-1801 YFRTPNN
+1801 
-1808 LGYGDSSNWKR
+1808 SNWKR
-1819 VITADEKPAGYV
+1819 VMTTDEMVAKLSIDSNG
-1831 IGEGAYPGLWS
+1831 YPGIMNLDGTNYNWIRTS
-1842 IENSVE
+1842 SEGILPN
-1848 LTWLRS
+1848 
-1854 PTAGFIPN
+1854 TAITLVN
-1862 SKVDLSSGGM
+1862 GGA
-1872 SSLGTS
+1872 SALGTS
-1878 EWAFQKVYTANI
+1878 RWAFKNGYIANV
-1890 YANNYYFGGTG
+1890 YANKYSFGSSGVYFRLDGDNKIALTSASAARG
-1901 MHLEG
+1901 MEVG
-1906 NADEIGL
+1906 N
-1913 LNTGTAKK
+1913 
-1921 LKVGSLL
+1921 LL
-1928 VSPNYSN
+1928 VSSNYSAN
-1935 TTLVPSGGIFSS
+1935 ASKVPVNGIFAS

-1954 AMLVGY
+1954 AMLVGH
-1960 SNNITNGQLGYGLY
+1960 STNVTNGQLGYGLY
-1974 YAGTMGGGMG
+1974 YAGTMAAGMG

-1992 VLYRFINPNM
+1992 VLYRLTNPNT

-2028 LGVGETKAYTAGED
+2028 LGVGETKAYTAGEE

-2059 TGESLDFYAGSEGA
+2059 TGETLDFYAGSEGA

-2087 WFPNDGGVV
+2087 WFSNDGGVV
-2096 VGNSAATHVTLRTAA
+2096 VGNSSATHVTLRTAA
-2111 DQKLYHQITTGAKYE
+2111 DQKLYHQITTGTKYE
-2126 IITERGGQIGPLTI
+2126 IITEKGGTIGPLTI
-2140 SGNGSTPFVIN
+2140 SGMGSSPFVVN
-2151 NHNPDGTDII
+2151 NYDTNGTDIC

-2207 GASAIK
+2207 GTSALK

>member
-1 MERFRIGRYPFN
+1 M
-13 FQGDLLRD
+13 
-21 VVVKLNYNFSLIEDL
+21 
-36 LRQGGV
+36 
-42 SIDPDNLITIN
+42 
-53 NIEKLIQVINDK
+53 
-65 ISNELNYLVY
+65 
-75 VYYDGIYHF
+75 
-84 LSDIEFSD
+84 
-92 DKVNLIF
+92 IF

-168 KDPSNSNSV
+168 KDPSNSNSI

-219 TVKFTYNSNTKEL
+219 TVKFIYNSNTKEL

-259 GGRISDENYNRL
+259 GGRISDENYDRL

-318 ISKLNNLIKTE
+318 ISKFNNLIKTE

-382 DLTEARKN
+382 DLTESRKN

-416 GEGIIFSDIEI
+416 GEGIIFSDIEV

-470 LRAAEPINVI
+470 LRAVEPINVI

-502 DGTTTTEITIES
+502 DGTITTEITIES
-514 TFHVIIIKR
+514 TFHVTIIKR

-537 VELIQTS
+537 VELTQTS

-550 LVLAKSDSGVR
+550 LVLAKSDSGVQ

-577 EDQEIKLKYVTSQEY
+577 ENQEIKLKYVTSQEY
-592 SSLNEIDQGTLYFIT
+592 SSLNGIDQGTLYFIT

-634 LNRKVDKEEGKGL
+634 LNQKVDKEEGKGL

-653 DSDKSKVDKIITSGE
+653 DSDKSKVDKIITNGE
-668 GNKYLSDN
+668 GDKYLSDN
-676 GEYLEVKGGSFVWDM
+676 GEYLEIPESPIWVITLKSDDMEAELLSLFDKIVEKAASGYVIYLSMLGTTFPCITLFMSETKIALELYTASGISKGIFINSFVIDKG
-691 TFAEQENPN
+691 NN
-700 VTGTGGIYTIYGA
+700 KVTTDD
-713 LSQMYSNMSRYGD
+713 S
-726 FAGVDYDKYPSF
+726 
-738 VLYPKFYTLD
+738 
-748 FWNKFIQAVKEGTP
+748 
-762 IFIRTCFL
+762 
-770 KNPAIGGYMPDAD
+770 
-783 KENLN
+783 
-788 IRYSQILP
+788 
-796 LNVQMSMNGNYL
+796 
-808 EFNCRIPDGSL
+808 SL
-819 LNFAN
+819 LFTE
-824 PSLSSY
+824 
-830 RVDKCF
+830 
-836 YLTFSSHKVE
+836 TF
-846 NNEIIVE
+846 
-853 NYPTIYPYPSNSSVM
+853 T
-868 PYGGLYNPAW
+868 
-878 LKEYVTEIPLPN
+878 
-890 KEQFDIGD
+890 
-898 KKEDENK
+898 
-905 VPYREFS
+905 
-912 IKESLLDK
+912 
-920 VYIIPQFNDNS
+920 
-931 ELLNY
+931 
-936 FDEIKEK
+936 
-943 AESKYAIYLNVNGTI
+943 
-958 YPCTVIPISDTIIS
+958 
-972 LNIIAGNS
+972 
-980 INYAMISVGT
+980 
-990 YLLDKANN
+990 
-998 TVTLKDPTLM
+998 
-1008 FNGDRD
+1008 
-1014 FVLDSLGNG
+1014 LDSLGGG
-1023 TKFLSNDGTYKE
+1023 TKFLSDDGKYKEISIDKEIETIYITFTFSTSGGAYFAKCPSDTYSKVADAVNNKKGIIINFEDPYSGINSYNLFAQSIQERTENGQIYYDLYTISQLPTSITKENGLQLLLKVITITPNSVVFIDDLEGLDRMLEADITLLNKGNGAKFLSDDGTYKE

-1048 DNKVYTRE
+1048 DDKVYTRE
-1056 EIHSILEAYSKGVPI
+1056 EIHNIIEAYSKGAPI

-1077 NIIRATEVVG
+1077 NVIQATEVVM
-1087 QRGQGEGM
+1087 QEGQGEQS
-1095 AYLSFYVPKILHE
+1095 SFIGLYTSKILHE

-1114 GLDTILISYKYELS
+1114 GLDTVLISYKYELS
-1128 EGSSIQVSSEYTN
+1128 EGSSIQVSSEYTD
-1141 LIGTGNGNK
+1141 LIGTGDGSK
-1150 YLSNDGTYK
+1150 YLANDGTYK
-1159 EIQVPSISPIVIDIN
+1159 EIQVPSISPVIIDIN

-1190 AHKSGRDIYLKFGS
+1190 AHESGRDIYLKFGS
-1204 EPELRLVN
+1204 DPELRLVN

-1219 SVILFASYITS
+1219 SVILFASYTTS
-1230 TTPGSRSA
+1230 ISPGTRST
-1238 ILDLNIANYGVQI
+1238 ILDLGIDNYMVQV
-1251 TAGSSIF
+1251 TAGESIYF
-1258 VQENFFALPK
+1258 QDNSFILPK
-1268 SGTGNRFLS
+1268 SGTGDRFLS

-1325 QIEGSAFITPN
+1325 QIEGAAFITSN

-1363 GVASGKTVLYSNS
+1363 GVASNKTVLYSNS
-1376 DLVHYTSGSEYKI
+1376 DLVHYTSGTEYKI

-1396 DPVTKSGNNA
+1396 DPATKSGDNT
-1406 FTGTNSFVAGN
+1406 FTGTNSFIGGK
-1417 FSVGPLEVLSEGS
+1417 FSVQGSEANVS
-1430 MVIHIPE
+1430 V
-1437 TSNFESGITW
+1437 SESGS
-1447 TNNNLG
+1447 LL
-1453 KIPVSIGCWGSEGD
+1453 SISNYNTSGWLRSLAFIDNDIIIG
-1467 VDYFY
+1467 
-1472 LRFGRVPSRTAQY
+1472 RFGVKATTVSNVPTVNFVGILVGNGTVNDSQY
-1485 KFDIISW
+1485 KFHQSMLE
-1492 NVPSIWCLKDLNN
+1492 VPTSFNIDCGDSTLVLSDDTHMVFGSVKRSCYLRSSDSNLLHNKNN
-1505 TIINLEGESLATFG
+1505 TNYI
-1519 RSSGTTK
+1519 
-1526 IRSGA
+1526 
-1531 VDLIHRKGL
+1531 
-1540 TDYKI
+1540 I

-1552 DPVTKSGDNV
+1552 DPVTKSGDNI

-1575 VGSFIIGSDNDVTVN
+1575 VGSFIIGSDNEIAVN
-1590 LSVSEGGGWD
+1590 LSVTEGGGWD
-1600 RGLSLKANS
+1600 RGLSLKANG

-1636 AYYSA
+1636 TYYSA
-1641 QYKFY
+1641 QYKFC

-1651 VPSSWELV
+1651 VPLSWELV
-1659 DSGTDTSL
+1659 DSGTETSL

-1690 DSDLYHTKNSTNYKI
+1690 DDDLYHTKSSTNYKI
-1705 LDEFNW
+1705 LDESNW
-1711 ESVIPNTKWT
+1711 QGVANSKSVVAFITANGYPT
-1721 YGFVHE
+1721 
-1727 DKTSYDLNIDLVGP
+1727 VGRL
-1741 DKGKLAY
+1741 DGSDIGWLR
-1748 NYTGPSYWIN
+1748 T
-1758 GPTNMQYGT
+1758 PTNGLLP
-1767 VLQIWG
+1767 V
-1773 SGSGSS
+1773 SPVS
-1779 LSLMPQLAFDVNH
+1779 LAE
-1792 NVAGSTRYM
+1792 G
-1801 YFRTPNN
+1801 
-1808 LGYGDSSNWKR
+1808 GDSSL
-1819 VITADEKPAGYV
+1819 G
-1831 IGEGAYPGLWS
+1831 
-1842 IENSVE
+1842 NS
-1848 LTWLRS
+1848 S
-1854 PTAGFIPN
+1854 
-1862 SKVDLSSGGM
+1862 
-1872 SSLGTS
+1872 
-1878 EWAFQKVYTANI
+1878 WAFNSASIADI
-1890 YANNYYFGGTG
+1890 YSNRYHFGNTGVDFRLDTNNKIAATISGSARGI
-1901 MHLEG
+1901 
-1906 NADEIGL
+1906 EIGD
-1913 LNTGTAKK
+1913 
-1921 LKVGSLL
+1921 LL
-1928 VSPNYSN
+1928 VSSNYGADAVK
-1935 TTLVPSGGIFSS
+1935 VPTNGIFAS
-1947 GRIQSDT
+1947 GRIQSNT

-1960 SNNITNGQLGYGLY
+1960 STNITNGQLGYGLY
-1974 YAGTMGGGMG
+1974 YAGTMGAGMG

-2028 LGVGETKAYTAGED
+2028 LGVGETKAYTAGEE
-2042 VTVTEYNVLT
+2042 VTVTEYDVLT
-2052 SKGGALS
+2052 SKGG
-2059 TGESLDFYAGSEGA
+2059 TIGS
-2073 GGGIGNCTK
+2073 
-2082 GGIWY
+2082 
-2087 WFPNDGGVV
+2087 
-2096 VGNSAATHVTLRTAA
+2096 
-2111 DQKLYHQITTGAKYE
+2111 
-2126 IITERGGQIGPLTI
+2126 LTI

-2151 NHNPDGTDII
+2151 NHDTNGTDII
-2161 QIFRVQGYNRFLV
+2161 QIFRVQGYNKFLV
-2174 GWSETSGGPFIQRSS
+2174 GWSETGGGPFIQRSS

-2207 GASAIK
+2207 GASALK

>member
-92 DKVNLIF
+92 NKVNLIF

-219 TVKFTYNSNTKEL
+219 TVKFTYNSNTEEL

-259 GGRISDENYNRL
+259 GGRISDENYDRL

-290 KSVILISDTDNE
+290 KSVILILDTDNE

-318 ISKLNNLIKTE
+318 ISKFNNLIKTE

-382 DLTEARKN
+382 DLTESRKN

-514 TFHVIIIKR
+514 TFHVTIIKR

-537 VELIQTS
+537 VELTQTS

-550 LVLAKSDSGVR
+550 LVLAKSDSGVQ

-592 SSLNEIDQGTLYFIT
+592 SSLNGIDQGTLYFIT

-634 LNRKVDKEEGKGL
+634 LNQKVDKEEGKGL

-653 DSDKSKVDKIITSGE
+653 DSDKSKVDKIIISGE
-668 GNKYLSDN
+668 GDKYLSDN
-676 GEYLEVKGGSFVWDM
+676 GEYLEIPESPIWVITLKSDDM
-691 TFAEQENPN
+691 EA
-700 VTGTGGIYTIYGA
+700 
-713 LSQMYSNMSRYGD
+713 
-726 FAGVDYDKYPSF
+726 
-738 VLYPKFYTLD
+738 
-748 FWNKFIQAVKEGTP
+748 
-762 IFIRTCFL
+762 
-770 KNPAIGGYMPDAD
+770 
-783 KENLN
+783 
-788 IRYSQILP
+788 
-796 LNVQMSMNGNYL
+796 
-808 EFNCRIPDGSL
+808 
-819 LNFAN
+819 
-824 PSLSSY
+824 
-830 RVDKCF
+830 
-836 YLTFSSHKVE
+836 
-846 NNEIIVE
+846 
-853 NYPTIYPYPSNSSVM
+853 
-868 PYGGLYNPAW
+868 
-878 LKEYVTEIPLPN
+878 
-890 KEQFDIGD
+890 
-898 KKEDENK
+898 
-905 VPYREFS
+905 
-912 IKESLLDK
+912 
-920 VYIIPQFNDNS
+920 
-931 ELLNY
+931 ELLSL
-936 FDEIKEK
+936 FDEIVEK
-943 AESKYAIYLNVNGTI
+943 AASGYVIYLSMLGITF
-958 YPCTVIPISDTIIS
+958 PCTTLFMSETKIALELYTASGISKGIFINSFVIDKGNNKVTTDNSS
-972 LNIIAGNS
+972 LLFT
-980 INYAMISVGT
+980 GT
-990 YLLDKANN
+990 F
-998 TVTLKDPTLM
+998 T
-1008 FNGDRD
+1008 
-1014 FVLDSLGNG
+1014 LDSLGDG
-1023 TKFLSNDGTYKE
+1023 TKFLSDDGKYKEISIDKEIETIYITFTFSTSGGAYFAKCPSDTYSKVANAVNNKKGIIINFEDPYSGINSYNLFAQSIQERTENGQIYYDLYTISQLPTSITKENGLQLLLKVITITPNSVVFIDDLEGLDRMLEADITLLNKGNGAKFLSDDGTYKE

-1048 DNKVYTRE
+1048 DDKVYTRE
-1056 EIHSILEAYSKGVPI
+1056 EIHSIIEAYSKGTPI

-1077 NIIRATEVVG
+1077 NVIQATEVIT
-1087 QRGQGEGM
+1087 QEGQGEQS
-1095 AYLSFYVPKILHE
+1095 SFIGLYISKILHE

-1128 EGSSIQVSSEYTN
+1128 EGSSIQVSSEYTD

-1159 EIQVPSISPIVIDIN
+1159 EIQVPSISPVIIDVN

-1190 AHKSGRDIYLKFGS
+1190 AHESGKDIYLKFRS
-1204 EPELRLVN
+1204 DPELRLVN

-1219 SVILFASYITS
+1219 SVILFASYMTS
-1230 TTPGSRSA
+1230 ISPGTRSA
-1238 ILDLNIANYGVQI
+1238 ILDLGIDNYMVQV
-1251 TAGSSIF
+1251 TAGESIYF
-1258 VQENFFALPK
+1258 QDNSFILPK
-1268 SGTGNRFLS
+1268 SGTGDRFLS
-1277 DDGTYKKVVLT
+1277 DDGTYKKIVLT

-1430 MVIHIPE
+1430 LLINMSE
-1437 TSNFESGITW
+1437 TGIYEYGITYV
-1447 TNNNLG
+1447 NNNSETEKASFGFLG
-1453 KIPVSIGCWGSEGD
+1453 NTGREN
-1467 VDYFY
+1467 YFY
-1472 LRFGRVPSRTAQY
+1472 LRFGRTPSYAAQY
-1485 KFDIISW
+1485 KFGVVDL
-1492 NVPSIWCLKDLNN
+1492 NVPPLWYLRDVTGNEIIYFQSEATARFGNKSVTT
-1505 TIINLEGESLATFG
+1505 TI
-1519 RSSGTTK
+1519 SS
-1526 IRSGA
+1526 SD
-1531 VDLIHRKGL
+1531 VDLIHRKGS

-1552 DPVTKSGDNV
+1552 DPVTKSGDNI

-1609 NQNSMIRFAGYGND
+1609 NQNSMIRFAGYGDD

-1675 QHLGRAIGVTYIRSG
+1675 QHLGRAIGATYIRSG
-1690 DSDLYHTKNSTNYKI
+1690 DNDLYHTKNSTNYRI
-1705 LDEFNW
+1705 LDESNW
-1711 ESVIPNTKWT
+1711 KSIIPNTKWT

-1890 YANNYYFGGTG
+1890 YANNYYFGSTG

-1960 SNNITNGQLGYGLY
+1960 SNNIANGQLGYGLY

-2059 TGESLDFYAGSEGA
+2059 TGETLDFYAGSEGA

-2087 WFPNDGGVV
+2087 WFSNDGGVV
-2096 VGNSAATHVTLRTAA
+2096 VGNSTATHVTLRTAA
-2111 DQKLYHQITTGAKYE
+2111 DQKLYHQITTGVKYE

-2151 NHNPDGTDII
+2151 NYDTNGTDII
-2161 QIFRVQGYNRFLV
+2161 QIFRVQGYNKFLV

-2207 GASAIK
+2207 GASALK

>member
-65 ISNELNYLVY
+65 ISDELNYLVY

-92 DKVNLIF
+92 NKVNLIF

-211 FITGENLI
+211 FITVENLI
-219 TVKFTYNSNTKEL
+219 TVKFTYNSNTEEL

-247 TLILSEINDIPS
+247 TLVLSEINDIPS
-259 GGRISDENYNRL
+259 GGRISDENYDRL

-290 KSVILISDTDNE
+290 KSVILILDTDNE

-318 ISKLNNLIKTE
+318 ISKFNNLIKTE

-382 DLTEARKN
+382 DLTESRKN

-463 SDVSPFS
+463 SDISPFS

-489 LNFTNRDIFLVIT
+489 LNFTNKDIFLVIT

-514 TFHVIIIKR
+514 TFHVTIIKR

-537 VELIQTS
+537 VELTQTS

-550 LVLAKSDSGVR
+550 LVLAKSDSGVQ

-577 EDQEIKLKYVTSQEY
+577 ENQEIKLKYVTSQEY
-592 SSLNEIDQGTLYFIT
+592 SSLNGIDQGTLYFIT

-624 REEINDIKEL
+624 REKINDIKEL
-634 LNRKVDKEEGKGL
+634 LNQKVDKEEGKGL

-653 DSDKSKVDKIITSGE
+653 DSDKSKVDKIITNGE

-676 GEYLEVKGGSFVWDM
+676 GKYLEIPESPIWVITLKSDDM
-691 TFAEQENPN
+691 EA
-700 VTGTGGIYTIYGA
+700 
-713 LSQMYSNMSRYGD
+713 
-726 FAGVDYDKYPSF
+726 
-738 VLYPKFYTLD
+738 
-748 FWNKFIQAVKEGTP
+748 
-762 IFIRTCFL
+762 
-770 KNPAIGGYMPDAD
+770 
-783 KENLN
+783 
-788 IRYSQILP
+788 
-796 LNVQMSMNGNYL
+796 
-808 EFNCRIPDGSL
+808 
-819 LNFAN
+819 
-824 PSLSSY
+824 
-830 RVDKCF
+830 
-836 YLTFSSHKVE
+836 
-846 NNEIIVE
+846 
-853 NYPTIYPYPSNSSVM
+853 
-868 PYGGLYNPAW
+868 
-878 LKEYVTEIPLPN
+878 
-890 KEQFDIGD
+890 
-898 KKEDENK
+898 
-905 VPYREFS
+905 
-912 IKESLLDK
+912 
-920 VYIIPQFNDNS
+920 
-931 ELLNY
+931 ELLSL
-936 FDEIKEK
+936 FDEIVEK
-943 AESKYAIYLNVNGTI
+943 AASGYVIYLSILGTTF
-958 YPCTVIPISDTIIS
+958 PCTTLFMSETKIALELYTASGISKGIFINSFVIDKGNNKVTTDDSS
-972 LNIIAGNS
+972 LLFT
-980 INYAMISVGT
+980 GT
-990 YLLDKANN
+990 F
-998 TVTLKDPTLM
+998 T
-1008 FNGDRD
+1008 
-1014 FVLDSLGNG
+1014 LDSLGDGTKFLSDDGKYKEISIDKEIETIYITFTFSTSGGAYFAKCPSDTYSKVANAVNNKKGIIINFEDPYSGINSYNLFAQSIQERTENGQIYYDLYTISQLPTSITKENGLQLLLKVITITPNSVVFIDDLEGLDRMLEADITLLNKGNG
-1023 TKFLSNDGTYKE
+1023 TKFLSDDGTYKE
-1035 IESSIS
+1035 IESSTS

-1048 DNKVYTRE
+1048 DDKVYTRE
-1056 EIHSILEAYSKGVPI
+1056 EIHSIIEAYSKGTPI

-1077 NIIRATEVVG
+1077 NVIQATEVVI
-1087 QRGQGEGM
+1087 QEGQGEQS
-1095 AYLSFYVPKILHE
+1095 SFIGLYISKILHE
-1108 KKSGDT
+1108 KKSGDI
-1114 GLDTILISYKYELS
+1114 GLDTVLISYKYELS

-1141 LIGTGNGNK
+1141 LKDTGDGSK
-1150 YLSNDGTYK
+1150 YLANDGTYK
-1159 EIQVPSISPIVIDIN
+1159 EIQVPSISPVIIDVN

-1182 EEITEIYQ
+1182 EEITEISQ

-1204 EPELRLVN
+1204 DPELRLVN

-1219 SVILFASYITS
+1219 SVILFASYMTS
-1230 TTPGSRSA
+1230 ISPGTRSA
-1238 ILDLNIANYGVQI
+1238 ILDLGIDNYMVQV
-1251 TAGSSIF
+1251 TAGESIYF
-1258 VQENFFALPK
+1258 QDNSFILPK
-1268 SGTGNRFLS
+1268 SGTGDRFLS

-1325 QIEGSAFITPN
+1325 QIEGAAFITSN

-1363 GVASGKTVLYSNS
+1363 GVASNKTVLYSNS
-1376 DLVHYTSGSEYKI
+1376 DLIHYTSGAEYKI
-1389 WDGNNLI
+1389 WDENNLI
-1396 DPVTKSGNNA
+1396 DPATKSGNNT
-1406 FTGTNSFVAGN
+1406 FTGTNSFESGK
-1417 FSVGPLEVLSEGS
+1417 FSVGGFAVSSSDQLFVRFTAASDSIWEK
-1430 MVIHIPE
+1430 
-1437 TSNFESGITW
+1437 GITW
-1447 TNNNLG
+1447 IRDNVTTSAI
-1453 KIPVSIGCWGSEGD
+1453 KIGACGNADIPSFAWIAIGSQEYND
-1467 VDYFY
+1467 
-1472 LRFGRVPSRTAQY
+1472 AQY
-1485 KFDIISW
+1485 KFYSSSLR
-1492 NVPSIWCLKDLNN
+1492 VPTAFSIQSGDSTLVSSNDTNMVFGDTTRTCYLRSNNSSLLHNKNN
-1505 TIINLEGESLATFG
+1505 TNY
-1519 RSSGTTK
+1519 
-1526 IRSGA
+1526 
-1531 VDLIHRKGL
+1531 V
-1540 TDYKI
+1540 I

-1552 DPVTKSGDNV
+1552 DPVTKSGDNI
-1562 FTGNNSFTAGQFN
+1562 FTGNNTFTAGKFN
-1575 VGSFIIGSDNDVTVN
+1575 VGVFSINN
-1590 LSVSEGGGWD
+1590 LSLLTVDVG
-1600 RGLSLKANS
+1600 ANAGAWS
-1609 NQNSMIRFAGYGND
+1609 RYLRFMSGNATLGATYGAYSSSDGSIN
-1623 TNAKYAYI
+1623 YAWI
-1631 GLGDV
+1631 GVGDV
-1636 AYYSA
+1636 GYDSA
-1641 QYKFY
+1641 QYKFTSNR
-1646 PDKLY
+1646 LAT
-1651 VPSSWELV
+1651 PSEWELL
-1659 DSGTDTSL
+1659 DKGTSKAL
-1667 ILYNNADS
+1667 ILYNS
-1675 QHLGRAIGVTYIRSG
+1675 EIQHFGRAIGVTYIRSG
-1690 DSDLYHTKNSTNYKI
+1690 DDDLYHTKSSTNYKI
-1705 LDEFNW
+1705 LDESNW
-1711 ESVIPNTKWT
+1711 QGVANSKSVVAFITANGCPT
-1721 YGFVHE
+1721 
-1727 DKTSYDLNIDLVGP
+1727 VGRL
-1741 DKGKLAY
+1741 DGSDIGWLR
-1748 NYTGPSYWIN
+1748 T
-1758 GPTNMQYGT
+1758 PTNGLLPT
-1767 VLQIWG
+1767 SPV
-1773 SGSGSS
+1773 S
-1779 LSLMPQLAFDVNH
+1779 LAN
-1792 NVAGSTRYM
+1792 
-1801 YFRTPNN
+1801 
-1808 LGYGDSSNWKR
+1808 
-1819 VITADEKPAGYV
+1819 
-1831 IGEGAYPGLWS
+1831 
-1842 IENSVE
+1842 
-1848 LTWLRS
+1848 
-1854 PTAGFIPN
+1854 
-1862 SKVDLSSGGM
+1862 GGN
-1872 SSLGTS
+1872 SSLGNS
-1878 EWAFQKVYTANI
+1878 SWSFSSASIANI
-1890 YANNYYFGGTG
+1890 YANNYFFGNTG
-1901 MHLEG
+1901 MHLESTG
-1906 NADEIGL
+1906 DEMGL
-1913 LNTGTAKK
+1913 LNTGVAKK
-1921 LKVGSLL
+1921 LKIGSLL
-1928 VSPNYSN
+1928 VSANYAN
-1935 TTLVPSGGIFSS
+1935 TTLVPTNGVYVS
-1947 GRIQSDT
+1947 GRIRSDDSI
-1954 AMLVGY
+1954 MVGY
-1960 SNNITNGQLGYGLY
+1960 NKNVTSGLLGYGLNY
-1974 YAGTMGGGMG
+1974 GNTFAAGMG

-1992 VLYRFINPNM
+1992 VLYKILNPNIE
-2002 GKAGYNVPYATTGTP
+2002 KAGYNVPRATTGTP
-2017 TYLKIHAGALT
+2017 TYLKINNGTLT
-2028 LGVGETKAYTAGED
+2028 LGVGETKAYTAGEE
-2042 VTVTEYNVLT
+2042 VTITEYSMATQNWANET
-2052 SKGGALS
+2052 FYPINGKGFLS
-2059 TGESLDFYAGSEGA
+2059 FDSVGRPVMINNQGYAVRDSEGNIREVLWMNPNNTLY
-2073 GGGIGNCTK
+2073 IGNTST
-2082 GGIWY
+2082 Y
-2087 WFPNDGGVV
+2087 
-2096 VGNSAATHVTLRTAA
+2096 TLEA
-2111 DQKLYHQITTGAKYE
+2111 I
-2126 IITERGGQIGPLTI
+2126 QIGARTTTV
-2140 SGNGSTPFVIN
+2140 NGSLVVSAMGSLPVIIN
-2151 NHNPDGTDII
+2151 NSDSNGTDVI
-2161 QIFRVQGYNRFLV
+2161 QTFRVQGYNRFLV
-2174 GWSETSGGPFIQRSS
+2174 GWSETSGGPFIQRSG

>member
-65 ISNELNYLVY
+65 ISDELNYLVY

-92 DKVNLIF
+92 DEVNLIF

-148 RTKPLEFIDE
+148 KTKPLEFIDE

-168 KDPSNSNSV
+168 KDPSNSNSI

-219 TVKFTYNSNTKEL
+219 TVKFIYNSNTKEL

-259 GGRISDENYNRL
+259 GGRISDENYDRL

-318 ISKLNNLIKTE
+318 ISKFNNLIKTE

-382 DLTEARKN
+382 DLTESRKN

-514 TFHVIIIKR
+514 TFHVTIIKR

-537 VELIQTS
+537 VELTQTS

-550 LVLAKSDSGVR
+550 LVLAKSDSGVQ

-577 EDQEIKLKYVTSQEY
+577 ENQEIKLKYVTSQEY
-592 SSLNEIDQGTLYFIT
+592 SSLNGIDQGTLYFIT

-624 REEINDIKEL
+624 REKINDIKEL
-634 LNRKVDKEEGKGL
+634 LNQKVDKEEGKGL

-653 DSDKSKVDKIITSGE
+653 DSDKSKVDKIITNGE
-668 GNKYLSDN
+668 GDKYLSDN
-676 GEYLEVKGGSFVWDM
+676 GEYLEIPESPIWVITLKSDDM
-691 TFAEQENPN
+691 EA
-700 VTGTGGIYTIYGA
+700 
-713 LSQMYSNMSRYGD
+713 
-726 FAGVDYDKYPSF
+726 
-738 VLYPKFYTLD
+738 
-748 FWNKFIQAVKEGTP
+748 
-762 IFIRTCFL
+762 
-770 KNPAIGGYMPDAD
+770 
-783 KENLN
+783 
-788 IRYSQILP
+788 
-796 LNVQMSMNGNYL
+796 
-808 EFNCRIPDGSL
+808 
-819 LNFAN
+819 
-824 PSLSSY
+824 
-830 RVDKCF
+830 
-836 YLTFSSHKVE
+836 
-846 NNEIIVE
+846 
-853 NYPTIYPYPSNSSVM
+853 
-868 PYGGLYNPAW
+868 
-878 LKEYVTEIPLPN
+878 
-890 KEQFDIGD
+890 
-898 KKEDENK
+898 
-905 VPYREFS
+905 
-912 IKESLLDK
+912 
-920 VYIIPQFNDNS
+920 
-931 ELLNY
+931 ELLSL
-936 FDEIKEK
+936 FDEIVEK
-943 AESKYAIYLNVNGTI
+943 AASGYVIYLSMLGTTF
-958 YPCTVIPISDTIIS
+958 PCITLFMSETKIALELYTASGISKGIFINSFVIDKGNNKVTTDDSS
-972 LNIIAGNS
+972 LLFT
-980 INYAMISVGT
+980 GT
-990 YLLDKANN
+990 F
-998 TVTLKDPTLM
+998 T
-1008 FNGDRD
+1008 
-1014 FVLDSLGNG
+1014 LDSLGDG
-1023 TKFLSNDGTYKE
+1023 TKFLSDNGKYKEISIDKEIETIYITFTFSTSGGAYFAKCPSDTYSKVADAVNNKKGIIINFEDPYSGINSYNLFAQSIQERTENGQIYYDLYTISQLPTSITKENGLQLLLKVITITPNSVVFIDDLEGLDRMLEADITLLNKGNGAKFLSDDGTYKE
-1035 IESSIS
+1035 IESSVS

-1048 DNKVYTRE
+1048 DDKVYTRE

-1159 EIQVPSISPIVIDIN
+1159 EIQVLSISPIVIDIN

-2087 WFPNDGGVV
+2087 WFSNDGGVV

>member
-65 ISNELNYLVY
+65 ISDELNYLVY

-168 KDPSNSNSV
+168 KDPSNSNSI

-219 TVKFTYNSNTKEL
+219 TVKFIYNSNTKEL

-247 TLILSEINDIPS
+247 TLILSEVNDIPS
-259 GGRISDENYNRL
+259 GGRISDENYDRL

-318 ISKLNNLIKTE
+318 ISKFNNLIKTE

-382 DLTEARKN
+382 DLTESRKN

-514 TFHVIIIKR
+514 TFHVTIIKR

-537 VELIQTS
+537 VELTQTS

-550 LVLAKSDSGVR
+550 LVLAKSDSGVQ

-577 EDQEIKLKYVTSQEY
+577 ENQEIKLKYVTSQEY
-592 SSLNEIDQGTLYFIT
+592 SSLNGIDQGTLYFIT

-634 LNRKVDKEEGKGL
+634 LNQKVDKEEGKGL

-668 GNKYLSDN
+668 GNKYLSNN
-676 GEYLEVKGGSFVWDM
+676 GKYLEIPESPIWVITLQSED
-691 TFAEQENPN
+691 TEAEL
-700 VTGTGGIYTIYGA
+700 
-713 LSQMYSNMSRYGD
+713 LSL
-726 FAGVDYDKYPSF
+726 YD
-738 VLYPKFYTLD
+738 
-748 FWNKFIQAVKEGTP
+748 E
-762 IFIRTCFL
+762 
-770 KNPAIGGYMPDAD
+770 
-783 KENLN
+783 
-788 IRYSQILP
+788 
-796 LNVQMSMNGNYL
+796 
-808 EFNCRIPDGSL
+808 
-819 LNFAN
+819 
-824 PSLSSY
+824 
-830 RVDKCF
+830 
-836 YLTFSSHKVE
+836 
-846 NNEIIVE
+846 IVE
-853 NYPTIYPYPSNSSVM
+853 KSEA
-868 PYGGLYNPAW
+868 G
-878 LKEYVTEIPLPN
+878 YV
-890 KEQFDIGD
+890 
-898 KKEDENK
+898 
-905 VPYREFS
+905 
-912 IKESLLDK
+912 
-920 VYIIPQFNDNS
+920 
-931 ELLNY
+931 
-936 FDEIKEK
+936 
-943 AESKYAIYLNVNGTI
+943 IYLNMQGIT
-958 YPCTVIPISDTIIS
+958 YPCITIPMTSTMLVLELYSTSNISKGIFLNSFIIDKNNNKVTEATSS
-972 LNIIAGNS
+972 LFFT
-980 INYAMISVGT
+980 GT
-990 YLLDKANN
+990 F
-998 TVTLKDPTLM
+998 T
-1008 FNGDRD
+1008 
-1014 FVLDSLGNG
+1014 LDSLGNG
-1023 TKFLSNDGTYKE
+1023 TKFLSDDGKYKEISIDKEIETIYITFTFSTSGGAYFAKCPSDTYSKVASAVNNKKGIIINFEDPYSGINSYNLFAQSIQERTENGQIYYDLYTLSQLPTSITKENGLQLLLKVITITPNSVVFIDDLEGLDRKLEADIILLNKGNGAKFLSDDGTYKE

-1048 DNKVYTRE
+1048 DDKVYTRE
-1056 EIHSILEAYSKGVPI
+1056 EIHSIIEAYSKGTPI

-1077 NIIRATEVVG
+1077 NVIQATEVIA
-1087 QRGQGEGM
+1087 QKGQGEQS
-1095 AYLSFYVPKILHE
+1095 SFIGLYTSKILHD

-1114 GLDTILISYKYELS
+1114 GLDTVLISYKYELS
-1128 EGSSIQVSSEYTN
+1128 EGSSIQVSSEYTD

-1159 EIQVPSISPIVIDIN
+1159 EIQVPSISPVIIDIN

-1190 AHKSGRDIYLKFGS
+1190 AHESGRDIYLKFGS
-1204 EPELRLVN
+1204 DPELRLVN

-1219 SVILFASYITS
+1219 SVILFASYMTS
-1230 TTPGSRSA
+1230 APPGTRST
-1238 ILDLNIANYGVQI
+1238 ILDLGIENYMVQV
-1251 TAGSSIF
+1251 TAGESIYF
-1258 VQENFFALPK
+1258 QDNSFILPK

-1301 TGDLYFANGTKV
+1301 TGDLYFANGAKV

-1325 QIEGSAFITPN
+1325 QIEGAAFITPN

-1376 DLVHYTSGSEYKI
+1376 DLVHYTSGAEYKI

-1396 DPVTKSGNNA
+1396 DPATKSGNNA
-1406 FTGTNSFVAGN
+1406 FTGTNSFVEGK
-1417 FSVGPLEVLSEGS
+1417 FSVGGFKVSSTHQLYINLSQTGGWERS
-1430 MVIHIPE
+1430 L
-1437 TSNFESGITW
+1437 TW
-1447 TNNNLG
+1447 INNNENSG
-1453 KIPVSIGCWGSEGD
+1453 RIRFGSFGNGNIAEYAWIGIGD
-1467 VDYFY
+1467 VEYNTAQYRFY
-1472 LRFGRVPSRTAQY
+1472 NTSMRVPSVWSLDDAGGNSFIQSQSTQ
-1485 KFDIISW
+1485 
-1492 NVPSIWCLKDLNN
+1492 L
-1505 TIINLEGESLATFG
+1505 INFG
-1519 RSSGTTK
+1519 RSAGTTK
-1526 IRSGA
+1526 IRSG
-1531 VDLIHRKGL
+1531 VTDLIHTKET
-1540 TDYKI
+1540 TDYTI

-1552 DPVTKSGDNV
+1552 DPVTKSGDNI
-1562 FTGNNSFTAGQFN
+1562 FTGNNTFAAGKFN
-1575 VGSFIIGSDNDVTVN
+1575 VGVFSINN
-1590 LSVSEGGGWD
+1590 LS
-1600 RGLSLKANS
+1600 SLTVDVGANAGAWSRHLKFMADSSATGAAYGAYSSSDGSINYAWIGVEDTGYS
-1609 NQNSMIRFAGYGND
+1609 N
-1623 TNAKYAYI
+1623 
-1631 GLGDV
+1631 
-1636 AYYSA
+1636 A

-1651 VPSSWELV
+1651 VPSKWELT
-1659 DSGTDTSL
+1659 DKGTDTSL
-1667 ILYNNADS
+1667 ILYSNAES

-1690 DSDLYHTKNSTNYKI
+1690 DDDLYHTKDSTNYKI
-1705 LDEFNW
+1705 LDESNW
-1711 ESVIPNTKWT
+1711 KSTDAKWT
-1721 YGFVHE
+1721 CGFS
-1727 DKTSYDLNIDLVGP
+1727 TINSRGNIVDFNTILSGP
-1741 DKGKLAY
+1741 DSPKILF
-1748 NYTGPSYWIN
+1748 NYDHHLGGDTNSPS
-1758 GPTNMQYGT
+1758 GMKYGT
-1767 VLQIWG
+1767 VLQIDG
-1773 SGSGSS
+1773 NYNSS
-1779 LSLMPQLAFDVNH
+1779 YIADTTLRPQLAFDINH
-1792 NVAGSTRYM
+1792 NIENGTRYM
-1801 YFRTPNN
+1801 WFRTANN
-1808 LGYGDSSNWKR
+1808 LGFGDSSNWKR
-1819 VITADEKPAGYV
+1819 VVTADENVASLVMDENTYPCIARIDGTTYNCLRTPTQGLLPNTQISLASGGTSYLGTNDWSFKNGYIANV
-1831 IGEGAYPGLWS
+1831 YANKYSFG
-1842 IENSVE
+1842 
-1848 LTWLRS
+1848 
-1854 PTAGFIPN
+1854 
-1862 SKVDLSSGGM
+1862 SSGVYFRLDGDNKIALTSASAARGM
-1872 SSLGTS
+1872 
-1878 EWAFQKVYTANI
+1878 EV
-1890 YANNYYFGGTG
+1890 
-1901 MHLEG
+1901 G
-1906 NADEIGL
+1906 N
-1913 LNTGTAKK
+1913 
-1921 LKVGSLL
+1921 LL
-1928 VSPNYSN
+1928 VSSNYSEDASK
-1935 TTLVPSGGIFSS
+1935 VPINGIFTS
-1947 GRIQSDT
+1947 GRIQSNT

-1960 SNNITNGQLGYGLY
+1960 STNITNGQLGYGLY
-1974 YAGTMGGGMG
+1974 YAGTMGAGMG

-2028 LGVGETKAYTAGED
+2028 LGVGETKAYTAGEE
-2042 VTVTEYNVLT
+2042 VTVTEYDVLT
-2052 SKGGALS
+2052 SKGG
-2059 TGESLDFYAGSEGA
+2059 TIGS
-2073 GGGIGNCTK
+2073 
-2082 GGIWY
+2082 
-2087 WFPNDGGVV
+2087 
-2096 VGNSAATHVTLRTAA
+2096 
-2111 DQKLYHQITTGAKYE
+2111 
-2126 IITERGGQIGPLTI
+2126 LTI
-2140 SGNGSTPFVIN
+2140 SGMGSTPFVIN
-2151 NHNPDGTDII
+2151 NYDTNGTDVI
-2161 QIFRVQGYNRFLV
+2161 QTFRVQGYNRFLV
-2174 GWSETSGGPFIQRSS
+2174 GWSETNGGPFIQRSS

-2207 GASAIK
+2207 GASALK